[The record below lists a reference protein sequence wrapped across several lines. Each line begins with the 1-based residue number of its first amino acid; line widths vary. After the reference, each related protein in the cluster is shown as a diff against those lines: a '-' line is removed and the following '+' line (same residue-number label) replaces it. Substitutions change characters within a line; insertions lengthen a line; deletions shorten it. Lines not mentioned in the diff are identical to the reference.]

1 MATVFSTATL
11 GLQVDASQFKKQ
23 IQDSEKIGTRA
34 LSSLSASADAFS
46 DRWGDLTAGIKD
58 TKRIISGIL
67 VSQGFYALSNA
78 LLSAGAA
85 ALEFSSS
92 METAGVSLEYFVDA
106 ADGTK
111 KAAAQVQA
119 YLREVNEFAART
131 PFSTDEVLSL
141 SKYMQAV
148 GVAMGQTQSVLEVIT
163 DTAAATGATNEQLQR
178 ITFALGQMIT
188 KGRVAN
194 EEIRQLA
201 NANIPIYQILQEEL
215 NLTGEQISNIGN
227 YWVDANDAVV
237 AILNGLNRRY
247 NGAADRIANTL
258 TGLTDTII
266 DDAKIIANS
275 AFSGIYDKV
284 VSAAT
289 TLRDTLDYW
298 RDTVTSEGTGGL
310 INTILTDID
319 PTGEFGN
326 SVLSTIG
333 NLRNLKDAFIELYH
347 SGAPLLNVLGK
358 SFAASL
364 NVGTIAL
371 TALLKVS
378 DEVIDALNAMGI
390 TTGEVGQ
397 AIASLVVAYQ
407 AAKFVSLLGQ
417 AMASAGMSAYS
428 AATGILSLLPAS
440 MQANAGIVALTGS
453 VAVLISYLL
462 TAVGIFGMLNNSFS
476 GLGNEGGSGLN
487 SAWQNEYD
495 RYKAEMDAYNE
506 QIEKYRESYREPYTD
521 MGDDYAGIKKDE
533 DADDTSKSGTSNS
546 KNDWVA
552 AFDEVY
558 DVPDEDPLGTGD
570 FQDDVLDDFGTLLQL
585 LDGIVFPN
593 YDTDELKMPSL
604 NFDNVFGDNLWGDD
618 YAGKSFWKTFLPV
631 AILGGVTGLGQI
643 FAKQRALQADKIKNT
658 KVDTGIKPVDALTDP
673 KALAKA
679 LDASDS
685 KLAKLLEKQSEAL
698 SKLDNDAKTFE
709 TLYTKQT
716 AAQLEASVENNKLI
730 SKEIEK
736 ELASNNEL
744 RVRLGKPMQHVE
756 QLMVAQQKTA
766 AAESTVISQRL
777 KEINKQLA
785 DPLTATAQ
793 RQALREERNALTRTL
808 VKNRAGGTTVDLS
821 GLTVDNLADA
831 LTARVTPMLTTFN
844 NAFIGELDKNAKG
857 TRILNEANITRA
869 LDEFNAFYDEATA
882 YFKAVEDGVGAVDTA
897 GTAFATALRPELDAI
912 KGHLEALAN
921 GAAEYNGMAVS
932 STVSSGRL
940 PDAMKDTKKFL
951 ESMQEHLTK
960 MSDIVRHMNDLPK
973 AALFTRQIEALSKRI
988 EAGLTAVQSGT
999 RQGVASIIQ
1008 QGDNASKRTKA
1019 IAAQA
1024 AAQQQTLSSRVL
1036 RSLDELSEKLPD
1048 AVRTVAEEVN
1058 DSKSAIRDFKR
1069 ELRNSTK
1076 QLTELQSKRVPG
1088 KVDTALEHAIF
1099 ELQDDIAM
1107 LRSSIAAAEKSLAA
1121 QLAAQQGFGRYFG
1134 STALPD
1140 ASRTGSDAVKQYM
1153 HALNAAY
1160 SLPKTLADS
1169 SSKAI
1174 EELMKTVDPRVRALF
1189 EKADDGFNG
1198 IFASG
1203 TRMLT
1208 LSKGIDAF
1216 SNTIPAMQRNM
1227 LASIGVSRVALDDLT
1242 SSYVKTTAALG
1253 TTLEPFVRHYA
1264 ALKYADAMT
1273 VGGAG
1278 HLANAKLPL
1287 VIQND
1292 AVVNLLGELVNGKS
1306 SLSTTLTAD
1315 IKTTSSK
1322 VIDTLIGQS
1331 KDLGNGLRSIS
1342 AEALRVANKDNWY
1355 HQFAAGIKAN
1365 TAAGDDTR
1373 MVLLTFRR
1381 DFDVRA
1387 SEFNGLYDRWQTQ
1400 VKQLANN
1407 SNIKSLLDSVQGQ
1420 IFSPAAVTGYANLR
1434 GGAFAALSPELQ
1446 TEAYFADVLR
1456 PLFTT
1461 IRDGETVVNDALLRQ
1476 MSGAVDAFVVEY
1488 TKGMLDAAVSPKA
1501 LQSFEKLNEV
1511 LTVLSS
1517 IKGNNIDEYLQ
1528 SVLQVTRD
1536 GQKTLSMINFDGV
1549 QRQYR
1554 KFSSTSVTKW
1564 FDSILGE
1571 GAGVGLRGSFSKQ
1584 LRSTVDRLVS
1594 ALNAGMNSAD
1604 VDAAITTYTKGM
1616 MQLSNAASSL
1626 ANGTEVTDEMAAL
1639 FGNMAAN
1646 PDKYRTALRRFADAT
1661 EVLATTPQLVNDT
1674 ARNIRTVTDIA
1685 SRVNAQIAAGLPV
1698 AWDDVNALAAGYQ
1711 KAVEQLSLQ
1720 GDKAAR
1726 ELGDRLYAI
1735 RDYLAAA
1742 KDRMATLPANLS
1754 GTIDLPFQVLGIEDH
1769 AKVIMQQI
1777 NDDIA
1782 AGIIKNLE
1790 AADVAVINAANS
1802 VIGKIDAPITDSFA
1816 FVRQQLLDTAKTF
1829 FDIETAPRGGIPAT
1843 GITTAKGFQSPYPV
1857 SISAAQPDG
1866 EGYKMFNELI
1876 NWGHEQNVENLR
1888 FLQQTFG
1895 TDVYPDEFIV
1905 KLDEAD
1911 DLATVLERFRGFV
1924 GDTALSGY
1932 NATNVGGFDLRIVND
1947 WAKQLN
1953 LDTFDKATADVMRLI
1968 TERVNAV
1975 LGSSKNLTL
1984 VDAYKLFVGELETAA
1999 HISEND
2005 ALATAKLFKA
2015 YMDGTVDSILDAA
2028 KNMPGKNVFSKLQ
2041 AAADGYRAVADA
2053 TVTAA
2058 DGTFDFGATLDA
2070 LRKGNL
2076 GADEIT
2082 SVVSKLFDSLDDVG
2096 KEAAKSA
2103 AADGLKEAT
2112 KRLGDLDVL
2121 IGSFTDTLDMATE
2134 TGASKLAEGV
2144 QKQLLTFIAERD
2156 KQAEN
2161 IKAMQELLG
2170 IKPTV
2175 DTYKTA
2181 NTAADTFKY
2190 TDEAG
2195 KVFTGDIIDSA
2206 AKSAGMNA
2214 DLAAAYRYRLGA
2226 LETGGTASLD
2236 DILDDLFNVTDEV
2249 SDVSK
2254 NGSAFKRSLE
2264 GVAETLST
2272 AGSKISNRFSK
2283 LFDLI
2288 DFSGAKRKAAAHV
2301 KTLQEAAYDVADA
2314 ANKMTKELVDSGGK
2328 ITKGYR
2334 AAEEAYKVATNDFWS
2349 SLFVTTDRAIKEGG
2363 SSFDDFLNAFSKD
2376 TQYIAYYF
2384 NEATGTFSSIGAKL
2398 SGSGDDLVK
2407 GLRSIAEAAAKG
2419 DDSAKLL
2426 SAALGNL
2433 ADAVDEGKPLSLA
2446 YETLASSQK
2455 EAFKKFARGSVIYN
2469 AADDVVYAGEYA
2481 AKQVSKSVDLLNESI
2496 KGKVKDLFFGTGAG
2510 YGVID
2515 VLEAGVDAYVQY
2527 LQDIASEDYA
2537 GAFVENNLS
2546 EEALSAIRKAGV
2558 DTGKIVADS
2567 IYAGVTDTAVTSF
2580 LTAGISNVLIFAASA
2595 ALGGIPGLLV
2605 GMGASVAASMGIQS
2619 TLGTDQYSMSY
2630 GNWSDALEGG
2640 KGAYDTATI
2649 EELIKKYGSGYS
2661 AEDISKI
2668 IAGARFTDTETLIQ
2682 QLTASGSTDREAAR
2696 TAFETA
2702 IANYDFQA
2710 FDFVANTPYNTV
2722 RGKNQIDETL
2732 YGSNQYYGQFKFMND
2747 KPIEGLYNGEKAML
2761 PMRLLA
2767 ASGAVDVAEQV
2778 TSSSNNGITA
2788 YYHNMVVGVENAQE
2802 DLEKIKEV
2810 LGDNTLY
2817 LGEKIELNGKQ
2828 YYTVR
2833 TKNVYDPQKSY
2844 DENVAAG
2851 TAGLA
2856 YGRSYNGAVQWYGND
2871 LDTLLSA
2878 ARGVYEGGVQ
2888 DSALAN
2894 TITEAVNGSTVVQ
2907 EALASAGISDRL
2919 QEAYNAMPEIVDL
2932 YNRLNPDANIAV
2944 PELDTQY
2951 QLASQLMD
2959 YALKVQDAYEAE
2971 KVAQVGVMAGG
2982 YANDNVLKGNAA
2994 QYVFGAN
3001 LGGMSAESRAVL
3013 ESIGLKVS
3021 EGQYSYSSELT
3032 GPATE
3037 DYVRIEAITD
3047 TLMENLR
3054 GMTIDLS
3061 DESFNFDGKEI
3072 NLGSLSVTTAEAEI
3086 LAQAGIQINDDG
3098 SWSFMRASYEEKTG
3112 SQRELGLDQGAF
3124 NEDLLA
3130 KMQKNNMTIDFTT
3143 GTLDFNGFDDFKD
3156 KATAA
3161 FFKMSDDVNIKL
3173 TDKMRKTLA
3182 SVGNVTE
3189 SGFFEITNK
3198 AILSGNKS
3206 MTDALD
3212 ALDWSGVTDDVKT
3225 QLYNIAALIDAEGGT
3240 VQENIWE
3247 WANGITIPSPFS
3259 NEELTEEVKAGFAA
3273 VGVSFEE
3280 GANGLMMTISN
3291 TGEWLTNGVTL
3302 IDSEKWASLSEQ
3314 TLAALSTLGVQWT
3327 EVGNQTMVDLNGVYD
3342 AGIGNIVS
3350 LFVDQPDLW
3359 NQLPETVRE
3368 VLGSVAVASGEE
3380 LLEIQTQIGQDLVEI
3395 SDGWITSWNALAP
3408 ETTRA
3413 LSEMGVATDNGMLS
3427 IKGYVEG
3434 AEIPELLDNEVL
3446 VPFSKLPPEV
3456 QAELEATGQN
3466 VEGMKFVL
3474 GQAAE
3479 TGFSDLKSVIAG
3491 VATDVSKTT
3500 GDMVTDI
3507 TTAVTDAMA
3516 AISNLQQL
3524 QSQVGKS
3531 GGFLGFGG
3539 TKNLIDYTGTKV
3551 GSTTYYREYTTS
3563 GSTVKYWYLDSSGTW
3578 KTTSKLPGKAKGGP
3592 AAGYTLAG
3600 ELGTE
3605 MAILPDGSIRWVDAG
3620 VYDFPAG
3627 TQIINAKDSAAV
3639 AKYAGNV
3646 TGIEKLADGN
3656 TELTMNAQE
3665 PDTESIYTEF
3675 LDVYRP
3681 ILNEELRGVGELVAV
3696 SIKNAAETLVSEDS
3710 DRHDKLVATINSSAD
3725 DLKTFL
3731 DSQRVSHEEV
3741 LSAAFNNLNS
3751 NLTSGLQQ
3759 VASSVG
3765 ATISSLKSTIS
3776 SLEHSVASSS
3786 KTTNELLDTSVD
3798 YSAKAYE
3805 AAEKGDYDG
3814 MMKALSDRGLKIG
3827 IIGTDYGNTQAA
3839 VTATAVSKYQNATIK
3854 ANAYG
3859 GVVSD
3864 DQLIRVGEFGKRE
3877 AILPLEQPSVMA
3889 GVGKEIGTYVG
3900 GITAEQLQS
3909 ILDEQLYV
3917 TREALAVAIDNAAK
3931 VIAEEFT
3938 ASNNT
3943 AASNHS
3949 ELTKLLVSSF
3959 TDVGT
3964 ALSNGFSSVGEHL
3977 SGLASSISSAVSSA
3991 VQSNS
3996 FSGTSSSSKG
4006 SNSSGL
4012 SAAERAALG
4021 GSIYDLQ
4028 SFTDEQ
4034 LAAANDIREAA
4045 KEGKTTWSE
4054 AHDFVESIRNEY
4066 GYSGGQDGSKYISST
4081 NSAGKTTTVKASAF
4095 GSLVSGDQLVRV
4107 GEFGKQEAILPLEQ
4121 PSVMAKV
4128 GAAVGRY
4135 TATAL
4140 TAEVMSGLL
4149 TETLGVQSDELSVA
4163 IDNSAKIIG
4172 EELAGLNKDMAGT
4185 LNTSMSTV
4193 QKAIADNCGPIST
4206 AVHDASSEVLSA
4218 ISSAASQISSAVGS
4232 IRMSSASFGGSGGS
4246 GGSGSSGGSGG
4257 SAVDRS
4263 SLGGSTYDQAHFT
4276 TAELQAAASLR
4287 DQATAG
4293 TITWSEAHAGVES
4306 IRNSYGYSG
4315 GKDGSKYNKTK
4326 GSASG
4331 SLVTKDALYRAG
4343 ELGLNEAIIPLEKPD
4358 IMRYVGSTIASYMP
4372 VETQALQGALGM
4384 KNAGI
4389 AAPGPAVS
4397 PMQEDMSSLV
4407 SDVTQHVLESVLP
4420 AMSNMGSS
4428 DEAKTPVYVGTLI
4441 ADERG
4446 LKQLERKLYVIR
4458 KAEEARRQ

>member
-258 TGLTDTII
+258 TGLTDTIL

-284 VSAAT
+284 VSGAT

-310 INTILTDID
+310 FNAILTDID
-319 PTGEFGN
+319 PTGAFGN

-333 NLRNLKDAFIELYH
+333 NLRNLKDAFLELYH

-417 AMASAGMSAYS
+417 AVASAGMSAYG

-440 MQANAGIVALTGS
+440 MQANAGVVALTGS

-476 GLGNEGGSGLN
+476 GLSNEGGSGLN
-487 SAWQNEYD
+487 SAWQNEYE

-506 QIEKYRESYREPYTD
+506 QIDKYRESYREPYTD
-521 MGDDYAGIKKDE
+521 MGDDYTSIKKDE

-604 NFDNVFGDNLWGDD
+604 NFDNVFGDSLWGDD

-643 FAKQRALQADKIKNT
+643 FAKQRALQADKLKNT

-673 KALAKA
+673 KTLAKA

-685 KLAKLLEKQSEAL
+685 KLANLLEKQTEAL

-709 TLYTKQT
+709 TLSTKQT

-744 RVRLGKPMQHVE
+744 RVRLGKPVQRVE
-756 QLMVAQQKTA
+756 QLMAAQQKTA
-766 AAESTVISQRL
+766 TAESAVINQRL

-821 GLTVDNLADA
+821 GLTVDDLADA
-831 LTARVTPMLTTFN
+831 LTARVTPMLATFN
-844 NAFIGELDKNAKG
+844 DAFIGALDKNAKG
-857 TRILNEANITRA
+857 IRILNENNITRA
-869 LDEFNAFYDEATA
+869 LDEFNTFYDEANA
-882 YFKAVEDGVGAVDTA
+882 YFKAVEDGVDAVDTV

-973 AALFTRQIEALSKRI
+973 TALFTRQIEALSKRI
-988 EAGLTAVQSGT
+988 ESGLTAVQSGT

-1019 IAAQA
+1019 LAAQA
-1024 AAQQQTLSSRVL
+1024 AARQQALSSRVL
-1036 RSLDELSEKLPD
+1036 RSFDELSEKLPD
-1048 AVRTVAEEVN
+1048 AVRTVAEEIN

-1076 QLTELQSKRVPG
+1076 QLTELQSKQVPG
-1088 KVDTALEHAIF
+1088 KADPALERAIF

-1107 LRSSIAAAEKSLAA
+1107 LRSSIASAEKSLAI
-1121 QLAAQQGFGRYFG
+1121 QLAEQQGFGRYFG

-1140 ASRTGSDAVKQYM
+1140 ASRTGSDAVKKYM

-1278 HLANAKLPL
+1278 HLANTKLPL

-1407 SNIKSLLDSVQGQ
+1407 SNIKSMLDSVQGQ

-1461 IRDGETVVNDALLRQ
+1461 TKHIGDEVVEEVNDALLRQ
-1476 MSGAVDAFVVEY
+1476 MSGAIDAFVVEY

-1511 LTVLSS
+1511 LATLSRL
-1517 IKGNNIDEYLQ
+1517 KGANVEEYLQ

-1571 GAGVGLRGSFSKQ
+1571 GAGTGLRGSFSKQ
-1584 LRSTVDRLVS
+1584 LRSTVDQLVS

-1604 VDAAITTYTKGM
+1604 VDAAIATYTKGM

-1646 PDKYRTALRRFADAT
+1646 PDKYHTALRRFADAT

-1685 SRVNAQIAAGLPV
+1685 SRVNTQIAAGLPV

-1711 KAVEQLSLQ
+1711 KAVEQLSLH

-1742 KDRMATLPANLS
+1742 KDRMSTLPANLS
-1754 GTIDLPFQVLGIEDH
+1754 GSIDLPFQVLGIEDH

-1802 VIGKIDAPITDSFA
+1802 VIGKIEAPITDSFA
-1816 FVRQQLLDTAKTF
+1816 FVRQQLLNTAKTF

-1857 SISAAQPDG
+1857 SISAAQPDDD
-1866 EGYKMFNELI
+1866 GYKMFSELI
-1876 NWGHEQNVENLR
+1876 NWGHEQNVENLK

-1895 TDVYPDEFIV
+1895 KEIYPDAYIAW
-1905 KLDEAD
+1905 LDEAD

-1968 TERVNAV
+1968 TERINAV

-1984 VDAYKLFVGELETAA
+1984 VDAYELFVGELENAA
-1999 HISEND
+1999 HISDND

-2015 YMDGTVDSILDAA
+2015 YMDGTVDKILEAA
-2028 KNMPGKNVFSKLQ
+2028 KSMPGKNVFSKLQ
-2041 AAADGYRAVADA
+2041 AAADGYKAVADA

-2070 LRKGNL
+2070 LRKGSL
-2076 GADEIT
+2076 GADELT
-2082 SVVSKLFDSLDDVG
+2082 SVVNKLFDSLDDVG
-2096 KEAAKSA
+2096 KEAARSA
-2103 AADGLKEAT
+2103 AADGLEEAT
-2112 KRLGDLDVL
+2112 KRLDNLDAL
-2121 IGSFTDTLDMATE
+2121 IGSFTDTLNRATE
-2134 TGASKLAEGV
+2134 AGASKLAEGV

-2181 NTAADTFKY
+2181 NTAANTFEY

-2195 KVFTGDIIDSA
+2195 KVFTADIGDIIDDAFDMADEA
-2206 AKSAGMNA
+2206 A
-2214 DLAAAYRYRLGA
+2214 
-2226 LETGGTASLD
+2226 
-2236 DILDDLFNVTDEV
+2236 
-2249 SDVSK
+2249 DVSK
-2254 NGSAFKRSLE
+2254 SGSAFKRSLE
-2264 GVAETLST
+2264 GVSDALDT
-2272 AGSKISNRFSK
+2272 ASSKISERFGK
-2283 LFDLI
+2283 LFDMI

-2314 ANKMTKELVDSGGK
+2314 ANRMSKELVDSGGK

-2349 SLFVTTDRAIKEGG
+2349 SLFVTTDKAIKEGS

-2515 VLEAGVDAYVQY
+2515 VLEAGIDAYVQY

-2546 EEALSAIRKAGV
+2546 EEALSAIRAAGV

-2580 LTAGISNVLIFAASA
+2580 LTAGISNVLIYAASTA
-2595 ALGGIPGLLV
+2595 IGGLPGLLA
-2605 GMGASVAASMGIQS
+2605 GMGVSIASSMGIQS
-2619 TLGTDQYSMSY
+2619 VLGTDQYSMSY

-2640 KGAYDTATI
+2640 SNAYDTAAI

-2668 IAGARFTDTETLIQ
+2668 IAGARFTDTEALVQ
-2682 QLTASGSTDREAAR
+2682 QLTASGSTIAEAASV
-2696 TAFETA
+2696 AFETA
-2702 IANYDFQA
+2702 LANYDFQA
-2710 FDFVANTPYNTV
+2710 FDFVANTPYDTI
-2722 RGKNQIDETL
+2722 RGMYQISETL
-2732 YGSNQYYGQFKFMND
+2732 YGSNTTATPLDVTNAGT
-2747 KPIEGLYNGEKAML
+2747 KAML
-2761 PMRLLA
+2761 PMRILA
-2767 ASGAVDVAEQV
+2767 ATGAVDVAEQAV
-2778 TSSSNNGITA
+2778 WGSDIQA
-2788 YYHNMVVGVENAQE
+2788 YYHNMLVGVDNAQD

-2817 LGEKIELNGKQ
+2817 LGEKTELNGKQ

-2833 TKNVYDPQKSY
+2833 TKKVYDPNKTHE
-2844 DENVAAG
+2844 ENVAAG
-2851 TAGLA
+2851 TAGLP
-2856 YGRSYNGAVQWYGND
+2856 YKYSSNGTVQWYGND
-2871 LDTLLSA
+2871 LGTLLSA
-2878 ARGVYEGGVQ
+2878 VRGVYEGGVQ

-2894 TITEAVNGSTVVQ
+2894 TITEAVNSSTVVQ

-2919 QEAYNAMPEIVDL
+2919 QEAYNAMPEIVEL
-2932 YNRLNPDANIAV
+2932 YNTLNPGANIAV

-2959 YALKVQDAYEAE
+2959 FALKVQDAYEAE
-2971 KVAQVGVMAGG
+2971 KVAQVGIMAGG
-2982 YANDNVLKGNAA
+2982 TANDDVLKGNAA
-2994 QYVFGAN
+2994 QYVFGAS
-3001 LGGMSAESRAVL
+3001 LGGLSAETLAVL

-3032 GPATE
+3032 GQTTD

-3072 NLGSLSVTTAEAEI
+3072 SLGSLSVTTAEAEI

-3143 GTLDFNGFDDFKD
+3143 GTLDFNGFEDFKD

-3161 FFKMSDDVNIKL
+3161 FFKVSDDLNDKL
-3173 TDKMRKTLA
+3173 TGPMRKVLS

-3206 MTDALD
+3206 MTEALD
-3212 ALDWSGVTDDVKT
+3212 ALDWSGVTNDVKT
-3225 QLYNIAALIDAEGGT
+3225 QLYNIAALIDSEGGS

-3259 NEELTEEVKAGFAA
+3259 NDELTKEVKAGFAA

-3302 IDSEKWASLSEQ
+3302 IDSEKWTSLSEQ

-3380 LLEIQTQIGQDLVEI
+3380 LLEIQTQIGQDLLEI
-3395 SDGWITSWNALAP
+3395 SDGWITSWNGLTP
-3408 ETTRA
+3408 ETNRA
-3413 LSEMGVATDNGMLS
+3413 LGELGVATGNGMLS

-3434 AEIPELLDNEVL
+3434 AEIPELLEGEVL
-3446 VPFSKLPPEV
+3446 VPFSELPPEI
-3456 QAELEATGQN
+3456 QEELIATGQH
-3466 VEGMKFVL
+3466 VDDMMFKL
-3474 GQAAE
+3474 GQSAE
-3479 TGFSDLKSVIAG
+3479 TGFSDLKSIIAG
-3491 VATDVSKTT
+3491 AATEVSKTT

-3507 TTAVTDAMA
+3507 TTAVTDAMT
-3516 AISNLQQL
+3516 AITDLQQMQQL
-3524 QSQVGKS
+3524 AGKS
-3531 GGFLGFGG
+3531 GGVFGIG
-3539 TKNLIDYTGTKV
+3539 SKDNLIDYTGKKV
-3551 GSTTYYREYTTS
+3551 GKTTYYRIYTQN
-3563 GSTVKYWYLDSSGTW
+3563 GKTVKYAYKDSDGTW
-3578 KTTSKLPGKAKGGP
+3578 KTTTKLPGKATGGP

-3627 TQIINAKDSAAV
+3627 TQVINATDSAAV

-3665 PDTESIYTEF
+3665 PDAESIYTEF
-3675 LDVYRP
+3675 LDIYRP
-3681 ILNEELRGVGELVAV
+3681 VLNEELRGVGELVAV
-3696 SIKNAAETLVSEDS
+3696 SIKNAAETLVSEAA
-3710 DRHDKLVATINSSAD
+3710 DRRDKLAATITSSAD

-3731 DSQRVSHEEV
+3731 DSQRVSHEEM
-3741 LSAAFNNLNS
+3741 LSTAFNDLNS
-3751 NLTSGLQQ
+3751 NLTSGLQHA
-3759 VASSVG
+3759 ASAVG
-3765 ATISSLKSTIS
+3765 TTVDSLNSTTG
-3776 SLEHSVASSS
+3776 SLEHSITSSS

-3805 AAEKGDYDG
+3805 AAEKGDYEG

-3827 IIGTDYGNTQAA
+3827 IIGTDYGNTQDA
-3839 VTATAVSKYQNATIK
+3839 VTAVAMSKYKNATIK

-3859 GVVSD
+3859 GVVSG
-3864 DQLIRVGEFGKRE
+3864 DQLVRVGEFGKRE

-3889 GVGKEIGTYVG
+3889 
-3900 GITAEQLQS
+3900 
-3909 ILDEQLYV
+3909 
-3917 TREALAVAIDNAAK
+3917 
-3931 VIAEEFT
+3931 
-3938 ASNNT
+3938 
-3943 AASNHS
+3943 
-3949 ELTKLLVSSF
+3949 
-3959 TDVGT
+3959 
-3964 ALSNGFSSVGEHL
+3964 
-3977 SGLASSISSAVSSA
+3977 
-3991 VQSNS
+3991 
-3996 FSGTSSSSKG
+3996 
-4006 SNSSGL
+4006 
-4012 SAAERAALG
+4012 
-4021 GSIYDLQ
+4021 
-4028 SFTDEQ
+4028 
-4034 LAAANDIREAA
+4034 
-4045 KEGKTTWSE
+4045 
-4054 AHDFVESIRNEY
+4054 
-4066 GYSGGQDGSKYISST
+4066 
-4081 NSAGKTTTVKASAF
+4081 
-4095 GSLVSGDQLVRV
+4095 
-4107 GEFGKQEAILPLEQ
+4107 
-4121 PSVMAKV
+4121 KV
-4128 GAAVGRY
+4128 GAAIGRY
-4135 TATAL
+4135 TGTTL
-4140 TAEVMSGLL
+4140 TAELFSGLL
-4149 TETLGVQSDELSVA
+4149 TEVTETQTEELSVA
-4163 IDNSAKIIG
+4163 IDNSAKILG
-4172 EELAGLNKDMAGT
+4172 EELSRF
-4185 LNTSMSTV
+4185 NTNSVNALHELQASFT
-4193 QKAIADNCGPIST
+4193 
-4206 AVHDASSEVLSA
+4206 DASTTLTAAMSSAEDSVVSA
-4218 ISSAASQISSAVGS
+4218 INSAASSICSAAKPINTGTKS
-4232 IRMSSASFGGSGGS
+4232 NIGGSGRPNGMIMS
-4246 GGSGSSGGSGG
+4246 LNGAISTGLAHVHKVF
-4257 SAVDRS
+4257 SAV
-4263 SLGGSTYDQAHFT
+4263 L
-4276 TAELQAAASLR
+4276 EAAA
-4287 DQATAG
+4287 
-4293 TITWSEAHAGVES
+4293 
-4306 IRNSYGYSG
+4306 
-4315 GKDGSKYNKTK
+4315 GKKPK

-4358 IMRYVGSTIASYMP
+4358 VMRYVGSTIASYMP
-4372 VETQALQGALGM
+4372 VEARALQGALGM

-4389 AAPGPAVS
+4389 TAPSPAVP

>member
-347 SGAPLLNVLGK
+347 SGAPLLNVLGR

-476 GLGNEGGSGLN
+476 GLSNEGGSGLN
-487 SAWQNEYD
+487 SAWQNEYA
-495 RYKAEMDAYNE
+495 RYKAEMDAYNA

-521 MGDDYAGIKKDE
+521 MGDSYAGIKKDE
-533 DADDTSKSGTSNS
+533 DEDDTSKSGTSNS

-618 YAGKSFWKTFLPV
+618 YAGKNFWKTFLPV

-685 KLAKLLEKQSEAL
+685 KLAKLLEKQSAAL

-857 TRILNEANITRA
+857 TRILNETNITRA

-1278 HLANAKLPL
+1278 HLANAELPL

-1461 IRDGETVVNDALLRQ
+1461 TKRIGDEVVEEVNDALLRQ

-1511 LTVLSS
+1511 LAMLSS
-1517 IKGNNIDEYLQ
+1517 LKGANVEEYLQ

-1571 GAGVGLRGSFSKQ
+1571 GAGTGLRGSFSKQ

-1604 VDAAITTYTKGM
+1604 VDAAIATYTKGM

-1742 KDRMATLPANLS
+1742 KDRMSTLPANLS

-1876 NWGHEQNVENLR
+1876 NWGHEQNVENLK

-1984 VDAYKLFVGELETAA
+1984 VDAYTLFVGELETAA

-2121 IGSFTDTLDMATE
+2121 IGSFTDTLNMATE

-2226 LETGGTASLD
+2226 METGGTASLD

-2349 SLFVTTDRAIKEGG
+2349 SLFVTTDKAIKEGG

-2580 LTAGISNVLIFAASA
+2580 LTAGISNVLIYAASA

-2630 GNWSDALEGG
+2630 GNWSDAIEGE

-2851 TAGLA
+2851 TAGLT

-2894 TITEAVNGSTVVQ
+2894 TITEAVNSSTVVQ

-3182 SVGNVTE
+3182 SIGNVTE

-3225 QLYNIAALIDAEGGT
+3225 QLYNIAALIDSEGGT

-3259 NEELTEEVKAGFAA
+3259 KEELTEEVKAGFAA

-3531 GGFLGFGG
+3531 GGFLGIGS
-3539 TKNLIDYTGTKV
+3539 KNNLIDYTGTKV
-3551 GSTTYYREYTTS
+3551 GSTTYYREYTT
-3563 GSTVKYWYLDSSGTW
+3563 GGNTVKYWYLDSSGTW

-3675 LDVYRP
+3675 LAVYRP

-3710 DRHDKLVATINSSAD
+3710 DRHDKLVATITSSAD

-3731 DSQRVSHEEV
+3731 DSQRVSHEEM
-3741 LSAAFNNLNS
+3741 LSTAFNNLNS

-3759 VASSVG
+3759 VASAVG
-3765 ATISSLKSTIS
+3765 ATIDSLKSTIS
-3776 SLEHSVASSS
+3776 SLEHSIASSS
-3786 KTTNELLDTSVD
+3786 KATNELLDTSVD

-3827 IIGTDYGNTQAA
+3827 IIGTDYGHTQDT
-3839 VTATAVSKYQNATIK
+3839 VTATAMSKYKNATIK
-3854 ANAYG
+3854 ANADG
-3859 GVVSD
+3859 GVVSN
-3864 DQLIRVGEFGKRE
+3864 DQLVRVGEFGKRE

-3889 GVGKEIGTYVG
+3889 SVGKEIGAYVG
-3900 GITAEQLQS
+3900 GLTAEQLQA
-3909 ILDEQLYV
+3909 ILDEQLYT

-3931 VIAEEFT
+3931 IIAEEQ
-3938 ASNNT
+3938 ASSKD
-3943 AASNHS
+3943 AAKQSYS
-3949 ELTKLLVSSF
+3949 
-3959 TDVGT
+3959 
-3964 ALSNGFSSVGEHL
+3964 ALSLSLDNGLSSIKETL
-3977 SGLASSISSAVSSA
+3977 NSGFSSISSDIGSAASSIASSVSSA
-3991 VQSNS
+3991 LRSAAMSAAKSSGSSSGSKSNGS
-3996 FSGTSSSSKG
+3996 STTGKLVSTAASIAASVVSGIVGVTIGGTKLFTSS
-4006 SNSSGL
+4006 
-4012 SAAERAALG
+4012 
-4021 GSIYDLQ
+4021 
-4028 SFTDEQ
+4028 
-4034 LAAANDIREAA
+4034 
-4045 KEGKTTWSE
+4045 
-4054 AHDFVESIRNEY
+4054 
-4066 GYSGGQDGSKYISST
+4066 GSK
-4081 NSAGKTTTVKASAF
+4081 AVKANAYGGF
-4095 GSLVSGDQLVRV
+4095 VTGDQLVRV
-4107 GEFGKQEAILPLEQ
+4107 GEFGKREAILPLEQ

-4140 TAEVMSGLL
+4140 TAEVMGGLL
-4149 TETLGVQSDELSVA
+4149 AEALGVQSDELSVA

-4172 EELAGLNKDMAGT
+4172 EELTGLNHDASSALDKLGT
-4185 LNTSMSTV
+4185 NMDAV
-4193 QKAIADNCGPIST
+4193 QKAIVDNGSTIDT
-4206 AVHDASSEVLSA
+4206 AVRSTSSSILSE
-4218 ISSAASQISSAVGS
+4218 ISSAASSICSAVKS
-4232 IRMSSASFGGSGGS
+4232 IRINVVSNTGGSS
-4246 GGSGSSGGSGG
+4246 GSGSSKGTVMSPNGAISTGITLG
-4257 SAVDRS
+4257 QKVFGAV
-4263 SLGGSTYDQAHFT
+4263 LGA
-4276 TAELQAAASLR
+4276 
-4287 DQATAG
+4287 
-4293 TITWSEAHAGVES
+4293 V
-4306 IRNSYGYSG
+4306 
-4315 GKDGSKYNKTK
+4315 GKKTKGAVGKKTK

-4372 VETQALQGALGM
+4372 VETQALQGAIGM

-4389 AAPGPAVS
+4389 TAPSPAVT
-4397 PMQEDMSSLV
+4397 PMQEDMTSLV

>member
-1 MATVFSTATL
+1 MASVFSTATL

-34 LSSLSASADAFS
+34 LNSLSAGADAFS

-227 YWVDANDAVV
+227 YWIDANDAVV

-266 DDAKIIANS
+266 DDAKIIADS

-319 PTGEFGN
+319 PTGAFGN
-326 SVLSTIG
+326 SILSTIG
-333 NLRNLKDAFIELYH
+333 NIRNLKDAFLELYH
-347 SGAPLLNVLGK
+347 SGAPLLNVLGR
-358 SFAASL
+358 SFAASI

-397 AIASLVVAYQ
+397 AIASLVVAYKS
-407 AAKFVSLLGQ
+407 AKFVSLLGQ

-462 TAVGIFGMLNNSFS
+462 TAVGVFGMLNNSFS
-476 GLGNEGGSGLN
+476 GLSNEGGSGLN

-506 QIEKYRESYREPYTD
+506 QIEKYRESYRKPYTD
-521 MGDDYAGIKKDE
+521 MGDSYVSIKKEE
-533 DADDTSKSGTSNS
+533 DDDKKNSGSSNS
-546 KNDWVA
+546 KTDWVA

-643 FAKQRALQADKIKNT
+643 FTKQRALQADKIKNT
-658 KVDTGIKPVDALTDP
+658 KVDTGIKPADALTDP

-756 QLMVAQQKTA
+756 QLMAAQQKTA
-766 AAESTVISQRL
+766 AAESAVINQRL

-808 VKNRAGGTTVDLS
+808 VKNRAGGAAVDLS

-831 LTARVTPMLTTFN
+831 LTARVTPMLATFN
-844 NAFIGELDKNAKG
+844 NAFIGELDKTAKG
-857 TRILNEANITRA
+857 TRILNETSITRA

-932 STVSSGRL
+932 STVSAGRL

-951 ESMQEHLTK
+951 ESMQEHLSK
-960 MSDIVRHMNDLPK
+960 MSDIVRHMNGLPK
-973 AALFTRQIEALSKRI
+973 AALFTRQIEALSTRI
-988 EAGLTAVQSGT
+988 AAGLTAVQAGT

-1008 QGDNASKRTKA
+1008 HGDNASKRTKA

-1048 AVRTVAEEVN
+1048 AVHTVAEEIN
-1058 DSKSAIRDFKR
+1058 NSKSAIRDFKR

-1076 QLTELQSKRVPG
+1076 QLADLQSKRVPG

-1134 STALPD
+1134 STALPE

-1153 HALNAAY
+1153 QALNAAY

-1174 EELMKTVDPRVRALF
+1174 EELMKTVDPRIRALF

-1216 SNTIPAMQRNM
+1216 SNTIPAMQRKM
-1227 LASIGVSRVALDDLT
+1227 LASIGVSRAALDDLT

-1253 TTLEPFVRHYA
+1253 NTLEPFVRHYA
-1264 ALKYADAMT
+1264 ALKYADSMT
-1273 VGGAG
+1273 IGGAG

-1306 SLSTTLTAD
+1306 ALSATLTAD

-1322 VIDTLIGQS
+1322 VVDTLIGQS
-1331 KDLGNGLRSIS
+1331 KDLGNGLRAIS

-1355 HQFAAGIKAN
+1355 HQFAAGIRAN

-1373 MVLLTFRR
+1373 MVLLTFKR
-1381 DFDVRA
+1381 DFDVRT
-1387 SEFNGLYDRWQTQ
+1387 SEFNGLYDKWQAQ
-1400 VKQLANN
+1400 IKQLANN

-1420 IFSPAAVTGYANLR
+1420 IFSPAAVAGYANLR

-1461 IRDGETVVNDALLRQ
+1461 TKHVGDGVIEEVNDALLRQ
-1476 MSGAVDAFVVEY
+1476 MGGAVDAFVVEY

-1511 LTVLSS
+1511 LAMMSS
-1517 IKGNNIDEYLQ
+1517 LKGANVEEYLQ

-1571 GAGVGLRGSFSKQ
+1571 GAGTGLRGSFSKQ

-1604 VDAAITTYTKGM
+1604 VDAAIATYTKGM

-1639 FGNMAAN
+1639 FGNMATN

-1698 AWDDVNALAAGYQ
+1698 AWNDVNALAAGYQ

-1802 VIGKIDAPITDSFA
+1802 VIGKIDAPVTDSFA

-1876 NWGHEQNVENLR
+1876 NWGHEQNVENLK

-1895 TDVYPDEFIV
+1895 TDAYPDEFIV

-1968 TERVNAV
+1968 TERVNAA

-2028 KNMPGKNVFSKLQ
+2028 KNMPGKNVFSRLQ

-2082 SVVSKLFDSLDDVG
+2082 SVVKELYESLDDVG

-2112 KRLGDLDVL
+2112 KRLGNLDEL
-2121 IGSFTDTLDMATE
+2121 ISSFSDTLNMATE
-2134 TGASKLAEGV
+2134 TGASRLAEGV

-2170 IKPTV
+2170 IEPTV
-2175 DTYKTA
+2175 NAYKTA
-2181 NTAADTFKY
+2181 DTAADTFKY

-2195 KVFTGDIIDSA
+2195 KVFTGDIVDNFVKNPNITES
-2206 AKSAGMNA
+2206 MRQ
-2214 DLAAAYRYRLGA
+2214 LYTWGA
-2226 LETGGTASLD
+2226 SETGGTASLD
-2236 DILDDLFNVTDEV
+2236 DILEDLTDGVE
-2249 SDVSK
+2249 DASK
-2254 NGSAFKRSLE
+2254 KSSVFKRSLE
-2264 GVAETLST
+2264 GVSDALGN
-2272 AGSKISNRFSK
+2272 AGKKISDRFSK

-2314 ANKMTKELVDSGGK
+2314 ANKMTKELVDGGGK

-2349 SLFVTTDRAIKEGG
+2349 SLFVTTDKAIKEGG

-2376 TQYIAYYF
+2376 TEYIAYYF
-2384 NEATGTFSSIGAKL
+2384 DEATRKFHTIGAKL
-2398 SGSGDDLVK
+2398 SGSGDELVK

-2537 GAFVENNLS
+2537 GAFVESNLS

-2567 IYAGVTDTAVTSF
+2567 IYAGVTDAAVTSL

-2619 TLGTDQYSMSY
+2619 ALGTDQYSMSY
-2630 GNWSDALEGG
+2630 GNWSNALEGG
-2640 KGAYDTATI
+2640 KGAYDTAAI
-2649 EELIKKYGSGYS
+2649 EELIKKYGAGYS
-2661 AEDISKI
+2661 AEDRDKI

-2682 QLTASGSTDREAAR
+2682 QLTASGSTEREAAR

-2702 IANYDFQA
+2702 IANYDFKA
-2710 FDFVANTPYNTV
+2710 FDSTANTPYNTV

-2732 YGSNQYYGQFKFMND
+2732 YGSNQYYGQFKLD
-2747 KPIEGLYNGEKAML
+2747 TGKPVEGLYNGNEAML

-2788 YYHNMVVGVENAQE
+2788 YYHNMVVGVENARE

-2817 LGEKIELNGKQ
+2817 LGEKTELNGKQ

-2833 TKNVYDPQKSY
+2833 TKNVYDPKKSY

-2856 YGRSYNGAVQWYGND
+2856 YGRTNNGIVQWYGND
-2871 LDTLLSA
+2871 LDTLLA
-2878 ARGVYEGGVQ
+2878 AVRGVYEGGVQ

-2894 TITEAVNGSTVVQ
+2894 TITEAVNSSPVVQ
-2907 EALASAGISDRL
+2907 GALTSAGVSDRQ
-2919 QEAYNAMPEIVDL
+2919 QEAYNAMPEIVAL
-2932 YNRLNPDANIAV
+2932 YNRLNPDAPITV

-2951 QLASQLMD
+2951 ERAAQLMD
-2959 YALKVQDAYEAE
+2959 YALKIQDAYEAE
-2971 KVAQVGVMAGG
+2971 KFAQVNIMAGG
-2982 YANDNVLKGNAA
+2982 TANDDVLKGNAA

-3001 LGGMSAESRAVL
+3001 LGGMSAESLAVL

-3021 EGQYSYSSELT
+3021 EGHYSYSSELT
-3032 GPATE
+3032 GEATD
-3037 DYVRIEAITD
+3037 DYVRIETIAD
-3047 TLMENLR
+3047 TLKENLR

-3061 DESFNFDGKEI
+3061 GENFNFDGKEL
-3072 NLGSLSVTTAEAEI
+3072 NLGSLSVTAAEAEV
-3086 LAQAGIQINDDG
+3086 LAQAGIQINDG

-3112 SQRELGLDQGAF
+3112 SQRELGLDQDAF

-3130 KMQKNNMTIDFTT
+3130 KMQNNNMTIDFTT
-3143 GTLDFNGFDDFKD
+3143 GTLDFNGFEAFKD

-3161 FFKMSDDVNIKL
+3161 LFKMSDDVNFKL
-3173 TDKMRKTLA
+3173 TGPMREKLA
-3182 SVGNVTE
+3182 PIGKVTD
-3189 SGFFEITNK
+3189 SGFLEITNK
-3198 AILSGNKS
+3198 DILSGNKS
-3206 MTDALD
+3206 MTDVLD
-3212 ALDWSGVTDDVKT
+3212 TLDLSGVTDSVIT
-3225 QLYNIAALIDAEGGT
+3225 QLYNIAELIDSEGGT

-3259 NEELTEEVKAGFAA
+3259 NDELTKEVKAGFAE
-3273 VGVSFEE
+3273 VGVTYEE
-3280 GANGLMMTISN
+3280 GADGLMMTISN
-3291 TGEWLTNGVTL
+3291 TGEQLTDGITF
-3302 IDSEKWASLSEQ
+3302 IDTDKWDILSDQ
-3314 TLAALSTLGVQWT
+3314 TLAALDILGVRWK
-3327 EVGNQTMVDLNGVYD
+3327 EKGNQTMVDLNGVYD

-3359 NQLPETVRE
+3359 NQLPESVRA

-3380 LLEIQTQIGQDLVEI
+3380 LLEIQTLIGQDLVEI
-3395 SDGWITSWNALAP
+3395 GDGWITSWNGLTP
-3408 ETTRA
+3408 ETTKA
-3413 LSEMGVATDNGMLS
+3413 LGELGVATDNGMLS
-3427 IKGYVEG
+3427 IKSYVEG
-3434 AEIPELLDNEVL
+3434 AEIPELLDNEVC
-3446 VPFSKLPPEV
+3446 VPFEDLPPEI
-3456 QAELEATGQN
+3456 QDELVATGQN
-3466 VEGMKFVL
+3466 VKGMRVVL
-3474 GQAAE
+3474 GRAAE
-3479 TGFSDLKSVIAG
+3479 TGFSDLKSVISG
-3491 VATDVSKTT
+3491 VADDVGKTT

-3507 TTAVTDAMA
+3507 TTAVTDAMT
-3516 AISNLQQL
+3516 AILNLQQL
-3524 QSQVGKS
+3524 QGLAGKS
-3531 GGFLGFGG
+3531 GGVFGIG
-3539 TKNLIDYTGTKV
+3539 SKNNLIDYTGTKV

-3563 GSTVKYWYLDSSGTW
+3563 GETIRYWYLDSSGTW
-3578 KTTSKLPGKAKGGP
+3578 QTTTKLPGKAKGGP

-3665 PDTESIYTEF
+3665 PDTESIYKEF
-3675 LDVYRP
+3675 LGVYRP
-3681 ILNEELRGVGELVAV
+3681 ILNEELRSVGELVAV

-3710 DRHDKLVATINSSAD
+3710 DRHDKLVAMITSSAND
-3725 DLKTFL
+3725 LKTLLDSQHVSHEAMLSAAFNNLNSNLTSAVGDTIDSLKSTISSLEHSVVSSSKNVADTLVSEDSGHYDKLVAMITSSANDLKTFI
-3731 DSQRVSHEEV
+3731 DSQRVSHEAV

-3751 NLTSGLQQ
+3751 NLTS
-3759 VASSVG
+3759 AVG
-3765 ATISSLKSTIS
+3765 NIIVSLKSTIS
-3776 SLEHSVASSS
+3776 SLGRSVVSSSETTNELLDTSS
-3786 KTTNELLDTSVD
+3786 KTTNELLDASVD

-3814 MMKALSDRGLKIG
+3814 MMKALSYRGVKIAVL
-3827 IIGTDYGNTQAA
+3827 GTDYGNTQAT
-3839 VTATAVSKYQNATIK
+3839 VTATAMSKYQNATIK

-3864 DQLIRVGEFGKRE
+3864 
-3877 AILPLEQPSVMA
+3877 
-3889 GVGKEIGTYVG
+3889 
-3900 GITAEQLQS
+3900 
-3909 ILDEQLYV
+3909 
-3917 TREALAVAIDNAAK
+3917 
-3931 VIAEEFT
+3931 
-3938 ASNNT
+3938 
-3943 AASNHS
+3943 
-3949 ELTKLLVSSF
+3949 
-3959 TDVGT
+3959 
-3964 ALSNGFSSVGEHL
+3964 
-3977 SGLASSISSAVSSA
+3977 
-3991 VQSNS
+3991 
-3996 FSGTSSSSKG
+3996 
-4006 SNSSGL
+4006 
-4012 SAAERAALG
+4012 
-4021 GSIYDLQ
+4021 
-4028 SFTDEQ
+4028 
-4034 LAAANDIREAA
+4034 
-4045 KEGKTTWSE
+4045 
-4054 AHDFVESIRNEY
+4054 
-4066 GYSGGQDGSKYISST
+4066 
-4081 NSAGKTTTVKASAF
+4081 
-4095 GSLVSGDQLVRV
+4095 DQLVRV

-4135 TATAL
+4135 TATTL
-4140 TAEVMSGLL
+4140 TAEVMRGLL
-4149 TETLGVQSDELSVA
+4149 TETLGVQSNELSVA
-4163 IDNSAKIIG
+4163 LDNSVKIIG
-4172 EELAGLNKDMAGT
+4172 EELAGTNKGRAA
-4185 LNTSMSTV
+4185 V
-4193 QKAIADNCGPIST
+4193 QKAIADNCGTIGT
-4206 AVHDASSEVLSA
+4206 AVHSASSEVVSA
-4218 ISSAASQISSAVGS
+4218 IGSAASQISSAVGS
-4232 IRMSSASFGGSGGS
+4232 IRMASTSF
-4246 GGSGSSGGSGG
+4246 GGSGSSGSM
-4257 SAVDRS
+4257 VDRS
-4263 SLGGSTYDQAHFT
+4263 SLGGSTYDQVHFT

-4287 DQATAG
+4287 EQAAAG

-4315 GKDGSKYNKTK
+4315 GTDGSAYKKIK
-4326 GSASG
+4326 GSAYG

-4389 AAPGPAVS
+4389 TAPSPAVS

-4420 AMSNMGSS
+4420 AMSSMGSS

>member
-23 IQDSEKIGTRA
+23 IQDSEKVGTRA

-92 METAGVSLEYFVDA
+92 METASVSLEYFVDA

-319 PTGEFGN
+319 PTGAFGN

-347 SGAPLLNVLGK
+347 SGAPLLNVLGR

-397 AIASLVVAYQ
+397 AIASLVVAYKSAQ
-407 AAKFVSLLGQ
+407 FVSLLGQ
-417 AMASAGMSAYS
+417 ALASAGMSAYG

-453 VAVLISYLL
+453 VAVLIAYLL

-476 GLGNEGGSGLN
+476 GLSNEGGSDLN
-487 SAWQNEYD
+487 SAWQNEYG

-521 MGDDYAGIKKDE
+521 MGDSYAGIKKEE
-533 DADDTSKSGTSNS
+533 DDDTSNSGSSNS

-558 DVPDEDPLGTGD
+558 DVPDEDPLGTGA

-685 KLAKLLEKQSEAL
+685 KLAKLLEKQTEAL

-808 VKNRAGGTTVDLS
+808 VKNRAGSAAVDLS
-821 GLTVDNLADA
+821 GLTVDNLANA
-831 LTARVTPMLTTFN
+831 LTARVTPMLATFN
-844 NAFIGELDKNAKG
+844 DAFIGELDKSAKG
-857 TRILNEANITRA
+857 IRILNETNITRA

-882 YFKAVEDGVGAVDTA
+882 YFKAVEDGAGAIDTV
-897 GTAFATALRPELDAI
+897 GTAFASALRPELDAI
-912 KGHLEALAN
+912 KKHLEALAN

-951 ESMQEHLTK
+951 ESMQEHLSK

-988 EAGLTAVQSGT
+988 EAGLTAVQAGT

-1024 AAQQQTLSSRVL
+1024 AAHQQTLSSRVL
-1036 RSLDELSEKLPD
+1036 RNLDELSEKLPD
-1048 AVRTVAEEVN
+1048 EVRTVAEEIN

-1076 QLTELQSKRVPG
+1076 QLADLQSKRVPG

-1121 QLAAQQGFGRYFG
+1121 QLAEQQGFGRYFG

-1140 ASRTGSDAVKQYM
+1140 ASRTGSDAVKRYM
-1153 HALNAAY
+1153 QALNAAY
-1160 SLPKTLADS
+1160 NLPKTLADS

-1292 AVVNLLGELVNGKS
+1292 AVVNLLGEIVNGKS

-1461 IRDGETVVNDALLRQ
+1461 TKHVGDEVIEEVNDALLRQ

-1511 LTVLSS
+1511 LAMLSS
-1517 IKGNNIDEYLQ
+1517 LKGANVEEYLQ

-1571 GAGVGLRGSFSKQ
+1571 GAGTGLRGSFSKQ

-1604 VDAAITTYTKGM
+1604 VDAAIATYTKGM

-1754 GTIDLPFQVLGIEDH
+1754 GAIDLPFQVLGIEDH

-1802 VIGKIDAPITDSFA
+1802 VIGKIDAPVTDSFA

-1843 GITTAKGFQSPYPV
+1843 GMTTAKGFQSPYPV
-1857 SISAAQPDG
+1857 SISAAQPDN

-1876 NWGHEQNVENLR
+1876 NWGHEQNVENLK
-1888 FLQQTFG
+1888 FLQQVFG
-1895 TDVYPDEFIV
+1895 KDVYPDEFIV

-1911 DLATVLERFRGFV
+1911 DLATVLEQFRGFV

-1968 TERVNAV
+1968 TERMNAV

-2028 KNMPGKNVFSKLQ
+2028 KNMPGKNVFSRLQ

-2058 DGTFDFGATLDA
+2058 DGTFDFGTTLDA

-2082 SVVSKLFDSLDDVG
+2082 SVVKELYESLDDVG

-2112 KRLGDLDVL
+2112 KRLGDLDTL
-2121 IGSFTDTLDMATE
+2121 IGSFTDMLNMATE

-2170 IKPTV
+2170 VESTV
-2175 DTYKTA
+2175 GAYKTA
-2181 NTAADTFKY
+2181 DTAADTFTY

-2195 KVFTGDIIDSA
+2195 KVFTGDIVDNPVKNPNITES
-2206 AKSAGMNA
+2206 MRQ
-2214 DLAAAYRYRLGA
+2214 LYTWGA
-2226 LETGGTASLD
+2226 SETGGTASLD

-2272 AGSKISNRFSK
+2272 AGGKISNRFSK

-2314 ANKMTKELVDSGGK
+2314 ANKMTKELVESGGK

-2349 SLFVTTDRAIKEGG
+2349 SLFVTTDKAIKEGG

-2376 TQYIAYYF
+2376 TRYIAYYF

-2640 KGAYDTATI
+2640 KGAYDTAAI

-2702 IANYDFQA
+2702 LANYNFQA

-2747 KPIEGLYNGEKAML
+2747 KPVEGSYNGEKAML

-2767 ASGAVDVAEQV
+2767 ASGAVDVAEQA

-2817 LGEKIELNGKQ
+2817 LGEKTELNGKQ

-2856 YGRSYNGAVQWYGND
+2856 YDRSYNGAVQWYGND

-2878 ARGVYEGGVQ
+2878 VRGVYEGGVQ

-2894 TITEAVNGSTVVQ
+2894 TITEAVNSSTVVQ

-2919 QEAYNAMPEIVDL
+2919 QEAYNAMPEIVAL
-2932 YNRLNPDANIAV
+2932 YNKLNPGANIAV

-3032 GPATE
+3032 GQANE

-3061 DESFNFDGKEI
+3061 GENFNFDGKEI
-3072 NLGSLSVTTAEAEI
+3072 NLGSLAVTTAEAEI

-3143 GTLDFNGFDDFKD
+3143 GALDFNGFEDFKD

-3161 FFKMSDDVNIKL
+3161 YFKMSDDVNIKL
-3173 TDKMRKTLA
+3173 TDDMRKMLA

-3198 AILSGNKS
+3198 AVLSGNTS
-3206 MTDALD
+3206 MTNALD

-3225 QLYNIAALIDAEGGT
+3225 QLYNIAALIDSEGGS

-3247 WANGITIPSPFS
+3247 WANGITIPSPFD
-3259 NEELTEEVKAGFAA
+3259 EAELTEEVRAGFAA
-3273 VGVSFEE
+3273 VGVTFEE

-3395 SDGWITSWNALAP
+3395 SDGWITSWNGLTP
-3408 ETTRA
+3408 ETTKA
-3413 LSEMGVATDNGMLS
+3413 LNDLGVATDTGMLS

-3434 AEIPELLDNEVL
+3434 AEIPELLEGEVL
-3446 VPFSKLPPEV
+3446 VPFSELPPEI
-3456 QAELEATGQN
+3456 QEELIATGQN
-3466 VEGMKFVL
+3466 VEGMKYKL
-3474 GQAAE
+3474 GEAAE
-3479 TGFSDLKSVIAG
+3479 TGFSQLKSVISG
-3491 VATDVSKTT
+3491 VASDVSKTT

-3507 TTAVTDAMA
+3507 TTAVIDAMTYIA
-3516 AISNLQQL
+3516 DLQQL
-3524 QSQVGKS
+3524 QQLAGKS
-3531 GGFLGFGG
+3531 GGVFGIGSKPNLVDYGG
-3539 TKNLIDYTGTKV
+3539 TEV
-3551 GSTTYYREYTTS
+3551 GGTTYYRMYDQK
-3563 GSTVKYWYLDSSGTW
+3563 GKTVKYAYKDSEGVW
-3578 KTTSKLPGKAKGGP
+3578 QTTSKLPGQAKGGP

-3620 VYDFPAG
+3620 VYDFPVG

-3710 DRHDKLVATINSSAD
+3710 DRHDKLVATITSSAD
-3725 DLKTFL
+3725 DLKTFI
-3731 DSQRVSHEEV
+3731 DSQRVSHEEM
-3741 LSAAFNNLNS
+3741 LSTAFNNLNS

-3759 VASSVG
+3759 VASVVG
-3765 ATISSLKSTIS
+3765 ATIDSLKSTIS

-3814 MMKALSDRGLKIG
+3814 MMKAISDRGLKIG
-3827 IIGTDYGNTQAA
+3827 IIGTDYGHTQDT
-3839 VTATAVSKYQNATIK
+3839 VTATAMSKYKNATIK

-3864 DQLIRVGEFGKRE
+3864 DQLIRVGEFSKRE

-3889 GVGKEIGTYVG
+3889 GVGEEIGAYVG
-3900 GITAEQLQS
+3900 GLTAEQLQA
-3909 ILDEQLYV
+3909 ILEEQLYA
-3917 TREALAVAIDNAAK
+3917 TRESLAVAIDNAAEI
-3931 VIAEEFT
+3931 IAEEQ
-3938 ASNNT
+3938 ASSKE
-3943 AASNHS
+3943 AAKQNYR
-3949 ELTKLLVSSF
+3949 V
-3959 TDVGT
+3959 
-3964 ALSNGFSSVGEHL
+3964 LSQSLDSWLGSINETLNSGFSGISSDIGKA
-3977 SGLASSISSAVSSA
+3977 ASSIASSVSSA
-3991 VQSNS
+3991 LRSAVMSMGGS
-3996 FSGTSSSSKG
+3996 SSSSSGSSSGSSSSSKLPGVIG
-4006 SNSSGL
+4006 SVIGG
-4012 SAAERAALG
+4012 AIGGRPGAVIGGIIG
-4021 GSIYDLQ
+4021 GSL
-4028 SFTDEQ
+4028 
-4034 LAAANDIREAA
+4034 
-4045 KEGKTTWSE
+4045 K
-4054 AHDFVESIRNEY
+4054 
-4066 GYSGGQDGSKYISST
+4066 SGG
-4081 NSAGKTTTVKASAF
+4081 
-4095 GSLVSGDQLVRV
+4095 
-4107 GEFGKQEAILPLEQ
+4107 
-4121 PSVMAKV
+4121 
-4128 GAAVGRY
+4128 
-4135 TATAL
+4135 
-4140 TAEVMSGLL
+4140 
-4149 TETLGVQSDELSVA
+4149 
-4163 IDNSAKIIG
+4163 
-4172 EELAGLNKDMAGT
+4172 
-4185 LNTSMSTV
+4185 
-4193 QKAIADNCGPIST
+4193 
-4206 AVHDASSEVLSA
+4206 
-4218 ISSAASQISSAVGS
+4218 
-4232 IRMSSASFGGSGGS
+4232 
-4246 GGSGSSGGSGG
+4246 
-4257 SAVDRS
+4257 
-4263 SLGGSTYDQAHFT
+4263 
-4276 TAELQAAASLR
+4276 
-4287 DQATAG
+4287 
-4293 TITWSEAHAGVES
+4293 
-4306 IRNSYGYSG
+4306 
-4315 GKDGSKYNKTK
+4315 KTK

-4389 AAPGPAVS
+4389 TAPSPAVS
-4397 PMQEDMSSLV
+4397 PMQEDMTSLV

>member
-215 NLTGEQISNIGN
+215 NLTGEQISNIGD

-247 NGAADRIANTL
+247 NGAADRIADTL

-266 DDAKIIANS
+266 DDAKIIADS

-319 PTGEFGN
+319 PTGAFGN

-333 NLRNLKDAFIELYH
+333 NIRNLKDAFIELYH
-347 SGAPLLNVLGK
+347 SGAPLLNVLGR

-417 AMASAGMSAYS
+417 AMASAGMSAYG

-476 GLGNEGGSGLN
+476 GLSTESGSGLN

-521 MGDDYAGIKKDE
+521 MGDSYAGIKKDE

-618 YAGKSFWKTFLPV
+618 YAGKNFWKTFLPV

-730 SKEIEK
+730 SKEIEN

-766 AAESTVISQRL
+766 AAESTVISKRL

-831 LTARVTPMLTTFN
+831 LTARVTPMLATFN
-844 NAFIGELDKNAKG
+844 SAFTGALDKNAKS
-857 TRILNEANITRA
+857 TRVLNEENLNKA
-869 LDEFNAFYDEATA
+869 LNEFNAFYDEAVA
-882 YFKAVEDGVGAVDTA
+882 YFKAIDEGAKAVDTV
-897 GTAFATALRPELDAI
+897 GTAFAAAIRPELDAI
-912 KGHLEALAN
+912 KGHLEALAS
-921 GAAEYNGMAVS
+921 GAAEYNGMASS
-932 STVSSGRL
+932 STVASGRL

-951 ESMQEHLTK
+951 EGMQEHLSK
-960 MSDIVRHMNDLPK
+960 MTDVVRHMNDLPK
-973 AALFTRQIEALSKRI
+973 TSLFTRQIEALSKRI
-988 EAGLTAVQSGT
+988 ESGLRLVQLDT
-999 RQGVASIIQ
+999 QQGAANLIQ
-1008 QGDNASKRTKA
+1008 QGENASKRAKLLATS
-1019 IAAQA
+1019 AAEQR
-1024 AAQQQTLSSRVL
+1024 QTLSSRVL
-1036 RSLDELSEKLPD
+1036 RNLDEISETIPE
-1048 AVRTVAEEVN
+1048 RISSVAEEISN
-1058 DSKSAIRDFKR
+1058 TRSAIRDFKR
-1069 ELRNSTK
+1069 EMRATSK
-1076 QLTELQSKRVPG
+1076 QLIELQSKRVPG
-1088 KVDTALEHAIF
+1088 TTDNALEHAIF
-1099 ELQDDIAM
+1099 ELQDDMAM
-1107 LRSSIAAAEKSLAA
+1107 LRDSITKAEKSLAL
-1121 QLAAQQGFGRYFG
+1121 QLAEQAGFGRYYG
-1134 STALPD
+1134 SAALPD
-1140 ASRTGSDAVKQYM
+1140 AARVGSDAVKQYM
-1153 HALNAAY
+1153 QALNAAY
-1160 SLPKTLADS
+1160 TLPKTLSAS
-1169 SSKAI
+1169 ATEAI
-1174 EELMKTVDPRVRALF
+1174 DALMKTVEPRVRALF

-1203 TRMLT
+1203 TKLEV
-1208 LSKGIDAF
+1208 LNNGIDAF
-1216 SNTIPAMQRNM
+1216 SNTIPAAQRRM

-1253 TTLEPFVRHYA
+1253 NTLEPFVRHFA
-1264 ALKYADAMT
+1264 ALKYADVMQ

-1278 HLANAKLPL
+1278 HLANANVPL

-1292 AVVNLLGELVNGKS
+1292 AVVKLLNDIVNGKPAVS
-1306 SLSTTLTAD
+1306 NIITAD
-1315 IKTTSSK
+1315 IKTTSSR
-1322 VIDTLIGQS
+1322 VIDTLISQS
-1331 KDLGNGLRSIS
+1331 EDLGNGLREIS

-1355 HQFAAGIKAN
+1355 NQFAAGIRAN
-1365 TAAGDDTR
+1365 TAAGEDTR
-1373 MVLLTFRR
+1373 MVLLTFKR

-1387 SEFNGLYDRWQTQ
+1387 NEFNGLYDKWQIQ
-1400 VKQLANN
+1400 IKQLVNN

-1420 IFSPAAVTGYANLR
+1420 IFSPAAVSGYANLR
-1434 GGAFAALSPELQ
+1434 GGAYAALSPELQ
-1446 TEAYFADVLR
+1446 TEAYFAEVLR

-1461 IRDGETVVNDALLRQ
+1461 IKDKEVVVNDALLKQ
-1476 MSGAVDAFVVEY
+1476 MSGAIDAFIVKY
-1488 TKGMLDAAVSPKA
+1488 TNSMLDAAVNPAA
-1501 LQSFEKLNEV
+1501 LKSFEKLNEV

-1517 IKGNNIDEYLQ
+1517 IRGDNIDEYLQ

-1571 GAGVGLRGSFSKQ
+1571 GAGTGLRGSFSKQ

-1594 ALNAGMNSAD
+1594 ALNDGMNSAD
-1604 VDAAITTYTKGM
+1604 VSEAINTYTKGM
-1616 MQLSNAASSL
+1616 MQLSTAARDL
-1626 ANGTEVTDEMAAL
+1626 ANGTEVTEEMAAV

-1685 SRVNAQIAAGLPV
+1685 NRVNTQIAAGLPV

-1711 KAVEQLSLQ
+1711 KAIEQLSLQ

-1742 KDRMATLPANLS
+1742 NGRLAVLPSQLS
-1754 GTIDLPFQVLGIEDH
+1754 GSIDLPFQVLGIEEH

-1790 AADVAVINAANS
+1790 AADKAVIDAANE
-1802 VIGKIDAPITDSFA
+1802 VIGKLDVPVTDSFA
-1816 FVRQQLLDTAKTF
+1816 FARKQLLDTAKTF
-1829 FDIETAPRGGIPAT
+1829 FDIETAPRGGVPAT
-1843 GITTAKGFQSPYPV
+1843 GMVTAKGYQSPYPV
-1857 SISAAQPDG
+1857 SISAAQPSDDG
-1866 EGYKMFNELI
+1866 YRMFNELI
-1876 NWGHEQNVENLR
+1876 NWGHEQNVENLK

-1911 DLATVLERFRGFV
+1911 DLAKVLERFRTFV
-1924 GDTALSGY
+1924 GDTSLSGY
-1932 NATNVGGFDLRIVND
+1932 NATNVGGFDLRIIND
-1947 WAKQLN
+1947 WAKRLS
-1953 LDTFDKATADVMRLI
+1953 LDTFDNASVDVMRLV

-1984 VDAYKLFVGELETAA
+1984 VDAYELFVGELETAA

-2005 ALATAKLFKA
+2005 ALATAKLFKS
-2015 YMDGTVDSILDAA
+2015 YMDGTMDEILEAA
-2028 KNMPGKNVFSKLQ
+2028 KNIPGKNVFGRLQ
-2041 AAADGYRAVADA
+2041 AAAEGYRSVAEA

-2058 DGTFDFGATLDA
+2058 DGTIDMGATLDA
-2070 LRKGNL
+2070 LRKGTL
-2076 GADEIT
+2076 SADKIASTMEELY
-2082 SVVSKLFDSLDDVG
+2082 SSLDDVG
-2096 KEAAKSA
+2096 KATAKSA

-2112 KRLGDLDVL
+2112 KRLGDLDAL
-2121 IGSFTDTLDMATE
+2121 INEYTATLNQATAS
-2134 TGASKLAEGV
+2134 GATKIADSVRE
-2144 QKQLLTFIAERD
+2144 QLLIFIAERD
-2156 KQAEN
+2156 KQAAS

-2170 IKPTV
+2170 TDTTV
-2175 DTYKTA
+2175 GAFK
-2181 NTAADTFKY
+2181 AADTAGKTFTF

-2195 KVFTGDIIDSA
+2195 KVFTGDVIDSTV
-2206 AKSAGMNA
+2206 KSAS
-2214 DLAAAYRYRLGA
+2214 DLDELFRYRYAAA
-2226 LETGGTASLD
+2226 ETGGTAVLD
-2236 DILDDLFNVTDEV
+2236 DILNDLFNVTDEADEV
-2249 SDVSK
+2249 TRA
-2254 NGSAFKRSLE
+2254 GSAFKRSLE
-2264 GVAETLST
+2264 GVADSVQT
-2272 AGSKISNRFSK
+2272 AGSKLRSFFEK
-2283 LFDLI
+2283 I
-2288 DFSGAKRKAAAHV
+2288 DFSGAKRKAAAGV

-2314 ANKMTKELVDSGGK
+2314 ASNMAKEAAAGNGK
-2328 ITKGYR
+2328 ITKAYR
-2334 AAEEAYKVATNDFWS
+2334 AAEEAYKVANNDFIS
-2349 SLFVTTDRAIKEGG
+2349 SLFVTTNNAIKEGG

-2376 TQYIAYYF
+2376 SQYIAYYF
-2384 NEATGTFSSIGAKL
+2384 DEATGKFSSIGAKL
-2398 SGSGDDLVK
+2398 SGSGDEFIQ
-2407 GLRSIAEAAAKG
+2407 GLRKIAEAAANG
-2419 DDSAKLL
+2419 DESAKLL
-2426 SAALGNL
+2426 SAALGHV
-2433 ADAVDEGKPLSLA
+2433 ADAVDEGKPLSYA
-2446 YETLASSQK
+2446 YETLASAQK
-2455 EAFKKFARGSVIYN
+2455 DAFKKFARGSVIYN

-2496 KGKVKDLFFGTGAG
+2496 KGKVKDLFWGTKAG
-2510 YGVID
+2510 YGIID

-2567 IYAGVTDTAVTSF
+2567 IYAGVTDTAVTSL

-2640 KGAYDTATI
+2640 KGAYDTAAI

-2702 IANYDFQA
+2702 LANYNFKA
-2710 FDFVANTPYNTV
+2710 FDFVANTPYDTI

-2747 KPIEGLYNGEKAML
+2747 KPIEGLYNGNEAML

-2817 LGEKIELNGKQ
+2817 LGEKTELNGKQ

-2833 TKNVYDPQKSY
+2833 TKNVYDPNKTY

-2856 YGRSYNGAVQWYGND
+2856 YDRSYNGVVQWYGND

-2878 ARGVYEGGVQ
+2878 VRGVYEGGVQ

-2894 TITEAVNGSTVVQ
+2894 TITEAVNGSMVVQ

-2951 QLASQLMD
+2951 QRASQLMD

-3061 DESFNFDGKEI
+3061 DESFNFDGKDI

-3143 GTLDFNGFDDFKD
+3143 GTLDFNGFEDFKD

-3161 FFKMSDDVNIKL
+3161 YFKMSDDVNIKL
-3173 TDKMRKTLA
+3173 TDDMRKMLA

-3225 QLYNIAALIDAEGGT
+3225 QLYNIAALIDSEGGT

-3247 WANGITIPSPFS
+3247 WANGITIPSPF
-3259 NEELTEEVKAGFAA
+3259 NEAELTEEVRAGFAA
-3273 VGVSFEE
+3273 VGVTFEE

-3408 ETTRA
+3408 ETTQA
-3413 LSEMGVATDNGMLS
+3413 LGEMGVATDNGMLS

-3507 TTAVTDAMA
+3507 TTAVTDAMT

-3531 GGFLGFGG
+3531 GGFLGIGS
-3539 TKNLIDYTGTKV
+3539 KNNLIDYTGTKV
-3551 GSTTYYREYTTS
+3551 GSTTYYREYTT
-3563 GSTVKYWYLDSSGTW
+3563 GGNTVKYWYLDSFGTW

-3710 DRHDKLVATINSSAD
+3710 DRHDKLVATITSSAD

-3731 DSQRVSHEEV
+3731 DSQRVSHEEM
-3741 LSAAFNNLNS
+3741 LSAAFNNINS

-3776 SLEHSVASSS
+3776 SLEHSIVSSS

-3839 VTATAVSKYQNATIK
+3839 VTATAMSKYQNATIK

-3889 GVGKEIGTYVG
+3889 GVGKEIGAYVG

-3909 ILDEQLYV
+3909 ILDEQLYA

-3991 VQSNS
+3991 ARSSS
-3996 FSGTSSSSKG
+3996 FTGTSGSSKG
-4006 SNSSGL
+4006 SDSSGL

-4066 GYSGGQDGSKYISST
+4066 GYSGGQDGSKFISTT

-4172 EELAGLNKDMAGT
+4172 EELAGLNKDVAGT
-4185 LNTSMSTV
+4185 VDTGMAAV

-4246 GGSGSSGGSGG
+4246 GSSGGSSSSGSSGGST
-4257 SAVDRS
+4257 VDRS

-4293 TITWSEAHAGVES
+4293 KITWSEAHAGVES

-4315 GKDGSKYNKTK
+4315 GKHGSEYNKTK

-4372 VETQALQGALGM
+4372 VETQALQGAIGM

-4389 AAPGPAVS
+4389 TAPSPAAS
-4397 PMQEDMSSLV
+4397 PMQADMTSLV

>member
-347 SGAPLLNVLGK
+347 SGAPLLNVLGR

-476 GLGNEGGSGLN
+476 GLSNEGGSGLN

-521 MGDDYAGIKKDE
+521 MGDSYAGIKKDE
-533 DADDTSKSGTSNS
+533 DEDDTSKSGTSNS

-685 KLAKLLEKQSEAL
+685 RLAKLLEKQSEAL
-698 SKLDNDAKTFE
+698 GKLDNDAKTFE

-831 LTARVTPMLTTFN
+831 LTARVTPMLATFN

-857 TRILNEANITRA
+857 TRILNETNITRA

-912 KGHLEALAN
+912 KGHLEALAD

-988 EAGLTAVQSGT
+988 EAGLTAVQAGT

-1036 RSLDELSEKLPD
+1036 RNLDELSEKLPD

-1107 LRSSIAAAEKSLAA
+1107 LRSSIAMAEKSLAI
-1121 QLAAQQGFGRYFG
+1121 QLAEQQGFGRYFG
-1134 STALPD
+1134 SATLPD
-1140 ASRTGSDAVKQYM
+1140 ASRTGSDAVKRYM
-1153 HALNAAY
+1153 QALNAAY
-1160 SLPKTLADS
+1160 NLPKTLADS

-1278 HLANAKLPL
+1278 HLANAELPL

-1461 IRDGETVVNDALLRQ
+1461 TKRIGDEVVEEVNDALLRQ

-1511 LTVLSS
+1511 LAMLSS
-1517 IKGNNIDEYLQ
+1517 LKGANVEEYLQ

-1571 GAGVGLRGSFSKQ
+1571 GAGTGLRGSFSKQ

-1953 LDTFDKATADVMRLI
+1953 FDTFDKATADVMRLI

-2082 SVVSKLFDSLDDVG
+2082 SVVNKLFDSLDDVG

-2112 KRLGDLDVL
+2112 KRLGDLDTL
-2121 IGSFTDTLDMATE
+2121 IGSFTDTLNMATE

-2175 DTYKTA
+2175 DAYKTA

-2254 NGSAFKRSLE
+2254 SGSAFKRSLE

-2272 AGSKISNRFSK
+2272 AGGKISNRFSK

-2349 SLFVTTDRAIKEGG
+2349 SLFVTTDKAIKEGG

-2398 SGSGDDLVK
+2398 SGSGDELVK

-2496 KGKVKDLFFGTGAG
+2496 KGKVTDLFFGTGAG

-2527 LQDIASEDYA
+2527 LQDIACEDYA

-2567 IYAGVTDTAVTSF
+2567 IYAGMTDTAVTSF
-2580 LTAGISNVLIFAASA
+2580 LTAGISNVLIYAASA

-2630 GNWSDALEGG
+2630 GNWSDAIEGG

-2661 AEDISKI
+2661 AADISKI

-2702 IANYDFQA
+2702 LANYNFQA

-2817 LGEKIELNGKQ
+2817 LGEKTELNGKQ

-2856 YGRSYNGAVQWYGND
+2856 YDRSYNGAVQWYGND

-2878 ARGVYEGGVQ
+2878 VRGVYEGGVQ

-2894 TITEAVNGSTVVQ
+2894 TITEAVDSSTVVQ

-2971 KVAQVGVMAGG
+2971 KVAQVGIMAGG

-3032 GPATE
+3032 GQANE

-3061 DESFNFDGKEI
+3061 DENFNFDGKEI

-3143 GTLDFNGFDDFKD
+3143 GTLDFNGFEDFKD

-3225 QLYNIAALIDAEGGT
+3225 QLYNIAALIDSEGGT

-3531 GGFLGFGG
+3531 GGFLGIGS
-3539 TKNLIDYTGTKV
+3539 KNNLIDYTGTKV
-3551 GSTTYYREYTTS
+3551 GSTTYYREYTT
-3563 GSTVKYWYLDSSGTW
+3563 GGNTVKYWYLDSSGTW

-3710 DRHDKLVATINSSAD
+3710 DRHDKLVATITSSAD

-3731 DSQRVSHEEV
+3731 DSQRVSHEEM
-3741 LSAAFNNLNS
+3741 LSTAFNNLNS

-3759 VASSVG
+3759 VASAVG
-3765 ATISSLKSTIS
+3765 ATIDSLKSTIS
-3776 SLEHSVASSS
+3776 SLEHSIASSS
-3786 KTTNELLDTSVD
+3786 KATNELLDTSVD

-3827 IIGTDYGNTQAA
+3827 IIGTDYGHTQDT
-3839 VTATAVSKYQNATIK
+3839 VTATAMSKYKNATIK

-3859 GVVSD
+3859 GVVSN
-3864 DQLIRVGEFGKRE
+3864 DQLVRVGEFGKRE

-3889 GVGKEIGTYVG
+3889 SVGKEIGAYVG
-3900 GITAEQLQS
+3900 GLTAEQLQA
-3909 ILDEQLYV
+3909 ILDEQLYT

-3931 VIAEEFT
+3931 IIAEEQ
-3938 ASNNT
+3938 ASSKD
-3943 AASNHS
+3943 AAKQSYS
-3949 ELTKLLVSSF
+3949 
-3959 TDVGT
+3959 
-3964 ALSNGFSSVGEHL
+3964 ALSLSLDNGLSSIKETL
-3977 SGLASSISSAVSSA
+3977 NSGFSSISSDIGSAASSIASSVSSA
-3991 VQSNS
+3991 LRSAAMSAAKSSGSSSGSKSNGS
-3996 FSGTSSSSKG
+3996 STTGKLVSTAASIAASVVSGIVGVTIGGTKLFTSS
-4006 SNSSGL
+4006 
-4012 SAAERAALG
+4012 
-4021 GSIYDLQ
+4021 
-4028 SFTDEQ
+4028 
-4034 LAAANDIREAA
+4034 
-4045 KEGKTTWSE
+4045 
-4054 AHDFVESIRNEY
+4054 
-4066 GYSGGQDGSKYISST
+4066 GSK
-4081 NSAGKTTTVKASAF
+4081 AVKANAYGGF
-4095 GSLVSGDQLVRV
+4095 VTGDQLVRV
-4107 GEFGKQEAILPLEQ
+4107 GEFGKREAILPLEQ

-4140 TAEVMSGLL
+4140 TAEVMGGLL
-4149 TETLGVQSDELSVA
+4149 AEALGVQSDELSVA

-4172 EELAGLNKDMAGT
+4172 EELTGLNHDASSALDKLGT
-4185 LNTSMSTV
+4185 NMDAV
-4193 QKAIADNCGPIST
+4193 QKAIVDNGSTIDT
-4206 AVHDASSEVLSA
+4206 AVRSTSSSILSE
-4218 ISSAASQISSAVGS
+4218 ISSAASSICSAVKS
-4232 IRMSSASFGGSGGS
+4232 IRINVVSNTGGSS
-4246 GGSGSSGGSGG
+4246 GSGSSKGTVMSPNGAISTGITLG
-4257 SAVDRS
+4257 QKVFGAV
-4263 SLGGSTYDQAHFT
+4263 LGA
-4276 TAELQAAASLR
+4276 
-4287 DQATAG
+4287 
-4293 TITWSEAHAGVES
+4293 V
-4306 IRNSYGYSG
+4306 
-4315 GKDGSKYNKTK
+4315 GKKTKGAVGKKTK

-4372 VETQALQGALGM
+4372 VETQALQGAIGM

-4389 AAPGPAVS
+4389 TAPSPAVT
-4397 PMQEDMSSLV
+4397 PMQEDMTSLV

>member
-215 NLTGEQISNIGN
+215 NLTGEQISNIGD

-247 NGAADRIANTL
+247 NGAADRIADTL

-266 DDAKIIANS
+266 DDAKIIADS

-319 PTGEFGN
+319 PTGAFGN

-333 NLRNLKDAFIELYH
+333 NIRNLKDAFLELYH
-347 SGAPLLNVLGK
+347 SSAPLLNVLGR

-364 NVGTIAL
+364 NAGTIAL
-371 TALLKVS
+371 TALFKVT
-378 DEVIDALNAMGI
+378 DEVIDALNEMGI

-397 AIASLVVAYQ
+397 AIASLVVAYKSAQ
-407 AAKFVSLLGQ
+407 FVSLLGQ
-417 AMASAGMSAYS
+417 ALASAGMSAYG
-428 AATGILSLLPAS
+428 AATSILSLLPAS

-476 GLGNEGGSGLN
+476 GLSNEGGSGLN
-487 SAWQNEYD
+487 SAWQNEYA

-506 QIEKYRESYREPYTD
+506 QIEKYREKYREPYTD
-521 MGDDYAGIKKDE
+521 MGDGYTGIKKEE
-533 DADDTSKSGTSNS
+533 DDDDTNKSGSSSS

-558 DVPDEDPLGTGD
+558 AVPDEDPLGTGD

-593 YDTDELKMPSL
+593 YDTDELEMPSL

-643 FAKQRALQADKIKNT
+643 FAKQRALQADKIRNT

-685 KLAKLLEKQSEAL
+685 KLAKLLEKQTDAL

-709 TLYTKQT
+709 MLYTKQT

-756 QLMVAQQKTA
+756 QLMVAQQKTR

-777 KEINKQLA
+777 KEINQQLA

-857 TRILNEANITRA
+857 ARILNETNITRA

-882 YFKAVEDGVGAVDTA
+882 YFKAVEEGAGAIDTA
-897 GTAFATALRPELDAI
+897 GTAFATALRPELEAI

-921 GAAEYNGMAVS
+921 GASEYNGMAVS

-951 ESMQEHLTK
+951 EGMQEHLSK

-973 AALFTRQIEALSKRI
+973 TALFTRQIEALGARI
-988 EAGLTAVQSGT
+988 EAGLTAVQSST
-999 RQGVASIIQ
+999 RQGVAGIIQ

-1019 IAAQA
+1019 IAAQV

-1036 RSLDELSEKLPD
+1036 RNLDELAERLPD
-1048 AVRTVAEEVN
+1048 EVRTVAEEIN

-1088 KVDTALEHAIF
+1088 KVDNALERAIF

-1107 LRSSIAAAEKSLAA
+1107 LRSSITTAEKSLAA
-1121 QLAAQQGFGRYFG
+1121 QLAAQRGIGRYLG
-1134 STALPD
+1134 SAALPD

-1153 HALNAAY
+1153 QALNAAY
-1160 SLPKTLADS
+1160 NLPKTLADS

-1189 EKADDGFNG
+1189 EKANDGFNG

-1216 SNTIPAMQRNM
+1216 SNTIPAMQRSM
-1227 LASIGVSRVALDDLT
+1227 LASIGVSRAALDDLT

-1264 ALKYADAMT
+1264 ALKYADSMT

-1278 HLANAKLPL
+1278 HLANANLPL

-1306 SLSTTLTAD
+1306 AISATLTAD

-1322 VIDTLIGQS
+1322 VVDTLIGQS
-1331 KDLGNGLRSIS
+1331 KELGNGLRSIS

-1365 TAAGDDTR
+1365 TAAGEDTR

-1387 SEFNGLYDRWQTQ
+1387 AEFNGLYDKWQTQ
-1400 VKQLANN
+1400 IKQLANN

-1461 IRDGETVVNDALLRQ
+1461 VRDGETVVNDALIKKV
-1476 MSGAVDAFVVEY
+1476 SSAIDAFVVEY
-1488 TKGMLDAAVSPKA
+1488 TKGMLDTAVSPKA

-1517 IKGNNIDEYLQ
+1517 LKDNNIDEYLQ

-1536 GQKTLSMINFDGV
+1536 GQRTLSMINFDGV

-1571 GAGVGLRGSFSKQ
+1571 GAGAGLRGSFSKQ
-1584 LRSTVDRLVS
+1584 LRSTVDRLVA

-1604 VDAAITTYTKGM
+1604 VEAAITTYTKGM

-1626 ANGTEVTDEMAAL
+1626 ANGTEVTEEMATL

-1685 SRVNAQIAAGLPV
+1685 SRVNAQIAANLPV

-1742 KDRMATLPANLS
+1742 NNRMAQLPANLS
-1754 GTIDLPFQVLGIEDH
+1754 GSIDLPFQVLGIEDH

-1802 VIGKIDAPITDSFA
+1802 IIGKLDTPVTDSFA

-1843 GITTAKGFQSPYPV
+1843 GLTTAKGFQSPYPV
-1857 SISAAQPDG
+1857 SISAAQPND

-1876 NWGHEQNVENLR
+1876 NWGHEQNVENLK
-1888 FLQQTFG
+1888 FLQRVFG

-1911 DLATVLERFRGFV
+1911 DLATVLERFRAFV

-1947 WAKQLN
+1947 WARQLN
-1953 LDTFDKATADVMRLI
+1953 LDTFDKATADVMRLV
-1968 TERVNAV
+1968 TERINAV
-1975 LGSSKNLTL
+1975 LGSGKNLTL
-1984 VDAYKLFVGELETAA
+1984 VDAYELFVGELENAA

-2015 YMDGTVDSILDAA
+2015 YMDGTVDNILDAA
-2028 KNMPGKNVFSKLQ
+2028 KSMPGKNVFSKLQ
-2041 AAADGYRAVADA
+2041 AAAESYRAVADS
-2053 TVTAA
+2053 TVKAA
-2058 DGTFDFGATLDA
+2058 DGVFDFGATLDA

-2076 GADEIT
+2076 GVDELT
-2082 SVVSKLFDSLDDVG
+2082 DVVAKLYESLDDVG

-2112 KRLGDLDVL
+2112 KRLGALDAL
-2121 IGSFTDTLDMATE
+2121 ISSFSDTLNAATE

-2144 QKQLLTFIAERD
+2144 QKQLLTFIAERN
-2156 KQAEN
+2156 KQAET
-2161 IKAMQELLG
+2161 IKAMQALLDAE
-2170 IKPTV
+2170 PTV
-2175 DTYKTA
+2175 GAYKTA
-2181 NTAADTFKY
+2181 STAAETFKY
-2190 TDEAG
+2190 AG
-2195 KVFTGDIIDSA
+2195 ETSKVFTGDIIDDMFDMFDMSDEA
-2206 AKSAGMNA
+2206 ADASKS
-2214 DLAAAYRYRLGA
+2214 
-2226 LETGGTASLD
+2226 S
-2236 DILDDLFNVTDEV
+2236 
-2249 SDVSK
+2249 
-2254 NGSAFKRSLE
+2254 SAFKRSLE
-2264 GVAETLST
+2264 GISDALDT
-2272 AGSKISNRFSK
+2272 ASSKISSRFSK

-2288 DFSGAKRKAAAHV
+2288 DFSGAKRKAAMHV
-2301 KTLQEAAYDVADA
+2301 KTLQDAAYDVADA
-2314 ANKMTKELVDSGGK
+2314 ANKMTRELVDSGGK

-2334 AAEEAYKVATNDFWS
+2334 AAEEAYKAATNDFWS
-2349 SLFVTTDRAIKEGG
+2349 SLFVTTDKAIKEGG

-2376 TQYIAYYF
+2376 TEYIAYYF
-2384 NEATGTFSSIGAKL
+2384 DEATGTFNTIGAKL
-2398 SGSGDDLVK
+2398 SGSGDELVK
-2407 GLRSIAEAAAKG
+2407 GLRSIAEAAANG

-2426 SAALGNL
+2426 SAALSNL

-2567 IYAGVTDTAVTSF
+2567 IYAGVTDTAVTSL
-2580 LTAGISNVLIFAASA
+2580 LTAGISNVLISAASA
-2595 ALGGIPGLLV
+2595 ALAGIPGLLV
-2605 GMGASVAASMGIQS
+2605 GMGASIAASMGIQS
-2619 TLGTDQYSMSY
+2619 VLGTDQYSMSY
-2630 GNWSDALEGG
+2630 SNWSDALEGG
-2640 KGAYDTATI
+2640 KGAYDTAAI

-2682 QLTASGSTDREAAR
+2682 QLTASGSTDKEAAR

-2702 IANYDFQA
+2702 LANYNFQA
-2710 FDFVANTPYNTV
+2710 FDFVANTPYDTI

-2732 YGSNQYYGQFKFMND
+2732 YGSNQYYGQFRFD
-2747 KPIEGLYNGEKAML
+2747 TSKPIEGLYNGEEAML

-2767 ASGAVDVAEQV
+2767 ASGAIDVAEQV
-2778 TSSSNNGITA
+2778 TSSSINGITS

-2817 LGEKIELNGKQ
+2817 LGEKTELNGKQ

-2833 TKNVYDPQKSY
+2833 TKNVYDPNKTY

-2851 TAGLA
+2851 TAGFA
-2856 YGRSYNGAVQWYGND
+2856 YDRSYNGIVQWYGND
-2871 LDTLLSA
+2871 LDTLFSA
-2878 ARGVYEGGVQ
+2878 VRGVYEGGVQ
-2888 DSALAN
+2888 DSELAN
-2894 TITEAVNGSTVVQ
+2894 TITEAVNSSTVVQ

-2919 QEAYNAMPEIVDL
+2919 QEAYNAMPEIVEL
-2932 YNRLNPDANIAV
+2932 YNKLNPGANIAV

-2959 YALKVQDAYEAE
+2959 FALKVQDAYEAE

-2982 YANDNVLKGNAA
+2982 TANDDVLKGNAA

-3001 LGGMSAESRAVL
+3001 LGGLSAETLAVL

-3021 EGQYSYSSELT
+3021 EGQYSYSSALT
-3032 GPATE
+3032 GQTTD

-3061 DESFNFDGKEI
+3061 GENFTFGDKEL

-3098 SWSFMRASYEEKTG
+3098 SWSFMRSSNEEKTG

-3124 NEDLLA
+3124 NADLLA

-3143 GTLDFNGFDDFKD
+3143 GKLDFNGFEDFKD

-3161 FFKMSDDVNIKL
+3161 YFKMSDDVNIKL
-3173 TDKMRKTLA
+3173 TDDMRKMLA

-3189 SGFFEITNK
+3189 SGFLEITNK

-3212 ALDWSGVTDDVKT
+3212 ALDWSGVTEDVKT

-3247 WANGITIPSPFS
+3247 WANGITIPSPFD
-3259 NEELTEEVKAGFAA
+3259 EAELTEEVKAGFAA

-3302 IDSEKWASLSEQ
+3302 IDSDKWDSLSEQ
-3314 TLAALSTLGVQWT
+3314 TLAALSALGVQWT

-3380 LLEIQTQIGQDLVEI
+3380 LLEIQTQIGRDLVEI
-3395 SDGWITSWNALAP
+3395 SDGWITAWEALAP
-3408 ETTRA
+3408 ATRQA
-3413 LSEMGVATDNGMLS
+3413 LDEMGVATDNGMLS

-3434 AEIPELLDNEVL
+3434 ADIPELLDNEVL
-3446 VPFSKLPPEV
+3446 VPFSELPDEI
-3456 QAELEATGQN
+3456 QDELEATGQN
-3466 VEGMKFVL
+3466 VSGMRFIL

-3479 TGFSDLKSVIAG
+3479 TGFSDLKSVITG
-3491 VATDVSKTT
+3491 VASDVSKTT

-3507 TTAVTDAMA
+3507 TTAVTDAMS

-3531 GGFLGFGG
+3531 GGFLGIGS
-3539 TKNLIDYTGTKV
+3539 KSNLIDYTGTRV
-3551 GSTTYYREYTTS
+3551 GSTTYYREYTT
-3563 GSTVKYWYLDSSGTW
+3563 GGKTVKYWYLDSTGTW
-3578 KTTSKLPGKAKGGP
+3578 KTASKLPGRAEGGP

-3605 MAILPDGSIRWVDAG
+3605 MAILPDGSVRWVDAG
-3620 VYDFPAG
+3620 VYNFPAG
-3627 TQIINAKDSAAV
+3627 TQVINASDSAAV

-3646 TGIEKLADGN
+3646 TSVEKLADGN
-3656 TELTMNAQE
+3656 TQ
-3665 PDTESIYTEF
+3665 
-3675 LDVYRP
+3675 
-3681 ILNEELRGVGELVAV
+3681 LVMQPQ
-3696 SIKNAAETLVSEDS
+3696 LLSED
-3710 DRHDKLVATINSSAD
+3710 DRASL
-3725 DLKTFL
+3725 
-3731 DSQRVSHEEV
+3731 
-3741 LSAAFNNLNS
+3741 LS
-3751 NLTSGLQQ
+3751 
-3759 VASSVG
+3759 
-3765 ATISSLKSTIS
+3765 
-3776 SLEHSVASSS
+3776 
-3786 KTTNELLDTSVD
+3786 
-3798 YSAKAYE
+3798 
-3805 AAEKGDYDG
+3805 
-3814 MMKALSDRGLKIG
+3814 LSFMP
-3827 IIGTDYGNTQAA
+3827 
-3839 VTATAVSKYQNATIK
+3839 V
-3854 ANAYG
+3854 
-3859 GVVSD
+3859 
-3864 DQLIRVGEFGKRE
+3864 
-3877 AILPLEQPSVMA
+3877 
-3889 GVGKEIGTYVG
+3889 
-3900 GITAEQLQS
+3900 
-3909 ILDEQLYV
+3909 
-3917 TREALAVAIDNAAK
+3917 
-3931 VIAEEFT
+3931 
-3938 ASNNT
+3938 
-3943 AASNHS
+3943 
-3949 ELTKLLVSSF
+3949 
-3959 TDVGT
+3959 
-3964 ALSNGFSSVGEHL
+3964 
-3977 SGLASSISSAVSSA
+3977 
-3991 VQSNS
+3991 
-3996 FSGTSSSSKG
+3996 
-4006 SNSSGL
+4006 
-4012 SAAERAALG
+4012 
-4021 GSIYDLQ
+4021 
-4028 SFTDEQ
+4028 
-4034 LAAANDIREAA
+4034 AANM
-4045 KEGKTTWSE
+4045 
-4054 AHDFVESIRNEY
+4054 
-4066 GYSGGQDGSKYISST
+4066 
-4081 NSAGKTTTVKASAF
+4081 
-4095 GSLVSGDQLVRV
+4095 L
-4107 GEFGKQEAILPLEQ
+4107 
-4121 PSVMAKV
+4121 
-4128 GAAVGRY
+4128 
-4135 TATAL
+4135 
-4140 TAEVMSGLL
+4140 
-4149 TETLGVQSDELSVA
+4149 
-4163 IDNSAKIIG
+4163 
-4172 EELAGLNKDMAGT
+4172 
-4185 LNTSMSTV
+4185 
-4193 QKAIADNCGPIST
+4193 
-4206 AVHDASSEVLSA
+4206 
-4218 ISSAASQISSAVGS
+4218 
-4232 IRMSSASFGGSGGS
+4232 
-4246 GGSGSSGGSGG
+4246 
-4257 SAVDRS
+4257 RS
-4263 SLGGSTYDQAHFT
+4263 
-4276 TAELQAAASLR
+4276 
-4287 DQATAG
+4287 
-4293 TITWSEAHAGVES
+4293 
-4306 IRNSYGYSG
+4306 
-4315 GKDGSKYNKTK
+4315 
-4326 GSASG
+4326 
-4331 SLVTKDALYRAG
+4331 
-4343 ELGLNEAIIPLEKPD
+4343 
-4358 IMRYVGSTIASYMP
+4358 
-4372 VETQALQGALGM
+4372 ALGM

-4389 AAPGPAVS
+4389 TTASGVT
-4397 PMQEDMSSLV
+4397 QQDMSGMV
-4407 SDVTQHVLESVLP
+4407 SAITQHVLERVLP
-4420 AMSNMGSS
+4420 AMSTTGSNQ
-4428 DEAKTPVYVGTLI
+4428 EAKQPLYVGTLI
-4441 ADERG
+4441 ADDRG
-4446 LKQLERKLYVIR
+4446 LRTLKRQLDLIDAAERR
-4458 KAEEARRQ
+4458 

>member
-11 GLQVDASQFKKQ
+11 GLQVDTSQFKKQ

-119 YLREVNEFAART
+119 YLREVNEFAAHT

-247 NGAADRIANTL
+247 NGAADRIADTL

-319 PTGEFGN
+319 PTGAFGN

-347 SGAPLLNVLGK
+347 SGAPLLNVLGR

-417 AMASAGMSAYS
+417 AMASAGMSAYG

-476 GLGNEGGSGLN
+476 GLSNEGGSGLN

-521 MGDDYAGIKKDE
+521 MGDSYAGIKKDE
-533 DADDTSKSGTSNS
+533 GEDDTSKSGTSNS

-618 YAGKSFWKTFLPV
+618 YAGKNFWKTFLPV

-744 RVRLGKPMQHVE
+744 RVRLGKPMQHIE

-808 VKNRAGGTTVDLS
+808 VKNRAGSTTVDLS

-831 LTARVTPMLTTFN
+831 LTARVTPMLATFN

-857 TRILNEANITRA
+857 TRILNETNITRA
-869 LDEFNAFYDEATA
+869 LDAFNAFYDEATA
-882 YFKAVEDGVGAVDTA
+882 YFKAVEDGAGAVDTA

-951 ESMQEHLTK
+951 ESMQEHLSK

-973 AALFTRQIEALSKRI
+973 AALFTRQIDALSTRI
-988 EAGLTAVQSGT
+988 AAGLTAVQAGT

-1036 RSLDELSEKLPD
+1036 RNLDELSEKLPD
-1048 AVRTVAEEVN
+1048 AVRTVAEEIN

-1088 KVDTALEHAIF
+1088 KADTALEHAIF

-1107 LRSSIAAAEKSLAA
+1107 LRSSIASAEKSLAA
-1121 QLAAQQGFGRYFG
+1121 QLAEQQGFGRYFS

-1242 SSYVKTTAALG
+1242 SSYIKTTAALG

-1306 SLSTTLTAD
+1306 SLSNTLTAD

-1331 KDLGNGLRSIS
+1331 EDLGNGMRAIS

-1461 IRDGETVVNDALLRQ
+1461 TKRVGGEVIEEVNDALLRQ

-1517 IKGNNIDEYLQ
+1517 IKDNNIDEYLQ

-1571 GAGVGLRGSFSKQ
+1571 GAGTGLRGSFSRQ

-1604 VDAAITTYTKGM
+1604 VDAAIATYTKGM

-1742 KDRMATLPANLS
+1742 KDRMSTLPANLS

-1802 VIGKIDAPITDSFA
+1802 VIGKIDAPVTDSFA

-1843 GITTAKGFQSPYPV
+1843 GMTTAKGFQSPYPV
-1857 SISAAQPDG
+1857 SISAAQPDK

-1876 NWGHEQNVENLR
+1876 NWGHEQNVENLK

-2076 GADEIT
+2076 GAEEIT
-2082 SVVSKLFDSLDDVG
+2082 SAVNKLFDSLDDVG
-2096 KEAAKSA
+2096 KAAAKNA
-2103 AADGLKEAT
+2103 AADGLTFAITRLNSLDGLIDNFTKSLEQAT
-2112 KRLGDLDVL
+2112 AAG
-2121 IGSFTDTLDMATE
+2121 ATNIADE
-2134 TGASKLAEGV
+2134 V

-2161 IKAMQELLG
+2161 IKAIQELLG

-2195 KVFTGDIIDSA
+2195 KVFTGDIIDNA

-2272 AGSKISNRFSK
+2272 AGGKISNRFSK

-2349 SLFVTTDRAIKEGG
+2349 SLFVTTDKAIKEGG

-2580 LTAGISNVLIFAASA
+2580 LTAGISNVLISAASA

-2640 KGAYDTATI
+2640 KGAYDTAAI

-2702 IANYDFQA
+2702 LANYNFQA
-2710 FDFVANTPYNTV
+2710 FDFVANTPYDTI
-2722 RGKNQIDETL
+2722 RGKNQINETL
-2732 YGSNQYYGQFKFMND
+2732 YGSNQYYGQFKFMHD
-2747 KPIEGLYNGEKAML
+2747 KPVEGLYNGEKAML

-2817 LGEKIELNGKQ
+2817 LGEKTELNGKQ

-2856 YGRSYNGAVQWYGND
+2856 YDRSYNGAVQWYGND

-2878 ARGVYEGGVQ
+2878 VRGVYEGGVQ

-2894 TITEAVNGSTVVQ
+2894 TITEAVNSSTVVQ

-2932 YNRLNPDANIAV
+2932 YNRLNPDANIAM

-2982 YANDNVLKGNAA
+2982 YANDNVLKGNTA

-3061 DESFNFDGKEI
+3061 DESFNFDGKEL

-3112 SQRELGLDQGAF
+3112 SQRELELDQGAF

-3143 GTLDFNGFDDFKD
+3143 GTLDFNGFEDFKD

-3225 QLYNIAALIDAEGGT
+3225 QLYNIAALIDSEGGS

-3395 SDGWITSWNALAP
+3395 SDGWITAWEALAP

-3531 GGFLGFGG
+3531 NTIFGFGG

-3551 GSTTYYREYTTS
+3551 GSTTYYREYTT
-3563 GSTVKYWYLDSSGTW
+3563 GGKTVKYWYLDSSGTW

-3639 AKYAGNV
+3639 AKYAGSV

-3665 PDTESIYTEF
+3665 PDTVSIYTEF
-3675 LDVYRP
+3675 LDAYRP

-3710 DRHDKLVATINSSAD
+3710 DRHDKLVATITSSAD

-3731 DSQRVSHEEV
+3731 DSQRVSHEEM
-3741 LSAAFNNLNS
+3741 LSTAFNNLNS
-3751 NLTSGLQQ
+3751 NLISGLQQ
-3759 VASSVG
+3759 VASAVG
-3765 ATISSLKSTIS
+3765 ATIDSLKSTIS
-3776 SLEHSVASSS
+3776 SLEHSIASSS
-3786 KTTNELLDTSVD
+3786 KATNELLDTSVD

-3827 IIGTDYGNTQAA
+3827 IIGTDYGHTQDT
-3839 VTATAVSKYQNATIK
+3839 VTATAMSKYKNATIK

-3859 GVVSD
+3859 GVVS
-3864 DQLIRVGEFGKRE
+3864 
-3877 AILPLEQPSVMA
+3877 
-3889 GVGKEIGTYVG
+3889 
-3900 GITAEQLQS
+3900 
-3909 ILDEQLYV
+3909 
-3917 TREALAVAIDNAAK
+3917 N
-3931 VIAEEFT
+3931 
-3938 ASNNT
+3938 
-3943 AASNHS
+3943 
-3949 ELTKLLVSSF
+3949 
-3959 TDVGT
+3959 
-3964 ALSNGFSSVGEHL
+3964 
-3977 SGLASSISSAVSSA
+3977 
-3991 VQSNS
+3991 
-3996 FSGTSSSSKG
+3996 
-4006 SNSSGL
+4006 
-4012 SAAERAALG
+4012 
-4021 GSIYDLQ
+4021 
-4028 SFTDEQ
+4028 
-4034 LAAANDIREAA
+4034 
-4045 KEGKTTWSE
+4045 
-4054 AHDFVESIRNEY
+4054 
-4066 GYSGGQDGSKYISST
+4066 
-4081 NSAGKTTTVKASAF
+4081 
-4095 GSLVSGDQLVRV
+4095 DQLVRV

-4121 PSVMAKV
+4121 PSVMASV
-4128 GAAVGRY
+4128 GKEIGAYVGGI
-4135 TATAL
+4135 
-4140 TAEVMSGLL
+4140 TAEQLQAIL
-4149 TETLGVQSDELSVA
+4149 AEQLYATREALSVA
-4163 IDNSAKIIG
+4163 IDNAAKIIA
-4172 EELAGLNKDMAGT
+4172 EEQASSKEVSKQNYNALSLSLDNWLSSTKET
-4185 LNTSMSTV
+4185 LNSGFSSISGDIG
-4193 QKAIADNCGPIST
+4193 KA
-4206 AVHDASSEVLSA
+4206 ASSIASSV
-4218 ISSAASQISSAVGS
+4218 SSALRSAA
-4232 IRMSSASFGGSGGS
+4232 MSAAK
-4246 GGSGSSGGSGG
+4246 GSGSSSKGTVMSPNGAISTGITLG
-4257 SAVDRS
+4257 QKVFGAV
-4263 SLGGSTYDQAHFT
+4263 LGA
-4276 TAELQAAASLR
+4276 
-4287 DQATAG
+4287 
-4293 TITWSEAHAGVES
+4293 V
-4306 IRNSYGYSG
+4306 
-4315 GKDGSKYNKTK
+4315 GKKTKGAVGKKTK

-4372 VETQALQGALGM
+4372 VETQALQGAIGM

-4389 AAPGPAVS
+4389 TAPGPAAS

>member
-319 PTGEFGN
+319 PTGAFGN

-347 SGAPLLNVLGK
+347 SGAPLLNVLGR

-371 TALLKVS
+371 TALFKVT
-378 DEVIDALNAMGI
+378 DEVIDALNEMGI

-407 AAKFVSLLGQ
+407 SAKFVSLLGQ
-417 AMASAGMSAYS
+417 ALASAGMSAYG

-476 GLGNEGGSGLN
+476 GLSNEGGSGLN

-521 MGDDYAGIKKDE
+521 MGDSYAGIKKDE

-618 YAGKSFWKTFLPV
+618 YAGKNFWKTFLPV

-685 KLAKLLEKQSEAL
+685 KLAKLLEKQTEAL

-831 LTARVTPMLTTFN
+831 LTARVTPMLATFN

-882 YFKAVEDGVGAVDTA
+882 YFKAVEDGAGAVDTA

-951 ESMQEHLTK
+951 ESMQEHLSK

-973 AALFTRQIEALSKRI
+973 AALFTRQIDALSTRI
-988 EAGLTAVQSGT
+988 AAGLTAVQAGT

-1019 IAAQA
+1019 LAAQA

-1036 RSLDELSEKLPD
+1036 RNLDELSEKLPD
-1048 AVRTVAEEVN
+1048 AVRTVAEEIN

-1121 QLAAQQGFGRYFG
+1121 QLAEQQGFGRYFG

-1140 ASRTGSDAVKQYM
+1140 ASRTGSDAVKRYM
-1153 HALNAAY
+1153 QALNAAY
-1160 SLPKTLADS
+1160 SLPTTLADS
-1169 SSKAI
+1169 SSKAV

-1264 ALKYADAMT
+1264 ALKYADSMKI
-1273 VGGAG
+1273 GGAG
-1278 HLANAKLPL
+1278 HLANTKLPL

-1306 SLSTTLTAD
+1306 ALSATLTAD

-1322 VIDTLIGQS
+1322 VVDTLIGQS

-1373 MVLLTFRR
+1373 MVLLTFKR

-1387 SEFNGLYDRWQTQ
+1387 SEFNGLYDKWQTQ
-1400 VKQLANN
+1400 IKQLANN

-1461 IRDGETVVNDALLRQ
+1461 TKHVGDEVIEEVNDALLRQ

-1511 LTVLSS
+1511 LAMLSS
-1517 IKGNNIDEYLQ
+1517 LKGANVEEYLQ

-1571 GAGVGLRGSFSKQ
+1571 GAGTGLRGSFSKQ

-1604 VDAAITTYTKGM
+1604 VDAAIATYTKGM

-1742 KDRMATLPANLS
+1742 KDRMSALPANLS

-1802 VIGKIDAPITDSFA
+1802 VIGKIDAPVTDSFA

-1857 SISAAQPDG
+1857 SISAAQPDDN
-1866 EGYKMFNELI
+1866 GYKMFNELI
-1876 NWGHEQNVENLR
+1876 NWGHEQNVENLK

-1984 VDAYKLFVGELETAA
+1984 EDAYTLFVGELETAA

-2121 IGSFTDTLDMATE
+2121 IGSFTDTLNMATE

-2175 DTYKTA
+2175 DAYKTA
-2181 NTAADTFKY
+2181 NTAANTFKY

-2226 LETGGTASLD
+2226 METGGTASLD

-2349 SLFVTTDRAIKEGG
+2349 SLFVTTDKAIKEGG

-2580 LTAGISNVLIFAASA
+2580 LTAGISNVLISAASA

-2630 GNWSDALEGG
+2630 GNWSDAIEGG

-2649 EELIKKYGSGYS
+2649 EELIKKYGSSYS

-2702 IANYDFQA
+2702 LANYNFQA

-2747 KPIEGLYNGEKAML
+2747 KPVEGLYNGEKAML

-2817 LGEKIELNGKQ
+2817 LGEKTELNGKQ

-2833 TKNVYDPQKSY
+2833 TKNVYDPNKTY

-2851 TAGLA
+2851 TAGFA
-2856 YGRSYNGAVQWYGND
+2856 YDRSYNGIVQWYGND

-2878 ARGVYEGGVQ
+2878 VRGVYEGGVQ

-2894 TITEAVNGSTVVQ
+2894 TITEAVNSSTVVQ

-2932 YNRLNPDANIAV
+2932 YNRLNPNANIAV
-2944 PELDTQY
+2944 PELDTKY

-3032 GPATE
+3032 GQANE

-3061 DESFNFDGKEI
+3061 DESFNFDGKELS
-3072 NLGSLSVTTAEAEI
+3072 LGSLSVTTAEAEI

-3143 GTLDFNGFDDFKD
+3143 GTLDFNGFEDFKD

-3206 MTDALD
+3206 MTEALD

-3225 QLYNIAALIDAEGGT
+3225 QLYNIAALIDSEGGT

-3531 GGFLGFGG
+3531 NTIFGFGG
-3539 TKNLIDYTGTKV
+3539 TKNLIDYTGIKADPSNPK
-3551 GSTTYYREYTTS
+3551 STTYYREYTAS
-3563 GSTVKYWYLDSSGTW
+3563 GKTVRYWYLDSSGTW

-3656 TELTMNAQE
+3656 TELTMNTQE
-3665 PDTESIYTEF
+3665 PDTESIYTAF
-3675 LDVYRP
+3675 LDAYRP

-3710 DRHDKLVATINSSAD
+3710 DGKDKLVATITSSAD

-3731 DSQRVSHEEV
+3731 DSQRVSHEEM
-3741 LSAAFNNLNS
+3741 LSTAFNNLNS

-3759 VASSVG
+3759 VASAVG
-3765 ATISSLKSTIS
+3765 ATIESLKSTIS
-3776 SLEHSVASSS
+3776 SLEHSIASSS
-3786 KTTNELLDTSVD
+3786 KATNELLDTSVD

-3827 IIGTDYGNTQAA
+3827 IIGTDYGHTQDT
-3839 VTATAVSKYQNATIK
+3839 VTATAMSKYKNATIK

-3864 DQLIRVGEFGKRE
+3864 DQLVRVGEFGKRE

-3889 GVGKEIGTYVG
+3889 SVGKEIGAYVG
-3900 GITAEQLQS
+3900 GITAEQLQA
-3909 ILDEQLYV
+3909 ILDGQLYA
-3917 TREALAVAIDNAAK
+3917 TREALSVAIDNAAK
-3931 VIAEEFT
+3931 IIAEEQ
-3938 ASNNT
+3938 ASSKE
-3943 AASNHS
+3943 AAKQNYN
-3949 ELTKLLVSSF
+3949 
-3959 TDVGT
+3959 
-3964 ALSNGFSSVGEHL
+3964 ALSLSLDNWLSSTKETLNSGFSSI
-3977 SGLASSISSAVSSA
+3977 SGDISRAASSIASSVSSA
-3991 VQSNS
+3991 LRSATMS
-3996 FSGTSSSSKG
+3996 AAKGSGSSSKG
-4006 SNSSGL
+4006 TVMSPNGAISTGIT
-4012 SAAERAALG
+4012 LG
-4021 GSIYDLQ
+4021 Q
-4028 SFTDEQ
+4028 
-4034 LAAANDIREAA
+4034 
-4045 KEGKTTWSE
+4045 K
-4054 AHDFVESIRNEY
+4054 V
-4066 GYSGGQDGSKYISST
+4066 
-4081 NSAGKTTTVKASAF
+4081 F
-4095 GSLVSGDQLVRV
+4095 GAVLG
-4107 GEFGKQEAILPLEQ
+4107 
-4121 PSVMAKV
+4121 
-4128 GAAVGRY
+4128 AVGKK
-4135 TATAL
+4135 TK
-4140 TAEVMSGLL
+4140 G
-4149 TETLGVQSDELSVA
+4149 
-4163 IDNSAKIIG
+4163 
-4172 EELAGLNKDMAGT
+4172 
-4185 LNTSMSTV
+4185 
-4193 QKAIADNCGPIST
+4193 
-4206 AVHDASSEVLSA
+4206 
-4218 ISSAASQISSAVGS
+4218 AVG
-4232 IRMSSASFGGSGGS
+4232 
-4246 GGSGSSGGSGG
+4246 
-4257 SAVDRS
+4257 
-4263 SLGGSTYDQAHFT
+4263 
-4276 TAELQAAASLR
+4276 
-4287 DQATAG
+4287 
-4293 TITWSEAHAGVES
+4293 
-4306 IRNSYGYSG
+4306 
-4315 GKDGSKYNKTK
+4315 KKTK

-4372 VETQALQGALGM
+4372 VETQALQAAIGM

-4389 AAPGPAVS
+4389 TAPSPAAS

>member
-215 NLTGEQISNIGN
+215 NLTGEQISNIGD

-247 NGAADRIANTL
+247 NGAADRIADTL

-266 DDAKIIANS
+266 DDAKIIADS

-298 RDTVTSEGTGGL
+298 RDTVTREGTGGL

-319 PTGEFGN
+319 PTGAFGN

-347 SGAPLLNVLGK
+347 SGAPLLNVLGR

-417 AMASAGMSAYS
+417 AMASAGMSAYG

-476 GLGNEGGSGLN
+476 GLSNEGGSGLN

-521 MGDDYAGIKKDE
+521 MGDDYTGIKKDADE
-533 DADDTSKSGTSNS
+533 DDTSKSGTSNS

-643 FAKQRALQADKIKNT
+643 FAKQRALHADTLKKGKINAN
-658 KVDTGIKPVDALTDP
+658 VGDISALTDP
-673 KALAKA
+673 KALSKA
-679 LDASDS
+679 LRDSDDT
-685 KLAKLLEKQSEAL
+685 LAKLL
-698 SKLDNDAKTFE
+698 
-709 TLYTKQT
+709 TKQT
-716 AAQLEASVENNKLI
+716 DALYKLEADTKYFELTSTKHAAAQLEASVENNKLI
-730 SKEIEK
+730 SKEIGK

-744 RVRLGKPMQHVE
+744 RVRLGEPMRRIAQLTDAQH
-756 QLMVAQQKTA
+756 KTA
-766 AAESTVISQRL
+766 AAESIVLNQRL

-785 DPLTATAQ
+785 DPLTATAT
-793 RQALREERNALTRTL
+793 RQALREERNAITSTL
-808 VKNRAGGTTVDLS
+808 LKNRASAAVDLS
-821 GLTVDNLADA
+821 DFTVDTLADA
-831 LTARVTPMLTTFN
+831 LTARVPPLI
-844 NAFIGELDKNAKG
+844 NAFNDAFTGTLDKNVNG
-857 TRILNEANITRA
+857 IRVLNENNINRA
-869 LDEFNAFYDEATA
+869 LSEFNEFYDEAVE
-882 YFKAVEDGVGAVDTA
+882 YFRALEDGAGAIDTVGT
-897 GTAFATALRPELDAI
+897 TFAAALRPELDAI
-912 KGHLEALAN
+912 KGHLTALAS
-921 GAAEYNGMAVS
+921 GAAEYNGLANS
-932 STVSSGRL
+932 STVAASRL
-940 PDAMKDTKKFL
+940 PDALADTKKFL
-951 ESMQEHLTK
+951 EGMQEHLTT
-960 MSDIVRHMNDLPK
+960 MSDIARYMDDLPK
-973 AALFTRQIEALSKRI
+973 SSLFTRHIDELSKRI
-988 EAGLTAVQSGT
+988 DEELRAVQKGIQSGA
-999 RQGVASIIQ
+999 VSVIQ
-1008 QGDNASKRTKA
+1008 QGENASKQAQRVA
-1019 IAAQA
+1019 QRAAEM
-1024 AAQQQTLSSRVL
+1024 QQTLSSNVL
-1036 RSLDELSEKLPD
+1036 RRLDALSETLPD
-1048 AVRTVAEEVN
+1048 EVRTVAEEISN
-1058 DSKSAIRDFKR
+1058 SKNAIRDFKR

-1076 QLTELQSKRVPG
+1076 QLTALQSKRVPG
-1088 KVDTALEHAIF
+1088 KVDKALEHAIF

-1107 LRSSIAAAEKSLAA
+1107 LRSSIAMAEKSLAM
-1121 QLAAQQGFGRYFG
+1121 QLAEQNGFVRYFG

-1140 ASRTGSDAVKQYM
+1140 ASRTGSDAVKRYM
-1153 HALNAAY
+1153 QALNAAY
-1160 SLPKTLADS
+1160 NLPKTLADS
-1169 SSKAI
+1169 SSEAI
-1174 EELMKTVDPRVRALF
+1174 EELMKTIDPRVRALF

-1208 LSKGIDAF
+1208 LNKGIDAF
-1216 SNTIPAMQRNM
+1216 SNTIPAMQRSM
-1227 LASIGVSRVALDDLT
+1227 LASIGVSKAALDDLT

-1306 SLSTTLTAD
+1306 SLSNTLTAD

-1331 KDLGNGLRSIS
+1331 EDLGNGMHAIS

-1365 TAAGDDTR
+1365 TEAGDDTR

-1400 VKQLANN
+1400 IKQLANN

-1461 IRDGETVVNDALLRQ
+1461 TKRVGGEVIEEVNDALLRQ

-1511 LTVLSS
+1511 LAMLSS
-1517 IKGNNIDEYLQ
+1517 LKGANVEEYLQ
-1528 SVLQVTRD
+1528 SVLQVTRE

-1571 GAGVGLRGSFSKQ
+1571 GAGTGLRGSFSKQ

-1742 KDRMATLPANLS
+1742 KDRMAKLPANLS

-1782 AGIIKNLE
+1782 AGIIKNLD
-1790 AADVAVINAANS
+1790 AADEAVIKSANS
-1802 VIGKIDAPITDSFA
+1802 VIGKLDTPVTDSFA

-1843 GITTAKGFQSPYPV
+1843 GLTTAKGFQSPYPV
-1857 SISAAQPDG
+1857 SISAAQPDD

-1876 NWGHEQNVENLR
+1876 NWGHEQNVENLK
-1888 FLQQTFG
+1888 FLQQVFG
-1895 TDVYPDEFIV
+1895 KDVYPDEFIV

-1968 TERVNAV
+1968 TERINTV
-1975 LGSSKNLTL
+1975 LGSGKNLTL
-1984 VDAYKLFVGELETAA
+1984 VDAYELFVGELENAA

-2015 YMDGTVDSILDAA
+2015 YMDGTVDKILEAA
-2028 KNMPGKNVFSKLQ
+2028 KSMPGKNVFSKLQ
-2041 AAADGYRAVADA
+2041 AAADSYKAVADA
-2053 TVTAA
+2053 TVNAT
-2058 DGTFDFGATLDA
+2058 DGTLDFGATLEA
-2070 LRKGNL
+2070 LRKGSL
-2076 GADEIT
+2076 TADEISAT
-2082 SVVSKLFDSLDDVG
+2082 VLELYDSLDDVG
-2096 KEAAKSA
+2096 KAAAKNA
-2103 AADGLKEAT
+2103 AADGLTFAITRLNSLDGLIDNFTKSLEQAT
-2112 KRLGDLDVL
+2112 TAG
-2121 IGSFTDTLDMATE
+2121 ATNIADE
-2134 TGASKLAEGV
+2134 V
-2144 QKQLLTFIAERD
+2144 QKQLLLFVAERN
-2156 KQAEN
+2156 KQAAS

-2170 IKPTV
+2170 TDVTVKPLSLPNITG
-2175 DTYKTA
+2175 TA
-2181 NTAADTFKY
+2181 TDAAAIVGKAAEATETTSAASKAAAD
-2190 TDEAG
+2190 AG
-2195 KVFTGDIIDSA
+2195 AASKAAADASA
-2206 AKSAGMNA
+2206 ASK
-2214 DLAAAYRYRLGA
+2214 AAAADAGA
-2226 LETGGTASLD
+2226 ASKAAAD
-2236 DILDDLFNVTDEV
+2236 ASAASKAAAADAGAASKAATDA
-2249 SDVSK
+2249 SDTM
-2254 NGSAFKRSLE
+2254 GSAFKRSLYGITDDVSASFIE
-2264 GVAETLST
+2264 QLRNAFSGNTFINKLADTLQNM
-2272 AGSKISNRFSK
+2272 GSKISSLFSNV
-2283 LFDLI
+2283 
-2288 DFSGAKRKAAAHV
+2288 DFAGVKREAVTHI
-2301 KTLQEAAYDVADA
+2301 KTLRDAAYDVASA
-2314 ANKMTKELVDSGGK
+2314 AADVSREMAAGNGK
-2328 ITKGYR
+2328 ITSSYR
-2334 AAEEAYKVATNDFWS
+2334 AAQEAYEKATNDFFS
-2349 SLFVTTDRAIKEGG
+2349 SLFVTTDKAIKEGN
-2363 SSFDDFLNAFSKD
+2363 SSLDDFLNAFSKD
-2376 TQYIAYYF
+2376 SNYIAYYF
-2384 NEATGTFSSIGAKL
+2384 DEATSKFHTIGAKL
-2398 SGSGDDLVK
+2398 TGNGDEFIK
-2407 GLRSIAEAAAKG
+2407 GLRSIAEAAANG
-2419 DDSAKLL
+2419 DESAKLL
-2426 SAALGNL
+2426 STALSNL
-2433 ADAVDEGKPLSLA
+2433 ADAVDEGKPLAMA
-2446 YETLASSQK
+2446 YEALARDQK
-2455 EAFKKFARGSVIYN
+2455 EAFNKFARGSVIYN

-2481 AKQVSKSVDLLNESI
+2481 AKQVSYAVDLLNESI

-2527 LQDIASEDYA
+2527 LQDVASEDYA

-2546 EEALSAIRKAGV
+2546 EEALSAIREAGV

-2567 IYAGVTDTAVTSF
+2567 IYAGVTDAAVTSF
-2580 LTAGISNVLIFAASA
+2580 LTAGISNVLIYAASA
-2595 ALGGIPGLLV
+2595 ALAGIPGLLV

-2619 TLGTDQYSMSY
+2619 AMGTDQYSMSY
-2630 GNWSDALEGG
+2630 GNWSDILEGG
-2640 KGAYDTATI
+2640 KGAYDTAAI

-2668 IAGARFTDTETLIQ
+2668 IAGARFTDTEMLIQ
-2682 QLTASGSTDREAAR
+2682 QLTASGSTDKEAAR

-2702 IANYDFQA
+2702 LANYNFQA
-2710 FDFVANTPYNTV
+2710 FDFVANTPYDTI

-2732 YGSNQYYGQFKFMND
+2732 YGSNQYYGQFGFMFD
-2747 KPIEGLYNGEKAML
+2747 KPVEGLYNGEEAML

-2788 YYHNMVVGVENAQE
+2788 YYHNMVVGVENAQK

-2817 LGEKIELNGKQ
+2817 LGEKTELNGKQ

-2833 TKNVYDPQKSY
+2833 TKNIYDPQKTY

-2856 YGRSYNGAVQWYGND
+2856 YDRSYNGAVQWYGND

-2878 ARGVYEGGVQ
+2878 VRGVYEGGVQ

-2894 TITEAVNGSTVVQ
+2894 TITEAVNSSTVVQ

-2951 QLASQLMD
+2951 TLASQLMD

-3225 QLYNIAALIDAEGGT
+3225 QLYNIAALIDSEGGT

-3395 SDGWITSWNALAP
+3395 SDGWITAWEALAP

-3531 GGFLGFGG
+3531 NTIFGFGG

-3551 GSTTYYREYTTS
+3551 GSTTYYREYTT
-3563 GSTVKYWYLDSSGTW
+3563 GGKTVKYWYLDSSGTW
-3578 KTTSKLPGKAKGGP
+3578 KTTTKLPGKAKGGP

-3605 MAILPDGSIRWVDAG
+3605 KAILPDGSIRWVDAG

-3639 AKYAGNV
+3639 ARYAGNV

-3710 DRHDKLVATINSSAD
+3710 DRHDKLVATITGSAD

-3731 DSQRVSHEEV
+3731 DSQRVSHEEM
-3741 LSAAFNNLNS
+3741 LSTAFNNLNS

-3759 VASSVG
+3759 VASAVG
-3765 ATISSLKSTIS
+3765 ATIDSLKSTIS
-3776 SLEHSVASSS
+3776 SLEHSIASSS
-3786 KTTNELLDTSVD
+3786 KATNELLDTSVD

-3827 IIGTDYGNTQAA
+3827 IIGTDYGHTQDT
-3839 VTATAVSKYQNATIK
+3839 VTATAMSKYKNATIK

-3864 DQLIRVGEFGKRE
+3864 
-3877 AILPLEQPSVMA
+3877 
-3889 GVGKEIGTYVG
+3889 
-3900 GITAEQLQS
+3900 
-3909 ILDEQLYV
+3909 
-3917 TREALAVAIDNAAK
+3917 
-3931 VIAEEFT
+3931 
-3938 ASNNT
+3938 
-3943 AASNHS
+3943 
-3949 ELTKLLVSSF
+3949 
-3959 TDVGT
+3959 
-3964 ALSNGFSSVGEHL
+3964 
-3977 SGLASSISSAVSSA
+3977 
-3991 VQSNS
+3991 
-3996 FSGTSSSSKG
+3996 
-4006 SNSSGL
+4006 
-4012 SAAERAALG
+4012 
-4021 GSIYDLQ
+4021 
-4028 SFTDEQ
+4028 
-4034 LAAANDIREAA
+4034 
-4045 KEGKTTWSE
+4045 
-4054 AHDFVESIRNEY
+4054 
-4066 GYSGGQDGSKYISST
+4066 
-4081 NSAGKTTTVKASAF
+4081 
-4095 GSLVSGDQLVRV
+4095 DQLVRV

-4121 PSVMAKV
+4121 PSVMASV
-4128 GAAVGRY
+4128 GKEIGAYVGGI
-4135 TATAL
+4135 
-4140 TAEVMSGLL
+4140 TAEQLQAILDGQLYA
-4149 TETLGVQSDELSVA
+4149 TREALSVA
-4163 IDNSAKIIG
+4163 IDNAAKIIA
-4172 EELAGLNKDMAGT
+4172 EEQASSKEAAKQNYNALSLSLDNWLSSTKET
-4185 LNTSMSTV
+4185 LNSGFSS
-4193 QKAIADNCGPIST
+4193 ISGDISR
-4206 AVHDASSEVLSA
+4206 AASSIASSV
-4218 ISSAASQISSAVGS
+4218 SSALRSAT
-4232 IRMSSASFGGSGGS
+4232 MSAAK
-4246 GGSGSSGGSGG
+4246 GSGSSSKGTVMSPNGAISTGITLG
-4257 SAVDRS
+4257 QKVFGAV
-4263 SLGGSTYDQAHFT
+4263 LGA
-4276 TAELQAAASLR
+4276 
-4287 DQATAG
+4287 
-4293 TITWSEAHAGVES
+4293 V
-4306 IRNSYGYSG
+4306 
-4315 GKDGSKYNKTK
+4315 GKKTKGAVGKKTK

-4372 VETQALQGALGM
+4372 VETQALQGAIGM

-4389 AAPGPAVS
+4389 MAPSPAVS
-4397 PMQEDMSSLV
+4397 PMQEDMTSLV

>member
-284 VSAAT
+284 VSVAT

-347 SGAPLLNVLGK
+347 SGAPLLNVLGR

-417 AMASAGMSAYS
+417 AMASAGMSAYG

-476 GLGNEGGSGLN
+476 GLSNEGGSGLN

-521 MGDDYAGIKKDE
+521 MGDSYAGIKKDE
-533 DADDTSKSGTSNS
+533 DEDDTSKSGTSNS

-558 DVPDEDPLGTGD
+558 DVPDEDPLGTDD

-618 YAGKSFWKTFLPV
+618 YAGKNFWKTFLPV

-766 AAESTVISQRL
+766 AAESTVINQRL

-831 LTARVTPMLTTFN
+831 LTARVTPMLATFN

-857 TRILNEANITRA
+857 TRILNETNITRA

-882 YFKAVEDGVGAVDTA
+882 YFKAVEDGAGTVDTA

-912 KGHLEALAN
+912 KGHLEALVN

-988 EAGLTAVQSGT
+988 EAGLSAVQAGT

-1036 RSLDELSEKLPD
+1036 RNLDELSEKLPD

-1107 LRSSIAAAEKSLAA
+1107 LRSSIAMAEKSLAA
-1121 QLAAQQGFGRYFG
+1121 QLAEQQGFGRYYG

-1140 ASRTGSDAVKQYM
+1140 ASRTGSDAVKRYM
-1153 HALNAAY
+1153 QALNAAY

-1169 SSKAI
+1169 SSKAV

-1264 ALKYADAMT
+1264 TLKYADSMKI
-1273 VGGAG
+1273 GGAG
-1278 HLANAKLPL
+1278 HLANTKLPL

-1306 SLSTTLTAD
+1306 ALSATLTAD

-1322 VIDTLIGQS
+1322 VVDTLIGQS

-1373 MVLLTFRR
+1373 MVLLTFKR

-1434 GGAFAALSPELQ
+1434 GGAFAAMSPELQ

-1461 IRDGETVVNDALLRQ
+1461 TKHVGDEVIEEVNDALLRQ
-1476 MSGAVDAFVVEY
+1476 MSSAVDAFVVEY

-1511 LTVLSS
+1511 LAMLSS
-1517 IKGNNIDEYLQ
+1517 LKGANVDEYLQ

-1536 GQKTLSMINFDGV
+1536 GQRTLSMINFDGV

-1571 GAGVGLRGSFSKQ
+1571 GAGAGLRGSFSKQ
-1584 LRSTVDRLVS
+1584 LRSTVDRLVA

-1604 VDAAITTYTKGM
+1604 VEGAITTYTKGM

-1626 ANGTEVTDEMAAL
+1626 ANGTEVTEEMATL

-1685 SRVNAQIAAGLPV
+1685 SRVNAQIAANLPV

-1742 KDRMATLPANLS
+1742 NNRMAQLPANLS
-1754 GTIDLPFQVLGIEDH
+1754 GSIDLPFQVLGIEDH

-1802 VIGKIDAPITDSFA
+1802 VIGKLDTPVTDSFA

-1843 GITTAKGFQSPYPV
+1843 GLTTAKGFQSPYPV
-1857 SISAAQPDG
+1857 SISAAQPDN

-1876 NWGHEQNVENLR
+1876 NWGHEQNVENLK

-1911 DLATVLERFRGFV
+1911 DLATVLEQFRGFV

-1975 LGSSKNLTL
+1975 LGSGKNLTL
-1984 VDAYKLFVGELETAA
+1984 VDAYTLFVGELETAA

-2082 SVVSKLFDSLDDVG
+2082 SVVNKLFDSLDDVG

-2112 KRLGDLDVL
+2112 KRLGDLDTL
-2121 IGSFTDTLDMATE
+2121 IGSFTDTLNMATE

-2170 IKPTV
+2170 VESTV
-2175 DTYKTA
+2175 GAYKTA
-2181 NTAADTFKY
+2181 GTAADTFKY

-2195 KVFTGDIIDSA
+2195 KVFTGDIIDNA

-2272 AGSKISNRFSK
+2272 AGSKIGNRFSK

-2349 SLFVTTDRAIKEGG
+2349 SLFVTTDKAIKEGG

-2567 IYAGVTDTAVTSF
+2567 IYAGVTDAAVTSF
-2580 LTAGISNVLIFAASA
+2580 LTAGISNVLIYAASA
-2595 ALGGIPGLLV
+2595 ALAGIPGLLV
-2605 GMGASVAASMGIQS
+2605 GMGASIAASMGIQS
-2619 TLGTDQYSMSY
+2619 VLGTDQYSMSY

-2640 KGAYDTATI
+2640 KGAYDTAAI

-2668 IAGARFTDTETLIQ
+2668 IAGARFTDTEALIQ
-2682 QLTASGSTDREAAR
+2682 QLTASGSTDKEAAR

-2702 IANYDFQA
+2702 LANYNFQA
-2710 FDFVANTPYNTV
+2710 FDFVANTPYDTI

-2747 KPIEGLYNGEKAML
+2747 KPVEGLYNGEKAML

-2778 TSSSNNGITA
+2778 ASSSNNGITA

-2817 LGEKIELNGKQ
+2817 LGEKTELNGKQ

-2833 TKNVYDPQKSY
+2833 TKNVYDPNKTY

-2851 TAGLA
+2851 TAGFA
-2856 YGRSYNGAVQWYGND
+2856 YDRSYNGIVQWYGND

-2878 ARGVYEGGVQ
+2878 VRGVYEGGVQ
-2888 DSALAN
+2888 DSGLAN
-2894 TITEAVNGSTVVQ
+2894 TITEAVNSSTVVQ

-2951 QLASQLMD
+2951 TLASQLMD

-3032 GPATE
+3032 GQANE

-3061 DESFNFDGKEI
+3061 DENFNFDGKEI
-3072 NLGSLSVTTAEAEI
+3072 NLGSLAVTTAEAEI

-3143 GTLDFNGFDDFKD
+3143 GTLDFNGFEDFKD

-3225 QLYNIAALIDAEGGT
+3225 QLYNIAALIDSEGGT

-3247 WANGITIPSPFS
+3247 WANGITIPSPFD
-3259 NEELTEEVKAGFAA
+3259 EAELTEEVKAGFAA

-3395 SDGWITSWNALAP
+3395 SDGWITSWDALAP
-3408 ETTRA
+3408 ETKQA
-3413 LSEMGVATDNGMLS
+3413 LDEMGIATDNGMLS
-3427 IKGYVEG
+3427 IKSYVEG

-3446 VPFSKLPPEV
+3446 VPFSELPPEV

-3466 VEGMKFVL
+3466 VAGMRFVL

-3479 TGFSDLKSVIAG
+3479 TGFSDLKSVITG
-3491 VATDVSKTT
+3491 VASDVSKTT

-3531 GGFLGFGG
+3531 GGFLGIGSK
-3539 TKNLIDYTGTKV
+3539 KNLIDYTGTKV
-3551 GSTTYYREYTTS
+3551 GSTTYYREYTT
-3563 GSTVKYWYLDSSGTW
+3563 GGNTVKYWYLDSSGTW

-3656 TELTMNAQE
+3656 TELTMNNQE
-3665 PDTESIYTEF
+3665 PDTESVYTEF
-3675 LDVYRP
+3675 LDAYRP
-3681 ILNEELRGVGELVAV
+3681 ILNEELRGVGGLVAV

-3710 DRHDKLVATINSSAD
+3710 DRHDKLVATITGSAD

-3731 DSQRVSHEEV
+3731 DSQRVSHEEM
-3741 LSAAFNNLNS
+3741 LSTAFNNLNS
-3751 NLTSGLQQ
+3751 NITSGLQQ
-3759 VASSVG
+3759 VASAVG
-3765 ATISSLKSTIS
+3765 ATIDSLKSTIS
-3776 SLEHSVASSS
+3776 SLEHSIASSS
-3786 KTTNELLDTSVD
+3786 KATNELLDTSVD

-3805 AAEKGDYDG
+3805 AAEKGDYDD

-3827 IIGTDYGNTQAA
+3827 IVGTDYGHTQDT
-3839 VTATAVSKYQNATIK
+3839 VTATAMSKYKNATIK

-3864 DQLIRVGEFGKRE
+3864 DQLVRVGEFGKRE

-3889 GVGKEIGTYVG
+3889 SVGKEIGAYVG
-3900 GITAEQLQS
+3900 GITAEQLQA
-3909 ILDEQLYV
+3909 ILDEQLYA
-3917 TREALAVAIDNAAK
+3917 TREALSVAIDNAAK
-3931 VIAEEFT
+3931 IIAEEQ
-3938 ASNNT
+3938 ASSKE
-3943 AASNHS
+3943 AAKQNYS
-3949 ELTKLLVSSF
+3949 
-3959 TDVGT
+3959 
-3964 ALSNGFSSVGEHL
+3964 ALSLSLDNGLSSIKETL
-3977 SGLASSISSAVSSA
+3977 NSGFSSISSDIDNAASSIASSVSSA
-3991 VQSNS
+3991 LRSVAKSSGSRSDSKSN
-3996 FSGTSSSSKG
+3996 GSSSSKG
-4006 SNSSGL
+4006 TVMSPNGAISTGIT
-4012 SAAERAALG
+4012 LG
-4021 GSIYDLQ
+4021 QKVFGAVLGATGI
-4028 SFTDEQ
+4028 
-4034 LAAANDIREAA
+4034 A
-4045 KEGKTTWSE
+4045 KATST
-4054 AHDFVESIRNEY
+4054 VI
-4066 GYSGGQDGSKYISST
+4066 GG
-4081 NSAGKTTTVKASAF
+4081 
-4095 GSLVSGDQLVRV
+4095 
-4107 GEFGKQEAILPLEQ
+4107 
-4121 PSVMAKV
+4121 
-4128 GAAVGRY
+4128 AVG
-4135 TATAL
+4135 
-4140 TAEVMSGLL
+4140 
-4149 TETLGVQSDELSVA
+4149 
-4163 IDNSAKIIG
+4163 K
-4172 EELAGLNKDMAGT
+4172 
-4185 LNTSMSTV
+4185 
-4193 QKAIADNCGPIST
+4193 
-4206 AVHDASSEVLSA
+4206 
-4218 ISSAASQISSAVGS
+4218 
-4232 IRMSSASFGGSGGS
+4232 
-4246 GGSGSSGGSGG
+4246 
-4257 SAVDRS
+4257 
-4263 SLGGSTYDQAHFT
+4263 
-4276 TAELQAAASLR
+4276 
-4287 DQATAG
+4287 
-4293 TITWSEAHAGVES
+4293 
-4306 IRNSYGYSG
+4306 
-4315 GKDGSKYNKTK
+4315 KTK

-4384 KNAGI
+4384 KNAGVTAPSP
-4389 AAPGPAVS
+4389 AAS

>member
-266 DDAKIIANS
+266 DDAKIIADS

-284 VSAAT
+284 VAAAT

-319 PTGEFGN
+319 PTGELGN
-326 SVLSTIG
+326 SILSTIG
-333 NLRNLKDAFIELYH
+333 NIRNLKDAFFELYH
-347 SGAPLLNVLGK
+347 SAAPLLNVVGR

-378 DEVIDALNAMGI
+378 DEVIDALNEMGI
-390 TTGEVGQ
+390 TTGTAGQ

-476 GLGNEGGSGLN
+476 GLSNEGNSGLN
-487 SAWQNEYD
+487 SAWQNEYE

-521 MGDDYAGIKKDE
+521 MGDSYAGIKKDE
-533 DADDTSKSGTSNS
+533 DEDDTSKSGTSNS

-593 YDTDELKMPSL
+593 YDNDELKMPSL

-685 KLAKLLEKQSEAL
+685 KLAKLLEKQAEAL

-709 TLYTKQT
+709 ALYTKQT

-831 LTARVTPMLTTFN
+831 LTARVTPMLATFN

-857 TRILNEANITRA
+857 VRILNETNITRA

-882 YFKAVEDGVGAVDTA
+882 YFKAVEDGASAVDTA

-921 GAAEYNGMAVS
+921 GATEYNGMAVG

-951 ESMQEHLTK
+951 ESMQEHLSK

-973 AALFTRQIEALSKRI
+973 AALFTRQIEALSTRI
-988 EAGLTAVQSGT
+988 EAGLTAVQAGT
-999 RQGVASIIQ
+999 RQGAASIIQ

-1036 RSLDELSEKLPD
+1036 RSLDELSEKLPGEVHD
-1048 AVRTVAEEVN
+1048 AAE
-1058 DSKSAIRDFKR
+1058 KIRDLQSIIKSNKHDLLQITR
-1069 ELRNSTK
+1069 D
-1076 QLTELQSKRVPG
+1076 LTALQSKRVPG
-1088 KVDTALEHAIF
+1088 KTDTALEKAIF
-1099 ELQDDIAM
+1099 ALQDE
-1107 LRSSIAAAEKSLAA
+1107 AATARFAISNAERLLADWMEKQA
-1121 QLAAQQGFGRYFG
+1121 GYSRYVG

-1153 HALNAAY
+1153 QALNAAY

-1169 SSKAI
+1169 SSRAI

-1189 EKADDGFNG
+1189 EKANDGFNG

-1227 LASIGVSRVALDDLT
+1227 LAAIGVSRVALDDLT

-1264 ALKYADAMT
+1264 ALKYADTMT

-1306 SLSTTLTAD
+1306 SLSATLTAD

-1331 KDLGNGLRSIS
+1331 KDLGNGLRFIS

-1387 SEFNGLYDRWQTQ
+1387 SEFNELYDRWQTQ

-1461 IRDGETVVNDALLRQ
+1461 TKRIGDEVIEEVNDALLRQ

-1511 LTVLSS
+1511 LAMLSS
-1517 IKGNNIDEYLQ
+1517 LKGANVEEYLQ

-1571 GAGVGLRGSFSKQ
+1571 GVGTGLRGSFSKQ

-1742 KDRMATLPANLS
+1742 KDRMSKLPANLS

-1790 AADVAVINAANS
+1790 AADEVVIKAANS
-1802 VIGKIDAPITDSFA
+1802 VIGKLDSPVTDSFA

-1857 SISAAQPDG
+1857 SISAAQPDD

-1876 NWGHEQNVENLR
+1876 NWGHEQNVENLK

-1975 LGSSKNLTL
+1975 LGSGKNLTL

-2076 GADEIT
+2076 GADELT
-2082 SVVSKLFDSLDDVG
+2082 SVVNELFDSLDDVG
-2096 KEAAKSA
+2096 KAAAKKA
-2103 AADGLKEAT
+2103 AADGLTEAI
-2112 KRLGDLDVL
+2112 KRLGDLDAL
-2121 IGSFTDTLDMATE
+2121 IGSFTDTLNMATE

-2170 IKPTV
+2170 AEPTV
-2175 DTYKTA
+2175 GAYKPA
-2181 NTAADTFKY
+2181 DTAADTFKY

-2195 KVFTGDIIDSA
+2195 KVFTGDIVDGFVKNPGIPEYMRHEYTW
-2206 AKSAGMNA
+2206 GTH
-2214 DLAAAYRYRLGA
+2214 
-2226 LETGGTASLD
+2226 ETGGTAILD
-2236 DILDDLFNVTDEV
+2236 DILDDLTSGVEDA
-2249 SDVSK
+2249 SK
-2254 NGSAFKRSLE
+2254 KSSVFKRSLE
-2264 GVAETLST
+2264 GVSDALGNT
-2272 AGSKISNRFSK
+2272 GKKISDRFSK

-2314 ANKMTKELVDSGGK
+2314 ANNMTKELVDSGGK

-2334 AAEEAYKVATNDFWS
+2334 AAEEAYKLATNDFWS
-2349 SLFVTTDRAIKEGG
+2349 SLFVTTDKAIKEGG
-2363 SSFDDFLNAFSKD
+2363 GSFDDFLNAFSKD
-2376 TQYIAYYF
+2376 TEYIAYYF

-2398 SGSGDDLVK
+2398 SGSGDELVK
-2407 GLRSIAEAAAKG
+2407 GLRSIAEAAADG
-2419 DDSAKLL
+2419 DAAAKLL
-2426 SAALGNL
+2426 STALSNL

-2496 KGKVKDLFFGTGAG
+2496 KGKVKDLFWGTGAG

-2515 VLEAGVDAYVQY
+2515 VLVAGVDAYVQY

-2630 GNWSDALEGG
+2630 GNWSDAIEGG
-2640 KGAYDTATI
+2640 KNAYDTTAI
-2649 EELIKKYGSGYS
+2649 EELIKKYGAGYS

-2682 QLTASGSTDREAAR
+2682 QLTASGSTDRDAAR

-2702 IANYDFQA
+2702 LANYNFQA
-2710 FDFVANTPYNTV
+2710 FDFVANTPYDTI

-2747 KPIEGLYNGEKAML
+2747 KPIEGLYNGEEAML

-2817 LGEKIELNGKQ
+2817 LGEKTELNGKQ

-2856 YGRSYNGAVQWYGND
+2856 YDRSYNGTVQWYGND

-2878 ARGVYEGGVQ
+2878 VRGVYEGGVQ
-2888 DSALAN
+2888 DSELAH
-2894 TITEAVNGSTVVQ
+2894 TITEAVNSSTIVQ
-2907 EALASAGISDRL
+2907 EALASAGISNRL

-2932 YNRLNPDANIAV
+2932 YNKLNPDANIAV

-2951 QLASQLMD
+2951 ALASQLMD

-3032 GPATE
+3032 GQANE

-3061 DESFNFDGKEI
+3061 GENFNFDGKEI
-3072 NLGSLSVTTAEAEI
+3072 NLGSLAVTTAEAEI

-3143 GTLDFNGFDDFKD
+3143 GTLDFNGFEDFKD

-3161 FFKMSDDVNIKL
+3161 YFKMSDDVNIKL
-3173 TDKMRKTLA
+3173 TDDMRKMLA

-3206 MTDALD
+3206 MSDALD

-3225 QLYNIAALIDAEGGT
+3225 QLYNIAALIDSEGGT

-3247 WANGITIPSPFS
+3247 WANGITIPSPF
-3259 NEELTEEVKAGFAA
+3259 NEAELTEEVKAGFAA
-3273 VGVSFEE
+3273 VGVTFEE

-3302 IDSEKWASLSEQ
+3302 IDSEKWTSLSEQ

-3368 VLGSVAVASGEE
+3368 VLSSVAVASGEE

-3408 ETTRA
+3408 ETTAA
-3413 LSEMGVATDNGMLS
+3413 LNEMGVVTDNGMLS

-3434 AEIPELLDNEVL
+3434 ADIPELLDNEVL
-3446 VPFSKLPPEV
+3446 VPFSELPPEV

-3466 VEGMKFVL
+3466 VEGMKFRL

-3479 TGFSDLKSVIAG
+3479 TGFSDLKSVITG
-3491 VATDVSKTT
+3491 VAADVSKTT

-3531 GGFLGFGG
+3531 GGFLGIGS
-3539 TKNLIDYTGTKV
+3539 KNNLIDYTGTKV

-3563 GSTVKYWYLDSSGTW
+3563 GNTVKYWYLDSSGTW
-3578 KTTSKLPGKAKGGP
+3578 KTTSKLPGKATGGP

-3605 MAILPDGSIRWVDAG
+3605 MAILPDGSIHWVDAG

-3656 TELTMNAQE
+3656 TELTMNALE
-3665 PDTESIYTEF
+3665 PDTSSIYSEF

-3710 DRHDKLVATINSSAD
+3710 DRHDRLVATITSSAD
-3725 DLKTFL
+3725 DLKTFI
-3731 DSQRVSHEEV
+3731 DSQRVSHEEM

-3759 VASSVG
+3759 VASAVG
-3765 ATISSLKSTIS
+3765 ATIESLKSTIS
-3776 SLEHSVASSS
+3776 SLEHSIASSS
-3786 KTTNELLDTSVD
+3786 KSTNELLDTSVD

-3814 MMKALSDRGLKIG
+3814 MMKAISDRGLKIG
-3827 IIGTDYGNTQAA
+3827 IIGTDYGYTQAA
-3839 VTATAVSKYQNATIK
+3839 VTATAMSKYQNATIK

-3889 GVGKEIGTYVG
+3889 SVGKEIGAYVG
-3900 GITAEQLQS
+3900 GITAEQLQA
-3909 ILDEQLYV
+3909 ILDEQLYA
-3917 TREALAVAIDNAAK
+3917 TREALSVAIDNAAK
-3931 VIAEEFT
+3931 IIAEEQ
-3938 ASNNT
+3938 ASSKE
-3943 AASNHS
+3943 AAKQNYN
-3949 ELTKLLVSSF
+3949 
-3959 TDVGT
+3959 
-3964 ALSNGFSSVGEHL
+3964 ALSLSLDNGLSSIKETLNSGFSGI
-3977 SGLASSISSAVSSA
+3977 SGDISSAASSIASSVSSA
-3991 VQSNS
+3991 LRSAAMS
-3996 FSGTSSSSKG
+3996 AAKSSGSSSDSKSGSSATSKLVSTAAGIAASVVGSIASITIGGAKLFTSS
-4006 SNSSGL
+4006 
-4012 SAAERAALG
+4012 
-4021 GSIYDLQ
+4021 
-4028 SFTDEQ
+4028 
-4034 LAAANDIREAA
+4034 
-4045 KEGKTTWSE
+4045 
-4054 AHDFVESIRNEY
+4054 
-4066 GYSGGQDGSKYISST
+4066 GSK
-4081 NSAGKTTTVKASAF
+4081 AVKANAYGGF
-4095 GSLVSGDQLVRV
+4095 VTGDQLVRV
-4107 GEFGKQEAILPLEQ
+4107 GEFGKREAILPLEQ

-4140 TAEVMSGLL
+4140 TAEVMGGLL
-4149 TETLGVQSDELSVA
+4149 AEALGIQSDELSVA

-4172 EELAGLNKDMAGT
+4172 EELTGLNHDASSALDKLGT
-4185 LNTSMSTV
+4185 NMDAV
-4193 QKAIADNCGPIST
+4193 QKAIVDNGSTIDT
-4206 AVHDASSEVLSA
+4206 AVRSTSSSILSE
-4218 ISSAASQISSAVGS
+4218 ISSAASSICSAVKS
-4232 IRMSSASFGGSGGS
+4232 ISINVVSNTGGSS
-4246 GGSGSSGGSGG
+4246 GSGSSKGTVMSPNGAISTGITLG
-4257 SAVDRS
+4257 QKVFGAV
-4263 SLGGSTYDQAHFT
+4263 LGATGIGIAK
-4276 TAELQAAASLR
+4276 AAS
-4287 DQATAG
+4287 TV
-4293 TITWSEAHAGVES
+4293 I
-4306 IRNSYGYSG
+4306 G
-4315 GKDGSKYNKTK
+4315 GAVGKKPK

-4372 VETQALQGALGM
+4372 VETQALQGAIGM

-4389 AAPGPAVS
+4389 TAPSPAGS

-4420 AMSNMGSS
+4420 AMSNMGSN
-4428 DEAKTPVYVGTLI
+4428 DDAKTPVYVGTLI

>member
-23 IQDSEKIGTRA
+23 IQDSEKVGTRA

-298 RDTVTSEGTGGL
+298 RDTATSEGTGGL

-319 PTGEFGN
+319 PTGAFGN

-333 NLRNLKDAFIELYH
+333 NLRNLKDEFLELYH
-347 SGAPLLNVLGK
+347 SGAPLLNVLGR

-371 TALLKVS
+371 TTLLKVS

-417 AMASAGMSAYS
+417 AMASAGMSAYG

-462 TAVGIFGMLNNSFS
+462 TAAGIFGMLNNSFS
-476 GLGNEGGSGLN
+476 GLSNEGGSGLN

-521 MGDDYAGIKKDE
+521 MGDSYAGIKKEE
-533 DADDTSKSGTSNS
+533 DDDTSNSGSSNS

-558 DVPDEDPLGTGD
+558 DVPDEDPLGTGA

-618 YAGKSFWKTFLPV
+618 YAGKNFWKTFLPV

-685 KLAKLLEKQSEAL
+685 KLAKLLEKQTEAL

-831 LTARVTPMLTTFN
+831 LTARVTPMLATFN
-844 NAFIGELDKNAKG
+844 NAFIGELDKSAKG
-857 TRILNEANITRA
+857 TRILNETNITRA

-882 YFKAVEDGVGAVDTA
+882 YFKAVEDGAGAVDTA

-951 ESMQEHLTK
+951 ESMQEHLSK

-988 EAGLTAVQSGT
+988 EAGLTAVQAGT

-1024 AAQQQTLSSRVL
+1024 AAHQQTLSSRVL
-1036 RSLDELSEKLPD
+1036 RNLDELSEKLPD
-1048 AVRTVAEEVN
+1048 EVRTVAEEIN

-1121 QLAAQQGFGRYFG
+1121 QLAEQQGFGRYFG

-1140 ASRTGSDAVKQYM
+1140 ASRTGSDAVKRYM
-1153 HALNAAY
+1153 QALNAAY
-1160 SLPKTLADS
+1160 NLPKTLADS
-1169 SSKAI
+1169 SSKAV

-1189 EKADDGFNG
+1189 EKAGDGFNG

-1292 AVVNLLGELVNGKS
+1292 AVVNLLGEIVNGKS

-1461 IRDGETVVNDALLRQ
+1461 TKHVGDEVIEEVNDALLRQ

-1511 LTVLSS
+1511 LAMLSS
-1517 IKGNNIDEYLQ
+1517 LKGANVEEYLQ

-1571 GAGVGLRGSFSKQ
+1571 GAGTGLRGSFSKR

-1604 VDAAITTYTKGM
+1604 VDAAIATYTKGM

-1754 GTIDLPFQVLGIEDH
+1754 GAIDLPFQVLGIEDH

-1802 VIGKIDAPITDSFA
+1802 VIGKIDAPVTDSFA

-1843 GITTAKGFQSPYPV
+1843 GMTTAKGFQSPYPV
-1857 SISAAQPDG
+1857 SISAAQPDN

-1876 NWGHEQNVENLR
+1876 NWGHEQNVENLK
-1888 FLQQTFG
+1888 FLQQVFG
-1895 TDVYPDEFIV
+1895 KDVYPDEFIV

-1984 VDAYKLFVGELETAA
+1984 VDAYELFVGELENAA

-2015 YMDGTVDSILDAA
+2015 YMDGTVDKILEAA
-2028 KNMPGKNVFSKLQ
+2028 KSMPGKNVFSKLQ
-2041 AAADGYRAVADA
+2041 AAADSYKAVADA

-2058 DGTFDFGATLDA
+2058 DGTFDFDATLDA

-2076 GADEIT
+2076 NADEIT
-2082 SVVSKLFDSLDDVG
+2082 SVVNKLFDSLDDVG

-2103 AADGLKEAT
+2103 ATAGLKEAI
-2112 KRLGDLDVL
+2112 KRLGALDAL
-2121 IGSFTDTLDMATE
+2121 ISSFSDTLNAATE

-2170 IKPTV
+2170 VESTV
-2175 DTYKTA
+2175 GAYKTA
-2181 NTAADTFKY
+2181 DTAAGTFTY

-2195 KVFTGDIIDSA
+2195 KVFTGDIVDNVVKNSNITES
-2206 AKSAGMNA
+2206 MRQ
-2214 DLAAAYRYRLGA
+2214 LYTWGA
-2226 LETGGTASLD
+2226 SETGGTASLD

-2349 SLFVTTDRAIKEGG
+2349 SLFVTTDKAIKEGG

-2537 GAFVENNLS
+2537 GAFIENNLS

-2640 KGAYDTATI
+2640 KGAYDTAAI
-2649 EELIKKYGSGYS
+2649 EELIKKYGAGYS

-2702 IANYDFQA
+2702 LANYNFQA
-2710 FDFVANTPYNTV
+2710 FDFVANTPYDTI
-2722 RGKNQIDETL
+2722 RGKNQINETL

-2747 KPIEGLYNGEKAML
+2747 KPVEGLYNGEKAML

-2817 LGEKIELNGKQ
+2817 LGEKTELNGKQ

-2833 TKNVYDPQKSY
+2833 TKNVYDPNKTY

-2856 YGRSYNGAVQWYGND
+2856 YDRSYNGAVQWYGND

-2878 ARGVYEGGVQ
+2878 VRGVYEGGVQ

-2894 TITEAVNGSTVVQ
+2894 TITEAVNSSTVVQ

-2932 YNRLNPDANIAV
+2932 YNRLNPGANIAV
-2944 PELDTQY
+2944 PELDTHY
-2951 QLASQLMD
+2951 QFASQLMD

-3061 DESFNFDGKEI
+3061 DESFNFDGKEL

-3112 SQRELGLDQGAF
+3112 SQRELELDQDAF
-3124 NEDLLA
+3124 NDKLIA

-3143 GTLDFNGFDDFKD
+3143 GTLDFNGFEDFKD

-3173 TDKMRKTLA
+3173 TDKMHKTLA
-3182 SVGNVTE
+3182 SIGNVTD
-3189 SGFFEITNK
+3189 SGFLEITNK

-3212 ALDWSGVTDDVKT
+3212 ALDWSGVTGSVKA
-3225 QLYNIAALIDAEGGT
+3225 QLYNIAELIDSEGGS

-3259 NEELTEEVKAGFAA
+3259 NDELTKEVKAGFAA

-3359 NQLPETVRE
+3359 NQLPESVRE

-3408 ETTRA
+3408 NTTKA
-3413 LSEMGVATDNGMLS
+3413 LDELGVATDNGMLS

-3446 VPFSKLPPEV
+3446 VPFSKLPPEI
-3456 QAELEATGQN
+3456 QEELIATGQN

-3507 TTAVTDAMA
+3507 TTAVTDAMT

-3531 GGFLGFGG
+3531 GGFLGIGS
-3539 TKNLIDYTGTKV
+3539 KNNLIDYTGTKV

-3710 DRHDKLVATINSSAD
+3710 DRHDKLVATITSSAD
-3725 DLKTFL
+3725 DLKTFI
-3731 DSQRVSHEEV
+3731 DSQRVSHEEM
-3741 LSAAFNNLNS
+3741 LSTAFNNLNS

-3759 VASSVG
+3759 VASAVG
-3765 ATISSLKSTIS
+3765 ATIDSLKSTIS
-3776 SLEHSVASSS
+3776 SLEHSAVSSS

-3798 YSAKAYE
+3798 YAAKAYE

-3814 MMKALSDRGLKIG
+3814 MMKAISDRGLKIG
-3827 IIGTDYGNTQAA
+3827 IIGTDYGHTQDT
-3839 VTATAVSKYQNATIK
+3839 VTATAMSKYQNATIK

-3859 GVVSD
+3859 GMVSD

-3889 GVGKEIGTYVG
+3889 GVGKEIGAYVG
-3900 GITAEQLQS
+3900 GLTAEQLQA
-3909 ILDEQLYV
+3909 ILEEQLYA
-3917 TREALAVAIDNAAK
+3917 TRESLAVAIDNAAK
-3931 VIAEEFT
+3931 IIAEEQ
-3938 ASNNT
+3938 ASSKE
-3943 AASNHS
+3943 AAKQNYR
-3949 ELTKLLVSSF
+3949 V
-3959 TDVGT
+3959 
-3964 ALSNGFSSVGEHL
+3964 LSQSLDSWLGSINETLNSGFSGISSDIGKA
-3977 SGLASSISSAVSSA
+3977 ASSIASSVSSA
-3991 VQSNS
+3991 LRSAAMS
-3996 FSGTSSSSKG
+3996 MAKSSGSGSDSKSSGSSTTGKLVSTAAGIAASVVSGIVGVTIGGTKLFTSS
-4006 SNSSGL
+4006 
-4012 SAAERAALG
+4012 
-4021 GSIYDLQ
+4021 
-4028 SFTDEQ
+4028 
-4034 LAAANDIREAA
+4034 
-4045 KEGKTTWSE
+4045 
-4054 AHDFVESIRNEY
+4054 
-4066 GYSGGQDGSKYISST
+4066 GSK
-4081 NSAGKTTTVKASAF
+4081 AVKANAYGGF
-4095 GSLVSGDQLVRV
+4095 VTGDQLVRV
-4107 GEFGKQEAILPLEQ
+4107 GEFGKREAILPLEQ

-4140 TAEVMSGLL
+4140 TAEVMGSLL
-4149 TETLGVQSDELSVA
+4149 AEALGVQSDVLSVV

-4172 EELAGLNKDMAGT
+4172 EELAGLNHDTSGAFDKLGT
-4185 LNTSMSTV
+4185 NMDAV
-4193 QKAIADNCGPIST
+4193 QKAIADNSST
-4206 AVHDASSEVLSA
+4206 LD
-4218 ISSAASQISSAVGS
+4218 SAVRS
-4232 IRMSSASFGGSGGS
+4232 
-4246 GGSGSSGGSGG
+4246 SGSSTVSAINSASSAICSAVSSIKINVVSSMGGSSSSSSGSSSGSSSSSKLPGVIGSVIGGAIGGRPGAVIGGIIGG
-4257 SAVDRS
+4257 SFKS
-4263 SLGGSTYDQAHFT
+4263 SG
-4276 TAELQAAASLR
+4276 
-4287 DQATAG
+4287 
-4293 TITWSEAHAGVES
+4293 
-4306 IRNSYGYSG
+4306 
-4315 GKDGSKYNKTK
+4315 KTK

-4372 VETQALQGALGM
+4372 VETRALQGALGM

-4389 AAPGPAVS
+4389 TAPSPAVL
-4397 PMQEDMSSLV
+4397 PMQEDMTSLV

>member
-319 PTGEFGN
+319 PTGAFGN

-347 SGAPLLNVLGK
+347 SGAPLLNVLGR

-378 DEVIDALNAMGI
+378 DEVIDALNEMGI

-407 AAKFVSLLGQ
+407 SAKFVSLLGQ

-476 GLGNEGGSGLN
+476 GLSNEGGSGLN

-521 MGDDYAGIKKDE
+521 MGDSYAGIKKDE

-585 LDGIVFPN
+585 LDGIIFPN

-831 LTARVTPMLTTFN
+831 LTARVTPMLATFN

-857 TRILNEANITRA
+857 TRILNETNITRA

-973 AALFTRQIEALSKRI
+973 AALFTRQIEALSTRI
-988 EAGLTAVQSGT
+988 EAGLTAVQAGT

-1036 RSLDELSEKLPD
+1036 RNLDELSEKLPD

-1088 KVDTALEHAIF
+1088 KVDTALEQAIF

-1107 LRSSIAAAEKSLAA
+1107 LRSSIAMAEKSLAI
-1121 QLAAQQGFGRYFG
+1121 QLAEQQGFGRYFG
-1134 STALPD
+1134 SATLPD
-1140 ASRTGSDAVKQYM
+1140 ASRTGSDAVKRYM
-1153 HALNAAY
+1153 QALNAAY
-1160 SLPKTLADS
+1160 NLPKTMADS

-1264 ALKYADAMT
+1264 ALKYADTMT

-1461 IRDGETVVNDALLRQ
+1461 TKRIGDEVVEEVNDALLRQ

-1511 LTVLSS
+1511 LAMLSS
-1517 IKGNNIDEYLQ
+1517 LKGANVEEYLQ

-1571 GAGVGLRGSFSKQ
+1571 GAGTGLRGSFSKQ
-1584 LRSTVDRLVS
+1584 LRSAVDRLVS

-1742 KDRMATLPANLS
+1742 KDRMSTLPANLS

-1843 GITTAKGFQSPYPV
+1843 GMTTAKGFQSPYPV
-1857 SISAAQPDG
+1857 SISAAQPDK

-1984 VDAYKLFVGELETAA
+1984 VDAYTLFVGELETAA

-2121 IGSFTDTLDMATE
+2121 IGSFTDTLNMATE

-2181 NTAADTFKY
+2181 DTAADTFKY

-2272 AGSKISNRFSK
+2272 ASGKISNRFSK

-2349 SLFVTTDRAIKEGG
+2349 SLFVTTDKAIKEGG

-2496 KGKVKDLFFGTGAG
+2496 KGKVTDLFFGTGAG

-2630 GNWSDALEGG
+2630 GNWSDAIEGG

-2702 IANYDFQA
+2702 LANYNFQA

-2817 LGEKIELNGKQ
+2817 LGEKTELNGKQ

-2856 YGRSYNGAVQWYGND
+2856 YDRSYNGTVQWYGND

-2878 ARGVYEGGVQ
+2878 VRGVYEGGVQ

-2894 TITEAVNGSTVVQ
+2894 TITEAVNSSTVVQ

-3032 GPATE
+3032 GQANE

-3061 DESFNFDGKEI
+3061 DENFNFDGKEI

-3182 SVGNVTE
+3182 SIGNVTE

-3491 VATDVSKTT
+3491 VATDVGKTT

-3507 TTAVTDAMA
+3507 TTAVTDAMT

-3524 QSQVGKS
+3524 QSQVDKS
-3531 GGFLGFGG
+3531 GGFLGIGS
-3539 TKNLIDYTGTKV
+3539 KNNLIDYTGIKADPTNPK
-3551 GSTTYYREYTTS
+3551 STTYYREYTTS
-3563 GSTVKYWYLDSSGTW
+3563 GKTVKYWYLDSTGTW
-3578 KTTSKLPGKAKGGP
+3578 KTTTKLPGKAKGGP

-3665 PDTESIYTEF
+3665 PDTESVYTEF

-3710 DRHDKLVATINSSAD
+3710 DRHDKLVATITGSAD
-3725 DLKTFL
+3725 DLKTFI
-3731 DSQRVSHEEV
+3731 DSQRVSHEEM
-3741 LSAAFNNLNS
+3741 LSTAFNNLNS

-3759 VASSVG
+3759 VASAVG
-3765 ATISSLKSTIS
+3765 ATIDSLKSTIS
-3776 SLEHSVASSS
+3776 SLEHSIASSS
-3786 KTTNELLDTSVD
+3786 KATNELLDTSVD

-3827 IIGTDYGNTQAA
+3827 IIGTDYGHTQDT
-3839 VTATAVSKYQNATIK
+3839 VTAIAMSKYQNATIK

-3864 DQLIRVGEFGKRE
+3864 DQLVRVGEFGKRE

-3889 GVGKEIGTYVG
+3889 SVGKEIGTYVG
-3900 GITAEQLQS
+3900 GLTAEQLQT
-3909 ILDEQLYV
+3909 ILEEQLYA
-3917 TREALAVAIDNAAK
+3917 TRESLAVAIDNAAK
-3931 VIAEEFT
+3931 IIAEEQ
-3938 ASNNT
+3938 ASSKE
-3943 AASNHS
+3943 AAEQNYR
-3949 ELTKLLVSSF
+3949 V
-3959 TDVGT
+3959 
-3964 ALSNGFSSVGEHL
+3964 LSQSLDSWLGSINETLNSGFSGIS
-3977 SGLASSISSAVSSA
+3977 SDISRAASSIASAVRSATMGTSNIAGASKSSSTAGKLVSTAAGIAASVMGSVAGIVIGGTTVGKAVSSA
-3991 VQSNS
+3991 VK
-3996 FSGTSSSSKG
+3996 FGTGKG
-4006 SNSSGL
+4006 ST
-4012 SAAERAALG
+4012 A
-4021 GSIYDLQ
+4021 IK
-4028 SFTDEQ
+4028 
-4034 LAAANDIREAA
+4034 ANA
-4045 KEGKTTWSE
+4045 
-4054 AHDFVESIRNEY
+4054 Y
-4066 GYSGGQDGSKYISST
+4066 
-4081 NSAGKTTTVKASAF
+4081 
-4095 GSLVSGDQLVRV
+4095 GSLITDDQLIRV
-4107 GEFGKQEAILPLEQ
+4107 GEFGKSEAVLPLEQ

-4135 TATAL
+4135 TGTAL
-4140 TAEVMSGLL
+4140 TAELLSGLL
-4149 TETLGVQSDELSVA
+4149 TEVTETQTEELSVA
-4163 IDNSAKIIG
+4163 IDNSAKILG
-4172 EELAGLNKDMAGT
+4172 EELSSFNTDSVNALRELQASFTDTGT
-4185 LNTSMSTV
+4185 TLTAAMS
-4193 QKAIADNCGPIST
+4193 ST
-4206 AVHDASSEVLSA
+4206 EDSVVSA
-4218 ISSAASQISSAVGS
+4218 INSAASSICSAVKSINISIGS
-4232 IRMSSASFGGSGGS
+4232 NI
-4246 GGSGSSGGSGG
+4246 GGSGSSKGTVMSPNGAISTGITLG
-4257 SAVDRS
+4257 QKVFGAV
-4263 SLGGSTYDQAHFT
+4263 LGATGIGIAK
-4276 TAELQAAASLR
+4276 AAS
-4287 DQATAG
+4287 TV
-4293 TITWSEAHAGVES
+4293 I
-4306 IRNSYGYSG
+4306 G
-4315 GKDGSKYNKTK
+4315 GAVGKKTK

-4372 VETQALQGALGM
+4372 VETQALQGAIGM

-4389 AAPGPAVS
+4389 TAPSPAVS

>member
-23 IQDSEKIGTRA
+23 IQDSEKVGTRA

-319 PTGEFGN
+319 PTGAFGN

-333 NLRNLKDAFIELYH
+333 NLRNLKDAFLELYH
-347 SGAPLLNVLGK
+347 SGAPLLNVLGR

-371 TALLKVS
+371 TTLLKVS

-417 AMASAGMSAYS
+417 AMASAGMSAYG

-476 GLGNEGGSGLN
+476 GLSNEGGSGLN

-521 MGDDYAGIKKDE
+521 MGDSYAGIKKEE
-533 DADDTSKSGTSNS
+533 DDDTSNSGSSNS

-558 DVPDEDPLGTGD
+558 DVPDEDPLGTGA

-685 KLAKLLEKQSEAL
+685 KLAKLLEKQTEAL

-766 AAESTVISQRL
+766 AAEATVISQRL

-831 LTARVTPMLTTFN
+831 LTARVTPMLATFN
-844 NAFIGELDKNAKG
+844 NAFIGELDKSAKG
-857 TRILNEANITRA
+857 TRILNETNITRA

-882 YFKAVEDGVGAVDTA
+882 YFKAVEDGAGAVDTA

-951 ESMQEHLTK
+951 ESMQEHLSK

-988 EAGLTAVQSGT
+988 EAGLTAVQAGT

-1024 AAQQQTLSSRVL
+1024 AAHQQTLSSRVL
-1036 RSLDELSEKLPD
+1036 RNLDELSEKLPD
-1048 AVRTVAEEVN
+1048 EVRTVAEEIN

-1121 QLAAQQGFGRYFG
+1121 QLAEQQGFGRYFG

-1140 ASRTGSDAVKQYM
+1140 ASRTGSDAVKLYM
-1153 HALNAAY
+1153 QALNAAY
-1160 SLPKTLADS
+1160 NLPKTLADS
-1169 SSKAI
+1169 SSKAV

-1216 SNTIPAMQRNM
+1216 SNTIPAMQRKM
-1227 LASIGVSRVALDDLT
+1227 LASIGVSRAALDDLT

-1292 AVVNLLGELVNGKS
+1292 AVVNLLGEIVNGKS

-1511 LTVLSS
+1511 LAMLSS
-1517 IKGNNIDEYLQ
+1517 LKGANVEEYLQ

-1571 GAGVGLRGSFSKQ
+1571 GAGTGLRGSFSKQ

-1604 VDAAITTYTKGM
+1604 VDAAIATYTKGM

-1742 KDRMATLPANLS
+1742 KDRMSTLPANLS

-1802 VIGKIDAPITDSFA
+1802 VIGKIDAPVTDSFA

-1857 SISAAQPDG
+1857 SISAAQPDN

-1984 VDAYKLFVGELETAA
+1984 VDAYELFVGELETAA

-2082 SVVSKLFDSLDDVG
+2082 SVVNKLFDSLDDVG

-2112 KRLGDLDVL
+2112 KRLGDLDTL
-2121 IGSFTDTLDMATE
+2121 IGSFTDMLNMATE

-2170 IKPTV
+2170 VESTV
-2175 DTYKTA
+2175 GAYKTA
-2181 NTAADTFKY
+2181 DTAADTFTY

-2195 KVFTGDIIDSA
+2195 KVFTGDIVDNPVKNPNITES
-2206 AKSAGMNA
+2206 MRQ
-2214 DLAAAYRYRLGA
+2214 LYTWGA
-2226 LETGGTASLD
+2226 SETGGTASLD

-2272 AGSKISNRFSK
+2272 AGGKISSRFSK

-2314 ANKMTKELVDSGGK
+2314 ANKLTKELVESGGK

-2349 SLFVTTDRAIKEGG
+2349 SLFVTTDKAIKEGG

-2376 TQYIAYYF
+2376 TRYIAYYF

-2433 ADAVDEGKPLSLA
+2433 ADAVDDGKPLSLA

-2640 KGAYDTATI
+2640 KGAYDTAAI

-2702 IANYDFQA
+2702 LANYNFQA

-2732 YGSNQYYGQFKFMND
+2732 YGSNQYYGQFKHMND

-2778 TSSSNNGITA
+2778 TGSSNNGITA

-2817 LGEKIELNGKQ
+2817 LGEKTELNGKQ

-2833 TKNVYDPQKSY
+2833 TKNVYDPQKAY

-2856 YGRSYNGAVQWYGND
+2856 YDRSYNGVVQWYGND

-2878 ARGVYEGGVQ
+2878 VRGVYEGGVQ

-2894 TITEAVNGSTVVQ
+2894 TITEAVNSSTVVQ

-2919 QEAYNAMPEIVDL
+2919 QEAYNAMPEIVAL
-2932 YNRLNPDANIAV
+2932 YNKLNPDANIAV

-3061 DESFNFDGKEI
+3061 GENFNFDGKEI
-3072 NLGSLSVTTAEAEI
+3072 NLGSLAVTTAEAEI

-3143 GTLDFNGFDDFKD
+3143 GTLDFNGFEDFKD

-3173 TDKMRKTLA
+3173 TDKMHKTLA

-3189 SGFFEITNK
+3189 SGFLEITNK

-3206 MTDALD
+3206 MTEALD
-3212 ALDWSGVTDDVKT
+3212 ALDWSGVTEDVKT
-3225 QLYNIAALIDAEGGT
+3225 QLYNIAALIDSEGGT

-3395 SDGWITSWNALAP
+3395 SDGWITAWEALAP
-3408 ETTRA
+3408 ETKQA
-3413 LSEMGVATDNGMLS
+3413 LDEMGVATNNGMLS

-3446 VPFSKLPPEV
+3446 VPFSELPPEI
-3456 QAELEATGQN
+3456 QEELIATGQH
-3466 VEGMKFVL
+3466 VDDMMFKL
-3474 GQAAE
+3474 GQSAE
-3479 TGFSDLKSVIAG
+3479 TGFSDLQSIIAG
-3491 VATDVSKTT
+3491 AATEVSKTT

-3507 TTAVTDAMA
+3507 VTAVTEAMTYIA
-3516 AISNLQQL
+3516 DLQQL
-3524 QSQVGKS
+3524 QQLAGKS
-3531 GGFLGFGG
+3531 GGVFGIG
-3539 TKNLIDYTGTKV
+3539 GKDNLIDYSGIEV
-3551 GSTTYYREYTTS
+3551 GGTTYYRIYDQK
-3563 GSTVKYWYLDSSGTW
+3563 GKTVKYGYRASDGTW
-3578 KTTSKLPGKAKGGP
+3578 KTTSKLPGMATGGP

-3639 AKYAGNV
+3639 AKYAGSV

-3725 DLKTFL
+3725 DLKTFI
-3731 DSQRVSHEEV
+3731 DSQRVSHEEM
-3741 LSAAFNNLNS
+3741 LSTAFNNLNS

-3759 VASSVG
+3759 VASVVG
-3765 ATISSLKSTIS
+3765 ATIDSLKSTIS

-3814 MMKALSDRGLKIG
+3814 MMKAISDRGLKIG
-3827 IIGTDYGNTQAA
+3827 IIGTDYGHTQDT
-3839 VTATAVSKYQNATIK
+3839 VTATAMSKYKNATVK

-3864 DQLIRVGEFGKRE
+3864 DQLIRVGEFSKRE

-3889 GVGKEIGTYVG
+3889 GVGKEIGAYVG
-3900 GITAEQLQS
+3900 GLTAEQLQA
-3909 ILDEQLYV
+3909 ILEEQLYA
-3917 TREALAVAIDNAAK
+3917 TRESLAVAIDNAAEI
-3931 VIAEEFT
+3931 IAEEQ
-3938 ASNNT
+3938 ASSKE
-3943 AASNHS
+3943 AAKQNYR
-3949 ELTKLLVSSF
+3949 V
-3959 TDVGT
+3959 
-3964 ALSNGFSSVGEHL
+3964 LSQSLDSWLGSINETLNSGFSGISSDIGKA
-3977 SGLASSISSAVSSA
+3977 ASSIASSVSSA
-3991 VQSNS
+3991 LRSAAMS
-3996 FSGTSSSSKG
+3996 MGGSSSSSSGSSSGSSSSSKLPGVIG
-4006 SNSSGL
+4006 SVIGGAIGGRPGAVIGGIIGGSLKSSG
-4012 SAAERAALG
+4012 
-4021 GSIYDLQ
+4021 
-4028 SFTDEQ
+4028 
-4034 LAAANDIREAA
+4034 
-4045 KEGKTTWSE
+4045 
-4054 AHDFVESIRNEY
+4054 
-4066 GYSGGQDGSKYISST
+4066 
-4081 NSAGKTTTVKASAF
+4081 
-4095 GSLVSGDQLVRV
+4095 
-4107 GEFGKQEAILPLEQ
+4107 
-4121 PSVMAKV
+4121 
-4128 GAAVGRY
+4128 
-4135 TATAL
+4135 
-4140 TAEVMSGLL
+4140 
-4149 TETLGVQSDELSVA
+4149 
-4163 IDNSAKIIG
+4163 KI
-4172 EELAGLNKDMAGT
+4172 
-4185 LNTSMSTV
+4185 
-4193 QKAIADNCGPIST
+4193 
-4206 AVHDASSEVLSA
+4206 
-4218 ISSAASQISSAVGS
+4218 
-4232 IRMSSASFGGSGGS
+4232 
-4246 GGSGSSGGSGG
+4246 
-4257 SAVDRS
+4257 
-4263 SLGGSTYDQAHFT
+4263 
-4276 TAELQAAASLR
+4276 
-4287 DQATAG
+4287 
-4293 TITWSEAHAGVES
+4293 
-4306 IRNSYGYSG
+4306 
-4315 GKDGSKYNKTK
+4315 K

-4389 AAPGPAVS
+4389 TAPSPAVS
-4397 PMQEDMSSLV
+4397 PMQEDMTSLV

>member
-215 NLTGEQISNIGN
+215 NLTGEQISNIGD

-247 NGAADRIANTL
+247 NGAADRIADTL

-266 DDAKIIANS
+266 DDAKIIADS

-319 PTGEFGN
+319 PTGAFGN

-333 NLRNLKDAFIELYH
+333 NIRNLKDAFIELYH
-347 SGAPLLNVLGK
+347 SGAPLLNVLGR

-417 AMASAGMSAYS
+417 AMASAGMSAYG

-476 GLGNEGGSGLN
+476 GLSNEGGSGLN

-521 MGDDYAGIKKDE
+521 MGDSYAGIKKDE
-533 DADDTSKSGTSNS
+533 DEDEDDTSKSGTSNS

-618 YAGKSFWKTFLPV
+618 YAGKNFWKTFLPV

-831 LTARVTPMLTTFN
+831 LTARVTPMLATFN

-857 TRILNEANITRA
+857 TRILNETNITRA

-988 EAGLTAVQSGT
+988 EAGLTAVQAGT

-1107 LRSSIAAAEKSLAA
+1107 LRSSIAMAEKSLAI
-1121 QLAAQQGFGRYFG
+1121 QLAEQQGFGRYFG
-1134 STALPD
+1134 SAALPD
-1140 ASRTGSDAVKQYM
+1140 ASRTGSDAVKRYM
-1153 HALNAAY
+1153 QALNAAY
-1160 SLPKTLADS
+1160 NLPKTLADS

-1292 AVVNLLGELVNGKS
+1292 AVVNLLGEIVNGKS

-1488 TKGMLDAAVSPKA
+1488 TNGMLDAAVSPKA

-1517 IKGNNIDEYLQ
+1517 IKDNNIDEYLQ

-1571 GAGVGLRGSFSKQ
+1571 GAGTGLRGSFSKQ

-1604 VDAAITTYTKGM
+1604 VDAAIATYTKGM

-1685 SRVNAQIAAGLPV
+1685 SRVNAQIAAGLPA

-1742 KDRMATLPANLS
+1742 KDRMSTLPANLS

-1790 AADVAVINAANS
+1790 AADVVVINAANS
-1802 VIGKIDAPITDSFA
+1802 VIGKIDAPVTDSFA

-1843 GITTAKGFQSPYPV
+1843 GMTTAKGFQSPYPV
-1857 SISAAQPDG
+1857 SISAAQPDK

-1876 NWGHEQNVENLR
+1876 NWGHEQNVENLK

-1984 VDAYKLFVGELETAA
+1984 VDAYTLFVGELETAA

-2112 KRLGDLDVL
+2112 KRLGDLDTL
-2121 IGSFTDTLDMATE
+2121 IGSFTETLNMATE

-2175 DTYKTA
+2175 DAYKTA
-2181 NTAADTFKY
+2181 DTAANTFKY

-2195 KVFTGDIIDSA
+2195 KVFTGDIIDNA
-2206 AKSAGMNA
+2206 TKSAGMNA

-2226 LETGGTASLD
+2226 METGGTASLD

-2264 GVAETLST
+2264 GVAETLNT
-2272 AGSKISNRFSK
+2272 AGGKISSRFSK

-2349 SLFVTTDRAIKEGG
+2349 SLFVTTDKAIKEGG

-2384 NEATGTFSSIGAKL
+2384 NEATSTFSSIGAKL

-2640 KGAYDTATI
+2640 KGAYDTAAI
-2649 EELIKKYGSGYS
+2649 EELIKKYGNSYS

-2702 IANYDFQA
+2702 LANYNFQA
-2710 FDFVANTPYNTV
+2710 FDFVANTPYDTI

-2747 KPIEGLYNGEKAML
+2747 KPIEGLYNGNEAML

-2810 LGDNTLY
+2810 LDDNTLY
-2817 LGEKIELNGKQ
+2817 LGEKTELNGKQ

-2833 TKNVYDPQKSY
+2833 TKNVYDPNKTY

-2856 YGRSYNGAVQWYGND
+2856 YDRSYNGVVQWYGND

-2878 ARGVYEGGVQ
+2878 VRGVYEGGVQ

-3001 LGGMSAESRAVL
+3001 LGGLSAESRAVL

-3021 EGQYSYSSELT
+3021 EGQYSYNSVLT

-3061 DESFNFDGKEI
+3061 DESFNFDGKDI
-3072 NLGSLSVTTAEAEI
+3072 NLGSLSITTAEAEI

-3143 GTLDFNGFDDFKD
+3143 GTLDFNGFEDFKD

-3212 ALDWSGVTDDVKT
+3212 ALDWSGVTGDVKT
-3225 QLYNIAALIDAEGGT
+3225 QLYNIAALIDSEGGT

-3413 LSEMGVATDNGMLS
+3413 LGEMGVATDNGMLS

-3531 GGFLGFGG
+3531 GGFLGIGS
-3539 TKNLIDYTGTKV
+3539 KNNLIDYTGTKV
-3551 GSTTYYREYTTS
+3551 GSTTYYREYTT
-3563 GSTVKYWYLDSSGTW
+3563 GGNTVKYWYLDSSGTW

-3656 TELTMNAQE
+3656 TELTVDQYGE
-3665 PDTESIYTEF
+3665 ETTDTADSKGAYADFIEI
-3675 LDVYRP
+3675 YRP
-3681 ILNEELRGVGELVAV
+3681 VLNEELSAVAELVVTALDN
-3696 SIKNAAETLVSEDS
+3696 SAKIIAEELKDTKNAAGDNT
-3710 DRHDKLVATINSSAD
+3710 SSIISSI
-3725 DLKTFL
+3725 T
-3731 DSQRVSHEEV
+3731 E
-3741 LSAAFNNLNS
+3741 AAANITGGL
-3751 NLTSGLQQ
+3751 SGLQ
-3759 VASSVG
+3759 
-3765 ATISSLKSTIS
+3765 SSLSSTMS
-3776 SLEHSVASSS
+3776 SLRSSYSSLCMSANKASSS
-3786 KTTNELLDTSVD
+3786 MDRSGLTGSVYDKTYFTDSEL
-3798 YSAKAYE
+3798 KAADSLRK
-3805 AAEKGDYDG
+3805 AAEAGETSWKEAHDFVETIRNSYGYTG
-3814 MMKALSDRGLKIG
+3814 
-3827 IIGTDYGNTQAA
+3827 GTDG
-3839 VTATAVSKYQNATIK
+3839 SKYIKDSGSAGKKIK
-3854 ANAYG
+3854 ANAFG
-3859 GVVSD
+3859 GLATG
-3864 DQLIRVGEFGKRE
+3864 DQLVRVGEFGKNE

-3889 GVGKEIGTYVG
+3889 QVGEAVGQYVG
-3900 GITAEQLQS
+3900 GITADELTV
-3909 ILDEQLYV
+3909 ILDNELY
-3917 TREALAVAIDNAAK
+3917 T
-3931 VIAEEFT
+3931 
-3938 ASNNT
+3938 
-3943 AASNHS
+3943 
-3949 ELTKLLVSSF
+3949 
-3959 TDVGT
+3959 
-3964 ALSNGFSSVGEHL
+3964 
-3977 SGLASSISSAVSSA
+3977 
-3991 VQSNS
+3991 
-3996 FSGTSSSSKG
+3996 
-4006 SNSSGL
+4006 
-4012 SAAERAALG
+4012 
-4021 GSIYDLQ
+4021 LQ
-4028 SFTDEQ
+4028 TQ
-4034 LAAANDIREAA
+4034 
-4045 KEGKTTWSE
+4045 
-4054 AHDFVESIRNEY
+4054 
-4066 GYSGGQDGSKYISST
+4066 
-4081 NSAGKTTTVKASAF
+4081 
-4095 GSLVSGDQLVRV
+4095 
-4107 GEFGKQEAILPLEQ
+4107 
-4121 PSVMAKV
+4121 
-4128 GAAVGRY
+4128 
-4135 TATAL
+4135 
-4140 TAEVMSGLL
+4140 
-4149 TETLGVQSDELSVA
+4149 LSVA
-4163 IDNSAKIIG
+4163 LDNSAKIIA
-4172 EELAGLNKDMAGT
+4172 EELAENARSDAQNASDIKAALDSAVSSIREDLSGLNDALGT
-4185 LNTSMSTV
+4185 LGSSISSGLSSISSMS
-4193 QKAIADNCGPIST
+4193 N
-4206 AVHDASSEVLSA
+4206 
-4218 ISSAASQISSAVGS
+4218 GS
-4232 IRMSSASFGGSGGS
+4232 NLAGGT
-4246 GGSGSSGGSGG
+4246 GSSGSLDRKSVTG
-4257 SAVDRS
+4257 SA
-4263 SLGGSTYDQAHFT
+4263 YDKAHFT
-4276 TAELQAAASLR
+4276 DSELAAADSLR
-4287 DQATAG
+4287 KAAEAGEAT
-4293 TITWSEAHAGVES
+4293 WKEAHSFVES

-4315 GKDGSKYNKTK
+4315 GADGSKYIKSTDKASSGKKIKANAYGGLITDDSLVRVGEYGKEEAVLPLEQPSVMAKLGTSIGKYTVKGTALTDEDIQALHSIFYTVVDEQTTQLSVALDNSAKIIGESISGLGQDTRTFATDITTGLTGQTDALKAALSDLGSSISSSISSMASSISSAVSSAARANLAGSNLTGGAGAGSGGSGIDRSKYGGSVYDQAHFTDSELKAAASLRDAATSGKISWSDAHKGVESIRNNYGYSGGTDGSKYNKKPKTKTK
-4326 GSASG
+4326 GSAKG
-4331 SLVTKDALYRAG
+4331 SLVTEDALYRAG
-4343 ELGLNEAIIPLEKPD
+4343 ELGLNEAIIPLEKPE
-4358 IMRYVGSTIASYMP
+4358 IMKYVGSTIASYMP

-4389 AAPGPAVS
+4389 TAPSPAVS

>member
-11 GLQVDASQFKKQ
+11 GLQVDATQFKKQ

-92 METAGVSLEYFVDA
+92 METASVSLEYFVDA

-215 NLTGEQISNIGN
+215 GLTGEQISNIGN
-227 YWVDANDAVV
+227 YWIDANDAVV

-247 NGAADRIANTL
+247 NGAADRIADTL
-258 TGLTDTII
+258 TGLTDTIV
-266 DDAKIIANS
+266 DDAKIIADS

-284 VSAAT
+284 VAAAT
-289 TLRDTLDYW
+289 TLRDTLDHW

-310 INTILTDID
+310 VNTILTDID

-326 SVLSTIG
+326 SVLATVG

-347 SGAPLLNVLGK
+347 SASPLLNVIGK

-364 NVGTIAL
+364 NAGTIAL

-378 DEVIDALNAMGI
+378 DEVIDALNEMGL
-390 TTGEVGQ
+390 TTGTTGQ
-397 AIASLVVAYQ
+397 AIASLYVAYQ
-407 AAKFVSLLGQ
+407 SAKFVSLLGQ
-417 AMASAGMSAYS
+417 ALASAGMSAYN
-428 AATGILSLLPAS
+428 AATGLLSLLPAS

-476 GLGNEGGSGLN
+476 GLSNDGTSGLN
-487 SAWQNEYD
+487 SAWQNEYA

-521 MGDDYAGIKKDE
+521 MGDSYTGVKKEE
-533 DADDTSKSGTSNS
+533 DDDSKSGSSNTA
-546 KNDWVA
+546 NDWVA

-593 YDTDELKMPSL
+593 YDTDALQMPSI
-604 NFDNVFGDNLWGDD
+604 NFDNVFGENLWGDD
-618 YAGKSFWKTFLPV
+618 YAGKSFWKTFLPM
-631 AILGGVTGLGQI
+631 AILGGVSGIGQI
-643 FAKQRALQADKIKNT
+643 FTKQRAVQADKLKNS
-658 KVDTGIKPVDALTDP
+658 KVDVGIDRPGALTDP
-673 KALAKA
+673 KALSKA
-679 LDASDS
+679 LADSDDR
-685 KLAKLLEKQSEAL
+685 LAKLLEKQSEAL
-698 SKLDNDAKTFE
+698 SRLDNDVKAFE
-709 TLYTKQT
+709 LASTKQA
-716 AAQLEASVENNKLI
+716 AAQLESSVENNKLL

-744 RVRLGKPMQHVE
+744 RVRLSKPMQRIE
-756 QLMVAQQKTA
+756 QLMTAQQKTN
-766 AAESTVISQRL
+766 AAESTVINQRL
-777 KEINKQLA
+777 REINRQLA

-808 VKNRAGGTTVDLS
+808 VKNRAGGTAVDLS

-844 NAFIGELDKNAKG
+844 NAFTGALDKNAKSV
-857 TRILNEANITRA
+857 RVLNEENLNKA
-869 LDEFNAFYDEATA
+869 LNEFNAFYDEAVA
-882 YFKAVEDGVGAVDTA
+882 YFKAIDEGAKAVDTV
-897 GTAFATALRPELDAI
+897 GTAFAAAIRPELDAI
-912 KGHLEALAN
+912 KGHLEALAS
-921 GAAEYNGMAVS
+921 GAIEYNGMASS
-932 STVSSGRL
+932 STVASGRL

-951 ESMQEHLTK
+951 EGMQEHLSK
-960 MSDIVRHMNDLPK
+960 MTDVVRHMNDLPK
-973 AALFTRQIEALSKRI
+973 TSLFTRQIEALSKRI
-988 EAGLTAVQSGT
+988 ESGLRLVQLDT
-999 RQGVASIIQ
+999 QQGAANLIQ
-1008 QGDNASKRTKA
+1008 QGENASKRAKLLATS
-1019 IAAQA
+1019 AAEQR
-1024 AAQQQTLSSRVL
+1024 QTLSSRVL
-1036 RSLDELSEKLPD
+1036 RNLDEISETIPE
-1048 AVRTVAEEVN
+1048 RISSVAEEISN
-1058 DSKSAIRDFKR
+1058 TRSAIRDFKR
-1069 ELRNSTK
+1069 EMRTTSK
-1076 QLTELQSKRVPG
+1076 QLIELQGKRVPG
-1088 KVDTALEHAIF
+1088 TTDSALEHAIF
-1099 ELQDDIAM
+1099 ELQDDMAM
-1107 LRSSIAAAEKSLAA
+1107 LRDSITKAEKSLAI
-1121 QLAAQQGFGRYFG
+1121 QLAEQAGFGRYYG

-1140 ASRTGSDAVKQYM
+1140 AARGGSDAVKQYM
-1153 HALNAAY
+1153 QALNAAY
-1160 SLPKTLADS
+1160 MLPKTLSAS
-1169 SSKAI
+1169 ATEAI
-1174 EELMKTVDPRVRALF
+1174 DALMKTVEPRVRALF

-1203 TRMLT
+1203 TKLEV
-1208 LSKGIDAF
+1208 LNNGIDAF
-1216 SNTIPAMQRNM
+1216 SNTIPAAQRRM

-1253 TTLEPFVRHYA
+1253 NTLEPFVRHFA
-1264 ALKYADAMT
+1264 ALKYADVMQ

-1278 HLANAKLPL
+1278 HLANADVPL

-1292 AVVNLLGELVNGKS
+1292 AVVKLLNNIVNGKPAVS
-1306 SLSTTLTAD
+1306 NIITAD

-1322 VIDTLIGQS
+1322 VIDTLISQS
-1331 KDLGNGLRSIS
+1331 EDLGNGLREIS

-1355 HQFAAGIKAN
+1355 NQFAAGIRAN

-1373 MVLLTFRR
+1373 MVLLTFKR

-1387 SEFNGLYDRWQTQ
+1387 SEFNGLYDKWQIQ
-1400 VKQLANN
+1400 IKQLVNN

-1420 IFSPAAVTGYANLR
+1420 IFSPAAVSGYANLR
-1434 GGAFAALSPELQ
+1434 GGAYAALSPELQ
-1446 TEAYFADVLR
+1446 TEAYFAEVLR

-1461 IRDGETVVNDALLRQ
+1461 IKDKEVVVNDALLKQ
-1476 MSGAVDAFVVEY
+1476 MSSAIDAFVVKY
-1488 TKGMLDAAVSPKA
+1488 TNSMLDAAVNPAA
-1501 LQSFEKLNEV
+1501 LKSFEKLNEV

-1517 IKGNNIDEYLQ
+1517 IRGDNIDEYLQ

-1571 GAGVGLRGSFSKQ
+1571 GAGTGLRGSFSKQ

-1594 ALNAGMNSAD
+1594 ALNDGMNSAD
-1604 VDAAITTYTKGM
+1604 VSDAINTYTKGM
-1616 MQLSNAASSL
+1616 MQLSTAARDL
-1626 ANGTEVTDEMAAL
+1626 ANGTEVTEEMAAL

-1661 EVLATTPQLVNDT
+1661 EVLATTPQLVNET

-1685 SRVNAQIAAGLPV
+1685 NRVNAQIAAGLPV

-1711 KAVEQLSLQ
+1711 KAIEQLSLQ

-1742 KDRMATLPANLS
+1742 NGRLAVLPSQLS
-1754 GTIDLPFQVLGIEDH
+1754 GSIDLPFQVLGIEEH

-1790 AADVAVINAANS
+1790 AADKAVIDAANE
-1802 VIGKIDAPITDSFA
+1802 VIGKLDVPVTDSFA
-1816 FVRQQLLDTAKTF
+1816 FARKQLLDTAKTF
-1829 FDIETAPRGGIPAT
+1829 FDIETAPRGGVPAT
-1843 GITTAKGFQSPYPV
+1843 GMVTAKGYQSPYPV
-1857 SISAAQPDG
+1857 SISATQPSDDG
-1866 EGYKMFNELI
+1866 YRMFNELI
-1876 NWGHEQNVENLR
+1876 NWGHEQNVENLK

-1911 DLATVLERFRGFV
+1911 DLTKVLERFRAFV
-1924 GDTALSGY
+1924 GDTSLSGY
-1932 NATNVGGFDLRIVND
+1932 NATNVGGFDLRIIND
-1947 WAKQLN
+1947 WAKRLS
-1953 LDTFDKATADVMRLI
+1953 LDTFDNASVDVMRLV

-1984 VDAYKLFVGELETAA
+1984 VDAYELFVGELETAA

-2005 ALATAKLFKA
+2005 ALATAKLFKS
-2015 YMDGTVDSILDAA
+2015 YMDGTMDEILEAA
-2028 KNMPGKNVFSKLQ
+2028 KNIPGKNVFGRLQ
-2041 AAADGYRAVADA
+2041 AAAEGYRSVAEA

-2058 DGTFDFGATLDA
+2058 DGTIDMGATLDA

-2076 GADEIT
+2076 SADKIASTVEELY
-2082 SVVSKLFDSLDDVG
+2082 SSLDDVG
-2096 KEAAKSA
+2096 KATAKSA

-2112 KRLGDLDVL
+2112 KRLGDLDAL
-2121 IGSFTDTLDMATE
+2121 INAYTATLNQATAS
-2134 TGASKLAEGV
+2134 GATKIADSARE
-2144 QKQLLTFIAERD
+2144 QLLIFITERD
-2156 KQAEN
+2156 KQAAS

-2170 IKPTV
+2170 TDTTV
-2175 DTYKTA
+2175 GAFK
-2181 NTAADTFKY
+2181 AADTAGKTFTF

-2195 KVFTGDIIDSA
+2195 KVFTGDVIDNT
-2206 AKSAGMNA
+2206 AKSAS
-2214 DLAAAYRYRLGA
+2214 DLDELFRYKYAAA
-2226 LETGGTASLD
+2226 ETGGTAALD
-2236 DILDDLFNVTDEV
+2236 DILRDLFDVTDEV
-2249 SDVSK
+2249 DEVTK
-2254 NGSAFKRSLE
+2254 AGSAFKRSLE
-2264 GVAETLST
+2264 GVADSVQT
-2272 AGSKISNRFSK
+2272 AGSKLRSFFEK
-2283 LFDLI
+2283 I
-2288 DFSGAKRKAAAHV
+2288 DFSGAKRKAAVGV

-2314 ANKMTKELVDSGGK
+2314 ASNMAKEAAAGNGK
-2328 ITKGYR
+2328 ITKAYR
-2334 AAEEAYKVATNDFWS
+2334 AAEEAYKVANNDFIS
-2349 SLFVTTDRAIKEGG
+2349 SLFVTTNNAIKEGG
-2363 SSFDDFLNAFSKD
+2363 GSFDDFLNAFSKD
-2376 TQYIAYYF
+2376 SQYIAYYF
-2384 NEATGTFSSIGAKL
+2384 DEATGKFSSIGAKL
-2398 SGSGDDLVK
+2398 SGSGDEFIQ
-2407 GLRSIAEAAAKG
+2407 GLRKIAEATANG
-2419 DDSAKLL
+2419 DESAKLL
-2426 SAALGNL
+2426 SAALGHV
-2433 ADAVDEGKPLSLA
+2433 ADAVDEGKPLSYA
-2446 YETLASSQK
+2446 YETLASAQK
-2455 EAFKKFARGSVIYN
+2455 DAFKKFARGSVIYN

-2481 AKQVSKSVDLLNESI
+2481 AKQVSASVDLLNESI
-2496 KGKVKDLFFGTGAG
+2496 KGKVKDLFWGTKAG
-2510 YGVID
+2510 YGIID
-2515 VLEAGVDAYVQY
+2515 FIEVGVDAYVQH
-2527 LQDIASEDYA
+2527 LQDLASEDYA
-2537 GAFVENNLS
+2537 GAFVESTLS
-2546 EEALSAIRKAGV
+2546 DAALSAIREAGV

-2567 IYAGVTDTAVTSF
+2567 IYAGVTDTAVTTL
-2580 LTAGISNVLIFAASA
+2580 LTAGISNVLIYAASV

-2605 GMGASVAASMGIQS
+2605 GMGASIVSSMGIQS
-2619 TLGTDQYSMSY
+2619 VLGTDQYSLSY
-2630 GNWSDALEGG
+2630 GNWSNALEGG
-2640 KGAYDTATI
+2640 KNAYDTTYI
-2649 EELIKKYGSGYS
+2649 EQLLKQYGTGYS

-2668 IAGARFTDTETLIQ
+2668 IAGARFTDTETLMQ
-2682 QLTASGSTDREAAR
+2682 QLIASGSSAGEAAS

-2702 IANYDFQA
+2702 LKNYDFQS
-2710 FDFVANTPYNTV
+2710 FDFVANTPYDTI

-2747 KPIEGLYNGEKAML
+2747 KPVEGLYNGEKAML

-2778 TSSSNNGITA
+2778 TSTSNNGITA

-2802 DLEKIKEV
+2802 DLEKIKEAI
-2810 LGDNTLY
+2810 GDNTLY
-2817 LGEKIELNGKQ
+2817 LGEATEVDGKQ
-2828 YYTVR
+2828 YYVVR
-2833 TKNVYDPQKSY
+2833 TRNVYDPSKTY

-2856 YGRSYNGAVQWYGND
+2856 YDRSYNGIVQWYGND

-2878 ARGVYEGGVQ
+2878 VRGVYEGGVQ

-2894 TITEAVNGSTVVQ
+2894 VITEAVDSSTVVQ

-2919 QEAYNAMPEIVDL
+2919 LEAYAAMPEIVDM
-2932 YNRLNPDANIAV
+2932 YNRINPDSAIAV
-2944 PELDTQY
+2944 PELDSQY
-2951 QLASQLMD
+2951 GLASALVD
-2959 YALKVQDAYEAE
+2959 YALKIQDAYEAE
-2971 KVAQVGVMAGG
+2971 KLAQVRVMAGG
-2982 YANDNVLKGNAA
+2982 YANDSVLKGNAA

-3001 LGGMSAESRAVL
+3001 LGGISAESMAVL

-3021 EGQYSYSSELT
+3021 EGQYSYNSALT
-3032 GPATE
+3032 GQATE

-3061 DESFNFDGKEI
+3061 GENFDFGGKEI

-3112 SQRELGLDQGAF
+3112 SQRELGLNQGAF

-3143 GTLDFNGFDDFKD
+3143 GTLDFNGFEDFKN

-3161 FFKMSDDVNIKL
+3161 YFKMSDDVSIQL
-3173 TDKMRKTLA
+3173 TDDMRKMLA

-3198 AILSGNKS
+3198 AVLSGNKS

-3212 ALDWSGVTDDVKT
+3212 ALDWSGITNDVKT
-3225 QLYNIAALIDAEGGT
+3225 QLYNIAALIDSEGGS

-3247 WANGITIPSPFS
+3247 WANGITIPSPF
-3259 NEELTEEVKAGFAA
+3259 NEAELTEEVKAGFAA

-3302 IDSEKWASLSEQ
+3302 IDTEKWNSLSEQ

-3395 SDGWITSWNALAP
+3395 SDGWITAWDALAP
-3408 ETTRA
+3408 ETAEA
-3413 LSEMGVATDNGMLS
+3413 LNALGVATDNGMLS

-3434 AEIPELLDNEVL
+3434 AEIPELLNNEVL
-3446 VPFSKLPPEV
+3446 VPFSELPPEV

-3466 VEGMKFVL
+3466 VEGMKYVL

-3479 TGFSDLKSVIAG
+3479 TGFSELKSVITG
-3491 VATDVSKTT
+3491 VASDVGKTT

-3507 TTAVTDAMA
+3507 TTAVTEAMA

-3531 GGFLGFGG
+3531 GGFLGIGS
-3539 TKNLIDYTGTKV
+3539 KENLIDYTGTKV
-3551 GSTTYYREYTTS
+3551 GSTTYYREYTSS
-3563 GSTVKYWYLDSSGTW
+3563 GSTVKYWYLDSTGTW

-3605 MAILPDGSIRWVDAG
+3605 MAILPDGTIRWVDAG

-3665 PDTESIYTEF
+3665 PDTESVYSEF
-3675 LDVYRP
+3675 IDLYRP

-3696 SIKNAAETLVSEDS
+3696 SIKNAAETLVAED
-3710 DRHDKLVATINSSAD
+3710 DGRHDKLVATITSSAD
-3725 DLKTFL
+3725 DLKTFI
-3731 DSQRVSHEEV
+3731 DSQRVSHEEM

-3759 VASSVG
+3759 VASAVG
-3765 ATISSLKSTIS
+3765 ATIESLKSTIS
-3776 SLEHSVASSS
+3776 SLEHSLAASS

-3805 AAEKGDYDG
+3805 AAEKGDYEG
-3814 MMKALSDRGLKIG
+3814 MMKALSDRYTKVG
-3827 IIGTDYGNTQAA
+3827 IIGTDYGNSQAE
-3839 VTATAVSKYQNATIK
+3839 VTAVAMSKYKNATIK

-3859 GVVSD
+3859 GMVSD
-3864 DQLIRVGEFGKRE
+3864 DQLVRVGEFGKKE

-3889 GVGKEIGTYVG
+3889 SLGEEIGAYVG
-3900 GITAEQLQS
+3900 GLTAEQLQE
-3909 ILDEQLYV
+3909 ILDEQLYT
-3917 TREALAVAIDNAAK
+3917 TRESLAVAIHNAAK
-3931 VIAEEFT
+3931 ILAEET
-3938 ASNNT
+3938 TGSTNAVKY
-3943 AASNHS
+3943 NHS
-3949 ELTKLLVSSF
+3949 ELTKLITSSFSGLSEKLDAGLSGVSS
-3959 TDVGT
+3959 
-3964 ALSNGFSSVGEHL
+3964 SI
-3977 SGLASSISSAVSSA
+3977 SGLSSSIASSISSSMRGTVAG
-3991 VQSNS
+3991 
-3996 FSGTSSSSKG
+3996 FGSGSGKDD
-4006 SNSSGL
+4006 SGL

-4021 GSIYDLQ
+4021 GSVYDLQ
-4028 SFTDEQ
+4028 SFSDDQ
-4034 LAAANDIREAA
+4034 LKAAQEIRKAAEAGETSWA
-4045 KEGKTTWSE
+4045 E
-4054 AHDFVESIRNEY
+4054 AHEFVESIRNEY
-4066 GYSGGQDGSKYISST
+4066 GYSGGTDGSKYISTT
-4081 NSAGKTTTVKASAF
+4081 NNAGKTTTVKASAY
-4095 GSLVSGDQLVRV
+4095 GSLVTGDQLVRV
-4107 GEFGKQEAILPLEQ
+4107 GEFGKREAILPLEQ

-4135 TATAL
+4135 TSTAL

-4149 TETLGVQSDELSVA
+4149 AEALGVQSDELSVA

-4172 EELAGLNKDMAGT
+4172 EELAGLNRDTSGAFDKLG
-4185 LNTSMSTV
+4185 TSMDAV
-4193 QKAIADNCGPIST
+4193 QKAVTDNGST
-4206 AVHDASSEVLSA
+4206 IDAAVRSTSSSIMSE
-4218 ISSAASQISSAVGS
+4218 ISSAASQIGSAVGS
-4232 IRMSSASFGGSGGS
+4232 IRMSSMSRGV
-4246 GGSGSSGGSGG
+4246 SGSSGGSGG
-4257 SAVDRS
+4257 SGSGSTVDRS

-4287 DQATAG
+4287 EQATAG
-4293 TITWSEAHAGVES
+4293 TISWSEAHAGVES

-4315 GKDGSKYNKTK
+4315 GTDGSKYNKTK

-4372 VETQALQGALGM
+4372 VEANELQGAIGM
-4384 KNAGI
+4384 RNAGI
-4389 AAPGPAVS
+4389 TAPSPAVS
-4397 PMQEDMSSLV
+4397 PMQEDMTSLV

-4420 AMSNMGSS
+4420 AMSNMGGGE
-4428 DEAKTPVYVGTLI
+4428 EAKTPVYVGTLI

>member
-247 NGAADRIANTL
+247 NGAADRIADTL

-326 SVLSTIG
+326 SVLSTVG

-347 SGAPLLNVLGK
+347 SGAPLLNVLGR

-417 AMASAGMSAYS
+417 AMASAGMSAYG

-476 GLGNEGGSGLN
+476 GLSNEGGSGLN

-506 QIEKYRESYREPYTD
+506 QIEKYRESYRKPYTD
-521 MGDDYAGIKKDE
+521 MGDSYAGIKKDE
-533 DADDTSKSGTSNS
+533 DEDDTSKSGTSNS

-618 YAGKSFWKTFLPV
+618 YAGKSFWKTFLPA

-643 FAKQRALQADKIKNT
+643 FAKQRALQADKIRNT

-685 KLAKLLEKQSEAL
+685 KLAKLLEKQTDAL

-709 TLYTKQT
+709 MLYTKQT

-756 QLMVAQQKTA
+756 QLMVAQQKTR

-777 KEINKQLA
+777 KEINQQLA

-808 VKNRAGGTTVDLS
+808 VKNRAGGTAVDLS

-857 TRILNEANITRA
+857 ARILNETNITRA

-882 YFKAVEDGVGAVDTA
+882 YFKAVEEGAGAIDTA
-897 GTAFATALRPELDAI
+897 GTAFAAALRPELDAI
-912 KGHLEALAN
+912 KGHLEALAK
-921 GAAEYNGMAVS
+921 GASEYNGMAVS
-932 STVSSGRL
+932 STVSSSRL

-951 ESMQEHLTK
+951 ESMQEHLSK

-973 AALFTRQIEALSKRI
+973 TALFTRQIEALGARI
-988 EAGLTAVQSGT
+988 EAGLTAVQSST
-999 RQGVASIIQ
+999 RQGAAGIIQ

-1019 IAAQA
+1019 IAAQV

-1036 RSLDELSEKLPD
+1036 RNLDELAERLPD
-1048 AVRTVAEEVN
+1048 EVRTVAEEIN

-1076 QLTELQSKRVPG
+1076 QLTELQSKQVPG
-1088 KVDTALEHAIF
+1088 TVDKALEHAIF

-1107 LRSSIAAAEKSLAA
+1107 LRSSIATAEKSLAA
-1121 QLAAQQGFGRYFG
+1121 QLAEQQGFGRYFG

-1140 ASRTGSDAVKQYM
+1140 ASRTGSDAVKRYM
-1153 HALNAAY
+1153 QALNAAY
-1160 SLPKTLADS
+1160 RLPKTLADS
-1169 SSKAI
+1169 SSKAV

-1264 ALKYADAMT
+1264 ALKYADSMKI
-1273 VGGAG
+1273 GGAG
-1278 HLANAKLPL
+1278 HLANTKLPL

-1306 SLSTTLTAD
+1306 ALSATLTAD

-1322 VIDTLIGQS
+1322 VVDTLIGQS

-1373 MVLLTFRR
+1373 MVLLTFKR

-1387 SEFNGLYDRWQTQ
+1387 SEFNGLYDKWQTQ
-1400 VKQLANN
+1400 IKQLANN

-1461 IRDGETVVNDALLRQ
+1461 IRDGETVVNDVLLRQ

-1488 TKGMLDAAVSPKA
+1488 TNSMLDAAVSPKA

-1517 IKGNNIDEYLQ
+1517 IKDNNIDEYLQ

-1571 GAGVGLRGSFSKQ
+1571 GAGTGLRGSFSKQ

-1604 VDAAITTYTKGM
+1604 VDAAIATYTKGM

-1626 ANGTEVTDEMAAL
+1626 ANGTEVTDEMVAL

-1742 KDRMATLPANLS
+1742 KDRMSTLPANLS

-1843 GITTAKGFQSPYPV
+1843 GMTTAKGFQSPYPV
-1857 SISAAQPDG
+1857 SISAAQPDN

-1876 NWGHEQNVENLR
+1876 NWGHEQNVENLK

-1984 VDAYKLFVGELETAA
+1984 VDAYELFVGELENAA

-2076 GADEIT
+2076 GADELTDI
-2082 SVVSKLFDSLDDVG
+2082 VAKLYGSLDDVG

-2112 KRLGDLDVL
+2112 KRLGALDAL
-2121 IGSFTDTLDMATE
+2121 ISTFSDTLNAATE
-2134 TGASKLAEGV
+2134 TGATQLAEGV
-2144 QKQLLTFIAERD
+2144 QKQLLAFIAERN
-2156 KQAEN
+2156 KQAES
-2161 IKAMQELLG
+2161 IKAMQALLG
-2170 IKPTV
+2170 TEPTV
-2175 DTYKTA
+2175 GAYKTA
-2181 NTAADTFKY
+2181 STAAETFKY
-2190 TDEAG
+2190 AG
-2195 KVFTGDIIDSA
+2195 ETSKAFTGDIIDDMFDMFDVADEA
-2206 AKSAGMNA
+2206 A
-2214 DLAAAYRYRLGA
+2214 
-2226 LETGGTASLD
+2226 
-2236 DILDDLFNVTDEV
+2236 
-2249 SDVSK
+2249 DVSK
-2254 NGSAFKRSLE
+2254 SSSAFKRSLE
-2264 GVAETLST
+2264 GISDALDT
-2272 AGSKISNRFSK
+2272 ASSKISSRFSK
-2283 LFDLI
+2283 LFDLL
-2288 DFSGAKRKAAAHV
+2288 DFSGAKRKAAMHV
-2301 KTLQEAAYDVADA
+2301 KTLQDAAYDVADA
-2314 ANKMTKELVDSGGK
+2314 ANKMTRELIDSGGK

-2349 SLFVTTDRAIKEGG
+2349 SLFVTTDKAIKEGG

-2376 TQYIAYYF
+2376 TEYIAYYF
-2384 NEATGTFSSIGAKL
+2384 DEATGTFNTIGAKL
-2398 SGSGDDLVK
+2398 SGSGDELVK
-2407 GLRSIAEAAAKG
+2407 GLRSIAEAAANG

-2426 SAALGNL
+2426 SAALSNL

-2481 AKQVSKSVDLLNESI
+2481 AKQVSHSVDLLNESI

-2580 LTAGISNVLIFAASA
+2580 LTAGISNVLIYAASA
-2595 ALGGIPGLLV
+2595 ALAGIPGLLV
-2605 GMGASVAASMGIQS
+2605 GMGASIAASMGIQS
-2619 TLGTDQYSMSY
+2619 VLGTDQYSMSY
-2630 GNWSDALEGG
+2630 SNWSDALEGG
-2640 KGAYDTATI
+2640 KGAYDTAAI

-2682 QLTASGSTDREAAR
+2682 QLTASGSTDKEAAR

-2702 IANYDFQA
+2702 LANYNFQA
-2710 FDFVANTPYNTV
+2710 FDFVANTPYDTI

-2747 KPIEGLYNGEKAML
+2747 KPIEGLYNGEEAML

-2767 ASGAVDVAEQV
+2767 ASGAIDVAEQV
-2778 TSSSNNGITA
+2778 TSSSINGMTS

-2817 LGEKIELNGKQ
+2817 LGEKTELNGKQ

-2833 TKNVYDPQKSY
+2833 TKNVYDPNKTY

-2851 TAGLA
+2851 TAGFA
-2856 YGRSYNGAVQWYGND
+2856 YDRSYNGIVQWYGND

-2878 ARGVYEGGVQ
+2878 VRGVYEGGVQ
-2888 DSALAN
+2888 DSELAN
-2894 TITEAVNGSTVVQ
+2894 TITEAVNSSTVVQ

-2951 QLASQLMD
+2951 TLASQLMD

-3032 GPATE
+3032 GQANE

-3143 GTLDFNGFDDFKD
+3143 GTLDFNGFEDFKD

-3182 SVGNVTE
+3182 SVGNVTD

-3225 QLYNIAALIDAEGGT
+3225 QLYNIAALIDSEGGS

-3247 WANGITIPSPFS
+3247 WANGITIPSPFD
-3259 NEELTEEVKAGFAA
+3259 EAELTEEVKAGFAA

-3395 SDGWITSWNALAP
+3395 SDGWITSWDALAP
-3408 ETTRA
+3408 ETKQA
-3413 LSEMGVATDNGMLS
+3413 LDEMGVATDNGMLS
-3427 IKGYVEG
+3427 IKSYVEG
-3434 AEIPELLDNEVL
+3434 AEIPKLLDNEVL
-3446 VPFSKLPPEV
+3446 VPFSELPPEV

-3466 VEGMKFVL
+3466 VAGMKFVL

-3531 GGFLGFGG
+3531 GGFLGIGSK
-3539 TKNLIDYTGTKV
+3539 KNLIDYTGTKV
-3551 GSTTYYREYTTS
+3551 GSTTYYREYTTG

-3675 LDVYRP
+3675 LGVYRP

-3696 SIKNAAETLVSEDS
+3696 SIKNAAETLVSKDS
-3710 DRHDKLVATINSSAD
+3710 DGKDKLVATITSSAD
-3725 DLKTFL
+3725 DLKTFI
-3731 DSQRVSHEEV
+3731 DSQHVSHEEM
-3741 LSAAFNNLNS
+3741 LSTAFNNLNS

-3759 VASSVG
+3759 VASAVG
-3765 ATISSLKSTIS
+3765 ATIESLKSTIS
-3776 SLEHSVASSS
+3776 SLEHSIASSS
-3786 KTTNELLDTSVD
+3786 KATNELLDTSVD

-3827 IIGTDYGNTQAA
+3827 IIGTDYGHTQDT
-3839 VTATAVSKYQNATIK
+3839 VTATAMSKYKNATIK

-3864 DQLIRVGEFGKRE
+3864 DQLVRVGEFGKRE

-3889 GVGKEIGTYVG
+3889 GVGKEIGAYVG

-3909 ILDEQLYV
+3909 ILDEQLYA

-3931 VIAEEFT
+3931 VITEEFT

-3959 TDVGT
+3959 TDVGATLSNGFSSVGT

-3991 VQSNS
+3991 VRSNS
-3996 FSGTSSSSKG
+3996 FSGTLGSGKG
-4006 SNSSGL
+4006 SDHSGM

-4066 GYSGGQDGSKYISST
+4066 GYSGGKHGSEYISTT

-4107 GEFGKQEAILPLEQ
+4107 GEFGKQEAVLPLEQ

-4135 TATAL
+4135 TTTTL
-4140 TAEVMSGLL
+4140 TAEVMSGIL
-4149 TETLGVQSDELSVA
+4149 TEALSVHAAALITAIGIQSDELSVA
-4163 IDNSAKIIG
+4163 LDNSAKIIG
-4172 EELAGLNKDMAGT
+4172 EELAGLNKDMSVTMDTGMTA
-4185 LNTSMSTV
+4185 V
-4193 QKAIADNCGPIST
+4193 QKAITDNCGSIST
-4206 AVHDASSEVLSA
+4206 TINGTSSTVVSA
-4218 ISSAASQISSAVGS
+4218 IDSATSQISSAVGS
-4232 IRMSSASFGGSGGS
+4232 IHISGTNLGGLSGFGSS
-4246 GGSGSSGGSGG
+4246 GGSGSSSSSGSSGG

-4263 SLGGSTYDQAHFT
+4263 SLGGSAYDQAHFT

-4293 TITWSEAHAGVES
+4293 KITWSEAHAGVES

-4315 GKDGSKYNKTK
+4315 GKHGNKYNKTK

-4389 AAPGPAVS
+4389 TAPSPAAL

>member
-266 DDAKIIANS
+266 DDAKIIADS

-284 VSAAT
+284 VAAAT

-310 INTILTDID
+310 VNTILTDID
-319 PTGEFGN
+319 PTGELGN
-326 SVLSTIG
+326 SILSTIG
-333 NLRNLKDAFIELYH
+333 NLRNLKDAFFELYH
-347 SGAPLLNVLGK
+347 SAAPLLNVVGK

-364 NVGTIAL
+364 NAGTIAL

-378 DEVIDALNAMGI
+378 DEVIDALNEMGI
-390 TTGEVGQ
+390 TTGTTGQ

-417 AMASAGMSAYS
+417 ALASAGMSAYG

-462 TAVGIFGMLNNSFS
+462 TAAGIFGMLNNSFS
-476 GLGNEGGSGLN
+476 GLSNDSTSGLN
-487 SAWQNEYD
+487 SAWQNEYA

-521 MGDDYAGIKKDE
+521 MGDGYNGIKKEE
-533 DADDTSKSGTSNS
+533 DDDTSKSGSSSS

-643 FAKQRALQADKIKNT
+643 FAKQRALQVDKIKNT

-685 KLAKLLEKQSEAL
+685 KLAKLLEKQTEAL
-698 SKLDNDAKTFE
+698 SKLDADAKTFG

-744 RVRLGKPMQHVE
+744 RVRLGKPMQHIE

-831 LTARVTPMLTTFN
+831 LTARVTPMLATFN
-844 NAFIGELDKNAKG
+844 NAFIGTLDKNAKG
-857 TRILNEANITRA
+857 ARILNEANITRA

-882 YFKAVEDGVGAVDTA
+882 YFKAVEDGAGAIDTA

-912 KGHLEALAN
+912 KGHLEALAK
-921 GAAEYNGMAVS
+921 GATEYNGMAVS

-951 ESMQEHLTK
+951 ESMQEHLSK
-960 MSDIVRHMNDLPK
+960 MSDIVRHMNNLPK
-973 AALFTRQIEALSKRI
+973 AALFTRQIEALSTRI
-988 EAGLTAVQSGT
+988 EAGLTAVQAVT
-999 RQGVASIIQ
+999 QQGAASIIQ

-1036 RSLDELSEKLPD
+1036 HNLDELSEKLPD
-1048 AVRTVAEEVN
+1048 EVRTVAEEISN
-1058 DSKSAIRDFKR
+1058 SKSAIRDFKH
-1069 ELRNSTK
+1069 ELRNSTE

-1107 LRSSIAAAEKSLAA
+1107 LRSSIALAEKSLAA
-1121 QLAAQQGFGRYFG
+1121 QLAEQQGFGRYFG

-1140 ASRTGSDAVKQYM
+1140 ASRTGSDTVKRYM
-1153 HALNAAY
+1153 QALNAAY

-1169 SSKAI
+1169 SSKAV

-1264 ALKYADAMT
+1264 ALKYADSMKI
-1273 VGGAG
+1273 GGAG
-1278 HLANAKLPL
+1278 HLANTKLPL

-1306 SLSTTLTAD
+1306 ALSATLTAD

-1322 VIDTLIGQS
+1322 VVDTLIGQS

-1387 SEFNGLYDRWQTQ
+1387 SEFNELYDKWQTQ

-1461 IRDGETVVNDALLRQ
+1461 TKRIGDEVIEEVNDALLRQ

-1511 LTVLSS
+1511 LAMLSS
-1517 IKGNNIDEYLQ
+1517 LNGTNVDEYLQ

-1571 GAGVGLRGSFSKQ
+1571 GAGAGLRGSFSRQ

-1626 ANGTEVTDEMAAL
+1626 ANGTEVTEEMAAL

-1685 SRVNAQIAAGLPV
+1685 SRVNTQIAAGLPV
-1698 AWDDVNALAAGYQ
+1698 TWDDVNALAAGYQ

-1720 GDKAAR
+1720 GDAAAR
-1726 ELGDRLYAI
+1726 ALGDRLYAI
-1735 RDYLAAA
+1735 RDYLATV
-1742 KDRMATLPANLS
+1742 KDRMSKLPANLS
-1754 GTIDLPFQVLGIEDH
+1754 GAIDLPFQVLGIEDH

-1802 VIGKIDAPITDSFA
+1802 VIGKIDTPVTDSFA

-1857 SISAAQPDG
+1857 SISAAQPDS

-1876 NWGHEQNVENLR
+1876 NWGHEQNVENLK

-1932 NATNVGGFDLRIVND
+1932 NATNVGGFDLRIIND

-1984 VDAYKLFVGELETAA
+1984 VDAYTLFVGELETAA

-2028 KNMPGKNVFSKLQ
+2028 KNMPGKNVFSRLQ
-2041 AAADGYRAVADA
+2041 AAADGYRAIADA

-2082 SVVSKLFDSLDDVG
+2082 SVVNKLFDSLDDVG

-2112 KRLGDLDVL
+2112 RRLGDLDTL
-2121 IGSFTDTLDMATE
+2121 IGSFTDTLNMATE
-2134 TGASKLAEGV
+2134 TGASKLAEGI
-2144 QKQLLTFIAERD
+2144 QKQLLTFIAERN
-2156 KQAEN
+2156 KQAES

-2170 IKPTV
+2170 VESTV
-2175 DTYKTA
+2175 GAYKTA
-2181 NTAADTFKY
+2181 NTAANTFKY

-2195 KVFTGDIIDSA
+2195 KVFTGDIIDNA

-2236 DILDDLFNVTDEV
+2236 DILSDLFNVTDEV

-2264 GVAETLST
+2264 GVAEALST
-2272 AGSKISNRFSK
+2272 AGGKIRDRFSK

-2349 SLFVTTDRAIKEGG
+2349 SLFVTTDKAIKEGG

-2398 SGSGDDLVK
+2398 SGSGDELVK

-2426 SAALGNL
+2426 SVALGNL

-2496 KGKVKDLFFGTGAG
+2496 KGRVKDLFFGTGAG

-2595 ALGGIPGLLV
+2595 ALGGIPGLLA

-2630 GNWSDALEGG
+2630 GNWSDAIEGG

-2702 IANYDFQA
+2702 LANYNFQA
-2710 FDFVANTPYNTV
+2710 FDFVANTPYDTI

-2747 KPIEGLYNGEKAML
+2747 KPVEGLYNGEKAML

-2778 TSSSNNGITA
+2778 TNSSNNGITA

-2817 LGEKIELNGKQ
+2817 LGEKTELNGKQ

-2833 TKNVYDPQKSY
+2833 TKNVYDPNKTY

-2856 YGRSYNGAVQWYGND
+2856 YDRSYNGTVQWYGND

-2878 ARGVYEGGVQ
+2878 VRGVYEGGVQ

-2894 TITEAVNGSTVVQ
+2894 TITEAVNSSTVVQ

-2951 QLASQLMD
+2951 ALASQLMD

-2971 KVAQVGVMAGG
+2971 KVAQIGVMAGG

-2994 QYVFGAN
+2994 QYVFGVN

-3021 EGQYSYSSELT
+3021 EGQYSYNSELT
-3032 GPATE
+3032 GQANE

-3061 DESFNFDGKEI
+3061 GENFSFDGKEI
-3072 NLGSLSVTTAEAEI
+3072 NLGSLAVTTAEAEI

-3143 GTLDFNGFDDFKD
+3143 GTLDFNGFEDFKD

-3161 FFKMSDDVNIKL
+3161 YFKMSDDVNIKL
-3173 TDKMRKTLA
+3173 TDDMRKMLA

-3225 QLYNIAALIDAEGGT
+3225 QLYNIAALIDSEGGS

-3247 WANGITIPSPFS
+3247 WANGITIPSPFD
-3259 NEELTEEVKAGFAA
+3259 EAELTEEVRAGFAA

-3408 ETTRA
+3408 ETTAA

-3446 VPFSKLPPEV
+3446 VPFSELPPEI
-3456 QAELEATGQN
+3456 QEELIATGQH
-3466 VEGMKFVL
+3466 VDDMMFKL
-3474 GQAAE
+3474 GQSAE
-3479 TGFSDLKSVIAG
+3479 TGFSDLKSIIAG
-3491 VATDVSKTT
+3491 AATEVSKTT

-3507 TTAVTDAMA
+3507 TTAVTEAMS
-3516 AISNLQQL
+3516 AISDLQQL
-3524 QSQVGKS
+3524 QGHVGKS
-3531 GGFLGFGG
+3531 GGVFGIGAKDNFL
-3539 TKNLIDYTGTKV
+3539 DYTGTRV
-3551 GSTTYYREYTTS
+3551 GTTTYIREYTAS
-3563 GSTVKYWYLDSSGTW
+3563 GKTVRYWYKDSTGTW
-3578 KTTSKLPGKAKGGP
+3578 QTTSKLPGKAKGGP

-3605 MAILPDGSIRWVDAG
+3605 MAILPDGSVRWVDAG

-3665 PDTESIYTEF
+3665 PDTDSVYKEF
-3675 LDVYRP
+3675 LDAYRL
-3681 ILNEELRGVGELVAV
+3681 ILNEELYA
-3696 SIKNAAETLVSEDS
+3696 
-3710 DRHDKLVATINSSAD
+3710 
-3725 DLKTFL
+3725 
-3731 DSQRVSHEEV
+3731 
-3741 LSAAFNNLNS
+3741 
-3751 NLTSGLQQ
+3751 
-3759 VASSVG
+3759 
-3765 ATISSLKSTIS
+3765 
-3776 SLEHSVASSS
+3776 
-3786 KTTNELLDTSVD
+3786 
-3798 YSAKAYE
+3798 
-3805 AAEKGDYDG
+3805 
-3814 MMKALSDRGLKIG
+3814 
-3827 IIGTDYGNTQAA
+3827 
-3839 VTATAVSKYQNATIK
+3839 
-3854 ANAYG
+3854 
-3859 GVVSD
+3859 
-3864 DQLIRVGEFGKRE
+3864 
-3877 AILPLEQPSVMA
+3877 
-3889 GVGKEIGTYVG
+3889 
-3900 GITAEQLQS
+3900 
-3909 ILDEQLYV
+3909 
-3917 TREALAVAIDNAAK
+3917 TRESLAVAIDNAAK
-3931 VIAEEFT
+3931 IIAEEQ
-3938 ASNNT
+3938 ASSKEVVKQNY
-3943 AASNHS
+3943 S
-3949 ELTKLLVSSF
+3949 
-3959 TDVGT
+3959 
-3964 ALSNGFSSVGEHL
+3964 ALSLSIDNGLSSIKETLNSGFSGISRDIGKA
-3977 SGLASSISSAVSSA
+3977 ASSIASSVSSA
-3991 VQSNS
+3991 LRSAAMS
-3996 FSGTSSSSKG
+3996 AAK
-4006 SNSSGL
+4006 SSGSGSDSKSSGSSNTGKL
-4012 SAAERAALG
+4012 VSTAAGIAASVVSGIAGVTIG
-4021 GSIYDLQ
+4021 GTKL
-4028 SFTDEQ
+4028 FT
-4034 LAAANDIREAA
+4034 R
-4045 KEGKTTWSE
+4045 S
-4054 AHDFVESIRNEY
+4054 
-4066 GYSGGQDGSKYISST
+4066 GSK
-4081 NSAGKTTTVKASAF
+4081 AVKANAYGGF
-4095 GSLVSGDQLVRV
+4095 VTGDQLVRV

-4121 PSVMAKV
+4121 PSIMAKV
-4128 GAAVGRY
+4128 GAAVGQY
-4135 TATAL
+4135 TATTL
-4140 TAEVMSGLL
+4140 TAEVMGGLL
-4149 TETLGVQSDELSVA
+4149 AEALGVQSDELSVA

-4172 EELAGLNKDMAGT
+4172 EELASLNHD
-4185 LNTSMSTV
+4185 TSGAFNKLGISMDAV
-4193 QKAIADNCGPIST
+4193 QKAMADNSST
-4206 AVHDASSEVLSA
+4206 LDRAVRS
-4218 ISSAASQISSAVGS
+4218 
-4232 IRMSSASFGGSGGS
+4232 
-4246 GGSGSSGGSGG
+4246 SGSSIVSAINSASSAICSAVSSIKISVGSGIGGSSSNSSGSSRGSSSSSKLSSAIGSVIGG
-4257 SAVDRS
+4257 AISGIPGVAIGSIIS
-4263 SLGGSTYDQAHFT
+4263 SGHKSH
-4276 TAELQAAASLR
+4276 S
-4287 DQATAG
+4287 
-4293 TITWSEAHAGVES
+4293 
-4306 IRNSYGYSG
+4306 
-4315 GKDGSKYNKTK
+4315 KTK

-4331 SLVTKDALYRAG
+4331 SLVTKDALYRVG

-4372 VETQALQGALGM
+4372 VETQALQGAIGM

-4389 AAPGPAVS
+4389 TAPSPAAS
-4397 PMQEDMSSLV
+4397 PTQEDMSSLV

>member
-23 IQDSEKIGTRA
+23 IQDSEKVGTRA

-319 PTGEFGN
+319 PTGAFGN

-333 NLRNLKDAFIELYH
+333 SLRNLKDAFIELYH
-347 SGAPLLNVLGK
+347 SGAPLLNVLGR

-378 DEVIDALNAMGI
+378 DEVIDALNKMGI
-390 TTGEVGQ
+390 TTGDVGQ
-397 AIASLVVAYQ
+397 AIASLVVAYKSAQ
-407 AAKFVSLLGQ
+407 FVSLLGQ
-417 AMASAGMSAYS
+417 ALASAGMSAYS

-476 GLGNEGGSGLN
+476 GLSNEGGSGLN

-495 RYKAEMDAYNE
+495 RYKAEMDAYNG

-521 MGDDYAGIKKDE
+521 MGDSYAGIKKEE
-533 DADDTSKSGTSNS
+533 DDDTSNSGSSNS

-558 DVPDEDPLGTGD
+558 DVPDEDPLGTGA

-685 KLAKLLEKQSEAL
+685 KLAKLLEKQTEAL

-831 LTARVTPMLTTFN
+831 LTARVTPMLATFN
-844 NAFIGELDKNAKG
+844 NAFIGELDKTAKG

-882 YFKAVEDGVGAVDTA
+882 YFKAVEDGAGAVDTA

-951 ESMQEHLTK
+951 ESMQEHLSK

-988 EAGLTAVQSGT
+988 EAGLTAVQAGT

-1024 AAQQQTLSSRVL
+1024 AAHQQTLSSRVL
-1036 RSLDELSEKLPD
+1036 RNLDELSEKLPD
-1048 AVRTVAEEVN
+1048 EVRTVAEEIN

-1121 QLAAQQGFGRYFG
+1121 QLAEQQGFGRYFG

-1140 ASRTGSDAVKQYM
+1140 ASRTGSDAVKRYM
-1153 HALNAAY
+1153 QALNAAY

-1169 SSKAI
+1169 ASKAI

-1292 AVVNLLGELVNGKS
+1292 AVVNLLGEIVNGKS

-1511 LTVLSS
+1511 LAMLSS
-1517 IKGNNIDEYLQ
+1517 LKGANVEEYLQ

-1571 GAGVGLRGSFSKQ
+1571 GAGTGLRGSFSKQ

-1604 VDAAITTYTKGM
+1604 VDAAIATYTKGM

-1802 VIGKIDAPITDSFA
+1802 VIGKIDTPVTDSFA

-1829 FDIETAPRGGIPAT
+1829 FDIETAPHGGIPAT

-1857 SISAAQPDG
+1857 SISAAQPDN

-1876 NWGHEQNVENLR
+1876 NWGHEQNVENLK
-1888 FLQQTFG
+1888 FLQQVFG
-1895 TDVYPDEFIV
+1895 KDVYPDEFIV

-1984 VDAYKLFVGELETAA
+1984 VDAYELFVGELENAA

-2015 YMDGTVDSILDAA
+2015 YMDGTVDKILEAA
-2028 KNMPGKNVFSKLQ
+2028 KSMPGKNVFSKLQ
-2041 AAADGYRAVADA
+2041 AAADSYKAVADA

-2058 DGTFDFGATLDA
+2058 DGTFDFDATLDA

-2082 SVVSKLFDSLDDVG
+2082 SVVNKLFDSLDDVG

-2112 KRLGDLDVL
+2112 KRLGDLDTL
-2121 IGSFTDTLDMATE
+2121 IGSFTAMLNMATE

-2170 IKPTV
+2170 IEPTV
-2175 DTYKTA
+2175 DAYKTA
-2181 NTAADTFKY
+2181 DTAANTFKY

-2195 KVFTGDIIDSA
+2195 KVFTGDSVDNVVKNPNITES
-2206 AKSAGMNA
+2206 MRQ
-2214 DLAAAYRYRLGA
+2214 LYTWGA
-2226 LETGGTASLD
+2226 SETGGTASLD

-2254 NGSAFKRSLE
+2254 NGSAFRRSLE
-2264 GVAETLST
+2264 GVSDALGN
-2272 AGSKISNRFSK
+2272 AGKKISDRFSK
-2283 LFDLI
+2283 LFGLI

-2314 ANKMTKELVDSGGK
+2314 ANKLTKELVESGGK

-2349 SLFVTTDRAIKEGG
+2349 SLFVTTDKAIKEGG

-2376 TQYIAYYF
+2376 TRYIAYYF

-2640 KGAYDTATI
+2640 KGAYDTAAI
-2649 EELIKKYGSGYS
+2649 EELIKKYGAGYS
-2661 AEDISKI
+2661 AEDIDKI

-2682 QLTASGSTDREAAR
+2682 QLTASGSTEREAAR

-2702 IANYDFQA
+2702 IANYDFNA
-2710 FDFVANTPYNTV
+2710 FTRTANTPYDTV

-2747 KPIEGLYNGEKAML
+2747 KPVEGLYNGEKAML

-2817 LGEKIELNGKQ
+2817 LGEKTELNGKQ

-2856 YGRSYNGAVQWYGND
+2856 YDRSYNGAVQWYGND
-2871 LDTLLSA
+2871 LDTLRA
-2878 ARGVYEGGVQ
+2878 AVRGVYEGGVQ

-2894 TITEAVNGSTVVQ
+2894 TITEAVNSSTVVQ

-2932 YNRLNPDANIAV
+2932 YNKLNPGANIAV

-2951 QLASQLMD
+2951 QRASQLMD

-3032 GPATE
+3032 GQANE

-3072 NLGSLSVTTAEAEI
+3072 SLGSLSVTAAEAEI

-3098 SWSFMRASYEEKTG
+3098 SWSFMRAAYEEKTG

-3124 NEDLLA
+3124 NDDLTA

-3143 GTLDFNGFDDFKD
+3143 GTLDFNGFEAFKD

-3161 FFKMSDDVNIKL
+3161 FFKVSDDLNDKL
-3173 TDKMRKTLA
+3173 TGPMHKVLA

-3206 MTDALD
+3206 MTEALD

-3225 QLYNIAALIDAEGGT
+3225 QLYNIAELIDSEGGS

-3259 NEELTEEVKAGFAA
+3259 NDELTKEVKAGFAA
-3273 VGVSFEE
+3273 VGVTFEE

-3395 SDGWITSWNALAP
+3395 SDGWITSWNGLTP
-3408 ETTRA
+3408 ETTKA
-3413 LSEMGVATDNGMLS
+3413 LNDLGVATDNGMLS

-3446 VPFSKLPPEV
+3446 VPFSELPPEI
-3456 QAELEATGQN
+3456 QEELIATGQN
-3466 VEGMKFVL
+3466 VEGMKYKL
-3474 GQAAE
+3474 GEAAE
-3479 TGFSDLKSVIAG
+3479 TGFSQLKSVISG
-3491 VATDVSKTT
+3491 VASDVSKTT

-3507 TTAVTDAMA
+3507 TTAVIDAMA
-3516 AISNLQQL
+3516 AISDLQQL
-3524 QSQVGKS
+3524 QSHIGKS
-3531 GGFLGFGG
+3531 GGVFGIGAKDNFL
-3539 TKNLIDYTGTKV
+3539 DYTGTRV
-3551 GSTTYYREYTTS
+3551 GSTTYIREYTAS
-3563 GSTVKYWYLDSSGTW
+3563 GKTVRYWYKDSTGTW
-3578 KTTSKLPGKAKGGP
+3578 QTTSKLPGQAKGGP

-3710 DRHDKLVATINSSAD
+3710 DRHDKLVATITSSAD
-3725 DLKTFL
+3725 DLKTFI
-3731 DSQRVSHEEV
+3731 DSQRVSHEEM
-3741 LSAAFNNLNS
+3741 LSTAFNNLNS

-3759 VASSVG
+3759 VASVVG
-3765 ATISSLKSTIS
+3765 ATIDSLKSTIS

-3798 YSAKAYE
+3798 YAAKAYE

-3814 MMKALSDRGLKIG
+3814 MMKAISDRGLKIG
-3827 IIGTDYGNTQAA
+3827 IIGTDYGHTQDT
-3839 VTATAVSKYQNATIK
+3839 VTATAMSKYQNATIK

-3864 DQLIRVGEFGKRE
+3864 DQLIRVGEFGKQE

-3889 GVGKEIGTYVG
+3889 GVGKEIGAYVG
-3900 GITAEQLQS
+3900 GLTAEQLQA
-3909 ILDEQLYV
+3909 ILKEQLYA
-3917 TREALAVAIDNAAK
+3917 TRESLAVAIDNAAEI
-3931 VIAEEFT
+3931 IAEEQ
-3938 ASNNT
+3938 ASSKE
-3943 AASNHS
+3943 AAKQNYR
-3949 ELTKLLVSSF
+3949 V
-3959 TDVGT
+3959 
-3964 ALSNGFSSVGEHL
+3964 LSQSLDSWLGSINETLNSGFSGISSDIGKA
-3977 SGLASSISSAVSSA
+3977 ASSIASSVSSA
-3991 VQSNS
+3991 LRSAAMS
-3996 FSGTSSSSKG
+3996 MGGSSSSSSGSSSGSSSSSKLPGVIG
-4006 SNSSGL
+4006 SVIGGAIGGRPGAVIGGIIGGSLKSSG
-4012 SAAERAALG
+4012 
-4021 GSIYDLQ
+4021 
-4028 SFTDEQ
+4028 
-4034 LAAANDIREAA
+4034 
-4045 KEGKTTWSE
+4045 
-4054 AHDFVESIRNEY
+4054 
-4066 GYSGGQDGSKYISST
+4066 
-4081 NSAGKTTTVKASAF
+4081 
-4095 GSLVSGDQLVRV
+4095 
-4107 GEFGKQEAILPLEQ
+4107 
-4121 PSVMAKV
+4121 
-4128 GAAVGRY
+4128 
-4135 TATAL
+4135 
-4140 TAEVMSGLL
+4140 
-4149 TETLGVQSDELSVA
+4149 
-4163 IDNSAKIIG
+4163 
-4172 EELAGLNKDMAGT
+4172 
-4185 LNTSMSTV
+4185 
-4193 QKAIADNCGPIST
+4193 
-4206 AVHDASSEVLSA
+4206 
-4218 ISSAASQISSAVGS
+4218 
-4232 IRMSSASFGGSGGS
+4232 
-4246 GGSGSSGGSGG
+4246 
-4257 SAVDRS
+4257 
-4263 SLGGSTYDQAHFT
+4263 
-4276 TAELQAAASLR
+4276 
-4287 DQATAG
+4287 
-4293 TITWSEAHAGVES
+4293 
-4306 IRNSYGYSG
+4306 
-4315 GKDGSKYNKTK
+4315 KTK

-4389 AAPGPAVS
+4389 TAPSPAVS
-4397 PMQEDMSSLV
+4397 PMQEDMTSLV

>member
-23 IQDSEKIGTRA
+23 IQDSEKVGTRA

-319 PTGEFGN
+319 PTGAFGN

-347 SGAPLLNVLGK
+347 SGAPLLNVLGR

-371 TALLKVS
+371 TTLLKVS

-397 AIASLVVAYQ
+397 AIASLVVAYR

-417 AMASAGMSAYS
+417 AMASAGMAAYG

-476 GLGNEGGSGLN
+476 GLSNEGGSGLN

-521 MGDDYAGIKKDE
+521 MGDSYAGIKKEE
-533 DADDTSKSGTSNS
+533 DDDTSNSGSSNS

-558 DVPDEDPLGTGD
+558 DVPDEDPLGTGA

-618 YAGKSFWKTFLPV
+618 YAGKNFWKTFLPV

-685 KLAKLLEKQSEAL
+685 KLAKLLEKQTEAL

-793 RQALREERNALTRTL
+793 RQALREERNTLTRTL

-831 LTARVTPMLTTFN
+831 LTARVTPMLATFN
-844 NAFIGELDKNAKG
+844 NAFIGELDKSAKG
-857 TRILNEANITRA
+857 TRILNETNITRA

-882 YFKAVEDGVGAVDTA
+882 YFKAVEDGAGAVDTA

-951 ESMQEHLTK
+951 ESMQEHLSK

-988 EAGLTAVQSGT
+988 EAGLTAVQAGT

-1024 AAQQQTLSSRVL
+1024 AAHQQTLSSRVL
-1036 RSLDELSEKLPD
+1036 RNLDELSEKLPD
-1048 AVRTVAEEVN
+1048 EVRTVAEEIN

-1121 QLAAQQGFGRYFG
+1121 QLAEQQGFGRYFG

-1140 ASRTGSDAVKQYM
+1140 ASRTGSDAVKRYM
-1153 HALNAAY
+1153 QALNAAY
-1160 SLPKTLADS
+1160 NLPKTLADS
-1169 SSKAI
+1169 SSRAV

-1292 AVVNLLGELVNGKS
+1292 AVVNLLGDIVNGKS

-1365 TAAGDDTR
+1365 TAAGDDTH

-1511 LTVLSS
+1511 LAMLSS
-1517 IKGNNIDEYLQ
+1517 LKGANVEEYLQ

-1571 GAGVGLRGSFSKQ
+1571 GAGTGLRGSFSKQ

-1604 VDAAITTYTKGM
+1604 VDAAIATYTKGM

-1742 KDRMATLPANLS
+1742 KDRMSMLPANLS

-1802 VIGKIDAPITDSFA
+1802 VIGKIDAPVTDSFA

-1857 SISAAQPDG
+1857 SISAARPDN

-1876 NWGHEQNVENLR
+1876 NWGHEQNVENLK
-1888 FLQQTFG
+1888 FLQQVFG
-1895 TDVYPDEFIV
+1895 KDVYPDEFIV

-1984 VDAYKLFVGELETAA
+1984 VDAYELFVGELENAA

-2015 YMDGTVDSILDAA
+2015 YMDGTVDKILEAA
-2028 KNMPGKNVFSKLQ
+2028 KSMPGKNVFSKLQ
-2041 AAADGYRAVADA
+2041 AAADSYKAVADA

-2076 GADEIT
+2076 GADEIA
-2082 SVVSKLFDSLDDVG
+2082 SVVNKLFDSLDDVG

-2112 KRLGDLDVL
+2112 KRLGDLDTL
-2121 IGSFTDTLDMATE
+2121 IGSFTDMLNMATE

-2170 IKPTV
+2170 IEPTV
-2175 DTYKTA
+2175 GTYKTA
-2181 NTAADTFKY
+2181 NTAANTFKY

-2195 KVFTGDIIDSA
+2195 KVFTGDIVDNPVKNPNITES
-2206 AKSAGMNA
+2206 MRQM
-2214 DLAAAYRYRLGA
+2214 YTWGA
-2226 LETGGTASLD
+2226 SETGGTASLD

-2249 SDVSK
+2249 ADVSK

-2272 AGSKISNRFSK
+2272 AGGKISNRFSK

-2349 SLFVTTDRAIKEGG
+2349 SLFVTTDKAIKEGG

-2376 TQYIAYYF
+2376 TRYIAYYF

-2510 YGVID
+2510 YGVLD

-2640 KGAYDTATI
+2640 KGAYDTAAI

-2702 IANYDFQA
+2702 LANYNFQA

-2747 KPIEGLYNGEKAML
+2747 KPTEGLYNGEKAML

-2817 LGEKIELNGKQ
+2817 LGEKTELNGKQ

-2833 TKNVYDPQKSY
+2833 TKNVYDPNKSY

-2856 YGRSYNGAVQWYGND
+2856 YDRSYNGTVQWYGND
-2871 LDTLLSA
+2871 LDTLLSVV
-2878 ARGVYEGGVQ
+2878 RGTYEGGVQ

-2932 YNRLNPDANIAV
+2932 YNKLNPGANIAV

-3021 EGQYSYSSELT
+3021 EGQYSYNSELT
-3032 GPATE
+3032 GQANE

-3072 NLGSLSVTTAEAEI
+3072 NLGSLAVTTAEAEI

-3124 NEDLLA
+3124 NDDLLA
-3130 KMQKNNMTIDFTT
+3130 KMQKNNMTIDFETK
-3143 GTLDFNGFDDFKD
+3143 TLDFNGFEDFKD

-3161 FFKMSDDVNIKL
+3161 YFKMSDDVSISL
-3173 TDKMRKTLA
+3173 TDDMKKMFA
-3182 SVGNVTE
+3182 SLGKVTD
-3189 SGFFEITNK
+3189 SGFFELTNT
-3198 AILSGNKS
+3198 AVLGGNKS
-3206 MTDALD
+3206 MTEALD
-3212 ALDWSGVTDDVKT
+3212 ALDLTGVTDSVVT
-3225 QLYNIAALIDAEGGT
+3225 QLYNIAELIDAEGSS

-3247 WANGITIPSPFS
+3247 WANGISIPSPFS
-3259 NEELTEEVKAGFAA
+3259 NDELTDEVKAGFAE
-3273 VGVSFEE
+3273 VGVTFEN
-3280 GANGLMMTISN
+3280 GANGLMMVISN

-3302 IDSEKWASLSEQ
+3302 IDSDKWATLSKQ
-3314 TLAALSTLGVQWT
+3314 TLKALDDLGIEWT
-3327 EVGNQTMVDLNGVYD
+3327 EVGNQMMVNINGVFD
-3342 AGIGNIVS
+3342 KGIGEIVS

-3359 NQLPETVRE
+3359 NQLPESVRE

-3395 SDGWITSWNALAP
+3395 SDGWITAWEALAP
-3408 ETTRA
+3408 KTKKA
-3413 LSEMGVATDNGMLS
+3413 LDEMGVATDNGMLS

-3446 VPFSKLPPEV
+3446 VPFSELPPEI
-3456 QAELEATGQN
+3456 QEELIATGKN

-3507 TTAVTDAMA
+3507 TTAVIDAMA

-3524 QSQVGKS
+3524 QSLVGKS
-3531 GGFLGFGG
+3531 GGFLGIGS
-3539 TKNLIDYTGTKV
+3539 KNNLIDYTGTKV

-3563 GSTVKYWYLDSSGTW
+3563 GNTVKYWYLDSSGTW

-3656 TELTMNAQE
+3656 TELTMDAQE

-3710 DRHDKLVATINSSAD
+3710 DRHDKLVAAINSRAD

-3731 DSQRVSHEEV
+3731 DSQRVSHEEM
-3741 LSAAFNNLNS
+3741 LSTAFNNLNS

-3759 VASSVG
+3759 VASAVG
-3765 ATISSLKSTIS
+3765 ATIDSLKSTIS

-3814 MMKALSDRGLKIG
+3814 MMKAISDRGLKIG
-3827 IIGTDYGNTQAA
+3827 IIGTDYGHTQDT
-3839 VTATAVSKYQNATIK
+3839 VTATAMSKYQNATIK

-3864 DQLIRVGEFGKRE
+3864 DQLIRVGEFGKQE

-3889 GVGKEIGTYVG
+3889 GVGKEIGAYVG
-3900 GITAEQLQS
+3900 GLTAEQLQT
-3909 ILDEQLYV
+3909 ILEEQLYA
-3917 TREALAVAIDNAAK
+3917 TRESLAVAIDNAAEI
-3931 VIAEEFT
+3931 IAEEQ
-3938 ASNNT
+3938 ASSKE
-3943 AASNHS
+3943 AAKQNYRVLSQS
-3949 ELTKLLVSSF
+3949 LDSWLSSINE
-3959 TDVGT
+3959 T
-3964 ALSNGFSSVGEHL
+3964 LNSGFSGISSDIGKA
-3977 SGLASSISSAVSSA
+3977 ASSIASSVSSA
-3991 VQSNS
+3991 LRSVAMSAAKS
-3996 FSGTSSSSKG
+3996 SGSGSDSKSSGSSSSSKLPGVIG
-4006 SNSSGL
+4006 SVIGGAIGGRPGAVIGGIIGGGLKSSG
-4012 SAAERAALG
+4012 
-4021 GSIYDLQ
+4021 
-4028 SFTDEQ
+4028 
-4034 LAAANDIREAA
+4034 
-4045 KEGKTTWSE
+4045 
-4054 AHDFVESIRNEY
+4054 
-4066 GYSGGQDGSKYISST
+4066 
-4081 NSAGKTTTVKASAF
+4081 
-4095 GSLVSGDQLVRV
+4095 
-4107 GEFGKQEAILPLEQ
+4107 
-4121 PSVMAKV
+4121 
-4128 GAAVGRY
+4128 
-4135 TATAL
+4135 
-4140 TAEVMSGLL
+4140 
-4149 TETLGVQSDELSVA
+4149 
-4163 IDNSAKIIG
+4163 
-4172 EELAGLNKDMAGT
+4172 
-4185 LNTSMSTV
+4185 
-4193 QKAIADNCGPIST
+4193 
-4206 AVHDASSEVLSA
+4206 
-4218 ISSAASQISSAVGS
+4218 
-4232 IRMSSASFGGSGGS
+4232 
-4246 GGSGSSGGSGG
+4246 
-4257 SAVDRS
+4257 
-4263 SLGGSTYDQAHFT
+4263 
-4276 TAELQAAASLR
+4276 
-4287 DQATAG
+4287 
-4293 TITWSEAHAGVES
+4293 
-4306 IRNSYGYSG
+4306 
-4315 GKDGSKYNKTK
+4315 KTK

-4372 VETQALQGALGM
+4372 VETRALQGALGM

-4389 AAPGPAVS
+4389 TAPSPAVS
-4397 PMQEDMSSLV
+4397 PMQEDMTSLV

>member
-347 SGAPLLNVLGK
+347 SGAPLLNVLGR

-476 GLGNEGGSGLN
+476 GLSNEGGSGLN

-521 MGDDYAGIKKDE
+521 MGDSYAGIKKDE
-533 DADDTSKSGTSNS
+533 YEDDTSKSGTSNS

-558 DVPDEDPLGTGD
+558 DVPDEDPLGTGA

-618 YAGKSFWKTFLPV
+618 YAGKNFWKTFLPV

-831 LTARVTPMLTTFN
+831 LTARVTPMLATFN

-857 TRILNEANITRA
+857 TRILNETNITRA

-882 YFKAVEDGVGAVDTA
+882 YFKAVEDGAGAVDTA

-932 STVSSGRL
+932 STISSGKL

-951 ESMQEHLTK
+951 ESMQEHLSK

-973 AALFTRQIEALSKRI
+973 AALFTRQIDALSTRI
-988 EAGLTAVQSGT
+988 AAGLTAVQAGT

-1019 IAAQA
+1019 LATQA

-1036 RSLDELSEKLPD
+1036 RNLDELSEKLPD
-1048 AVRTVAEEVN
+1048 AVRTVAEEIN

-1121 QLAAQQGFGRYFG
+1121 QLAEQQGFGRYFG

-1140 ASRTGSDAVKQYM
+1140 ASRTGSDAVKRYM
-1153 HALNAAY
+1153 QALNAAY

-1169 SSKAI
+1169 SSKAV

-1227 LASIGVSRVALDDLT
+1227 LASIGVSRAALDDLT

-1264 ALKYADAMT
+1264 ALKYADSMKI
-1273 VGGAG
+1273 GGAG
-1278 HLANAKLPL
+1278 HLANTKLPL

-1306 SLSTTLTAD
+1306 ALSATLTAD

-1322 VIDTLIGQS
+1322 VVDTLIGQS

-1373 MVLLTFRR
+1373 MVLLTFKR

-1461 IRDGETVVNDALLRQ
+1461 TKHVGDEVVEEVNDALLRQ

-1511 LTVLSS
+1511 LAMLSS
-1517 IKGNNIDEYLQ
+1517 LKGANVEEYLQ

-1571 GAGVGLRGSFSKQ
+1571 GAGTGLRGSFSKQ

-1742 KDRMATLPANLS
+1742 KDRMSTLPANLS

-1843 GITTAKGFQSPYPV
+1843 GLTTAKGFQSPYPV
-1857 SISAAQPDG
+1857 SISAAQPDK

-1876 NWGHEQNVENLR
+1876 NWGHEQNVENLK

-1911 DLATVLERFRGFV
+1911 DLVAVLERFRGFV

-1984 VDAYKLFVGELETAA
+1984 VDAYTLFVGELETAA

-2041 AAADGYRAVADA
+2041 AAAESYRAVADA

-2070 LRKGNL
+2070 LHKGNI

-2096 KEAAKSA
+2096 KAAAKNA
-2103 AADGLKEAT
+2103 AADGLTFAITRLNNLDGLIDNFTKSLEQAT
-2112 KRLGDLDVL
+2112 AAG
-2121 IGSFTDTLDMATE
+2121 ATNIADE
-2134 TGASKLAEGV
+2134 V

-2190 TDEAG
+2190 TGEAG
-2195 KVFTGDIIDSA
+2195 KVFTGDIIDNA

-2214 DLAAAYRYRLGA
+2214 DLAAAYRYSLGA

-2272 AGSKISNRFSK
+2272 AGGKISNRFSK

-2349 SLFVTTDRAIKEGG
+2349 SLFVTTDKAIKEGG

-2580 LTAGISNVLIFAASA
+2580 LTAGISNVLISAASA

-2640 KGAYDTATI
+2640 NGAYDTAAI

-2702 IANYDFQA
+2702 LANYNFQA
-2710 FDFVANTPYNTV
+2710 FDFVANTPYDTI
-2722 RGKNQIDETL
+2722 RGKNQINETL

-2747 KPIEGLYNGEKAML
+2747 KPVEGLYNGEKAML

-2778 TSSSNNGITA
+2778 TSTSNNGITA

-2802 DLEKIKEV
+2802 DLEKIKEAI
-2810 LGDNTLY
+2810 GDNTLY
-2817 LGEKIELNGKQ
+2817 LGEATEIDGKQ
-2828 YYTVR
+2828 YYVVR
-2833 TKNVYDPQKSY
+2833 TRNVYDPSKTY

-2856 YGRSYNGAVQWYGND
+2856 YDRSYNGIVQWYGND

-2878 ARGVYEGGVQ
+2878 VRGVYEGGVQ

-2894 TITEAVNGSTVVQ
+2894 TITEAVNSSTVVQ

-3032 GPATE
+3032 GQANE

-3143 GTLDFNGFDDFKD
+3143 GTLDFNGFEDFKD

-3225 QLYNIAALIDAEGGT
+3225 QLYNIAALIDSEGGT

-3531 GGFLGFGG
+3531 NTIFGFGG
-3539 TKNLIDYTGTKV
+3539 TKNLIDYTGKEV
-3551 GSTTYYREYTTS
+3551 GKTTYYREYTTS
-3563 GSTVKYWYLDSSGTW
+3563 GKTVKYWYLDSSGTW
-3578 KTTSKLPGKAKGGP
+3578 KTTTKLPGKAKGGP

-3605 MAILPDGSIRWVDAG
+3605 MAILPDGSVRWVDAG

-3665 PDTESIYTEF
+3665 PDTESTYTAF

-3710 DRHDKLVATINSSAD
+3710 GRHDKLVAAINSSAD
-3725 DLKTFL
+3725 DLKTFI

-3741 LSAAFNNLNS
+3741 LSTAFNNLNS

-3759 VASSVG
+3759 VASAVG
-3765 ATISSLKSTIS
+3765 TTIDSLKSTIS
-3776 SLEHSVASSS
+3776 SLEHSIASSS
-3786 KTTNELLDTSVD
+3786 KATNELLDTSVD

-3827 IIGTDYGNTQAA
+3827 IIGTDYGHTQDT
-3839 VTATAVSKYQNATIK
+3839 VTATAMSKYKNATIK

-3864 DQLIRVGEFGKRE
+3864 DQLVRVGEFGKRE

-3889 GVGKEIGTYVG
+3889 SVGKEIGAYVG
-3900 GITAEQLQS
+3900 GITAEQLQA
-3909 ILDEQLYV
+3909 ILAEQLYA
-3917 TREALAVAIDNAAK
+3917 TREALSVAIDNAAK
-3931 VIAEEFT
+3931 IIAEEQ
-3938 ASNNT
+3938 ASSKE
-3943 AASNHS
+3943 AAKQNYN
-3949 ELTKLLVSSF
+3949 
-3959 TDVGT
+3959 
-3964 ALSNGFSSVGEHL
+3964 ALSLSLDNGLSSIKETLNSGFSSI
-3977 SGLASSISSAVSSA
+3977 SGDIDKAASSIASSVSSA
-3991 VQSNS
+3991 LRSATMS
-3996 FSGTSSSSKG
+3996 AAKGSCSSSKG
-4006 SNSSGL
+4006 TVMSPNGAISTGIT
-4012 SAAERAALG
+4012 LG
-4021 GSIYDLQ
+4021 Q
-4028 SFTDEQ
+4028 
-4034 LAAANDIREAA
+4034 
-4045 KEGKTTWSE
+4045 K
-4054 AHDFVESIRNEY
+4054 V
-4066 GYSGGQDGSKYISST
+4066 
-4081 NSAGKTTTVKASAF
+4081 F
-4095 GSLVSGDQLVRV
+4095 GAVLG
-4107 GEFGKQEAILPLEQ
+4107 
-4121 PSVMAKV
+4121 
-4128 GAAVGRY
+4128 AVGKK
-4135 TATAL
+4135 TK
-4140 TAEVMSGLL
+4140 G
-4149 TETLGVQSDELSVA
+4149 
-4163 IDNSAKIIG
+4163 
-4172 EELAGLNKDMAGT
+4172 
-4185 LNTSMSTV
+4185 
-4193 QKAIADNCGPIST
+4193 
-4206 AVHDASSEVLSA
+4206 AV
-4218 ISSAASQISSAVGS
+4218 
-4232 IRMSSASFGGSGGS
+4232 
-4246 GGSGSSGGSGG
+4246 
-4257 SAVDRS
+4257 
-4263 SLGGSTYDQAHFT
+4263 
-4276 TAELQAAASLR
+4276 
-4287 DQATAG
+4287 
-4293 TITWSEAHAGVES
+4293 
-4306 IRNSYGYSG
+4306 
-4315 GKDGSKYNKTK
+4315 SKKTK

-4389 AAPGPAVS
+4389 TAPSPAVS
-4397 PMQEDMSSLV
+4397 PMQEDMTSLV

>member
-215 NLTGEQISNIGN
+215 NLTGEQISNIGD

-247 NGAADRIANTL
+247 NGAADRIADTL

-266 DDAKIIANS
+266 DDAKIIADS

-319 PTGEFGN
+319 PTGAFGN

-347 SGAPLLNVLGK
+347 SSAPLLNVLGK

-371 TALLKVS
+371 TALFKVT
-378 DEVIDALNAMGI
+378 DEVIDALNEMGI

-407 AAKFVSLLGQ
+407 SAKFVSLLGQ
-417 AMASAGMSAYS
+417 AMASAGMSAYG

-476 GLGNEGGSGLN
+476 GLSNEGGSGLN

-521 MGDDYAGIKKDE
+521 MGDSYAGIKKDE

-831 LTARVTPMLTTFN
+831 LTARVTPMLATFN

-857 TRILNEANITRA
+857 TRILNETNITRA

-882 YFKAVEDGVGAVDTA
+882 YFKAVEDGAGAVDTA

-951 ESMQEHLTK
+951 ESMQEHLSK

-973 AALFTRQIEALSKRI
+973 AALFTRQIDALSTRI
-988 EAGLTAVQSGT
+988 AAGLTAVQAGT

-1019 IAAQA
+1019 LAAQA

-1036 RSLDELSEKLPD
+1036 RNLDELSEKLPD
-1048 AVRTVAEEVN
+1048 AVRTVAEEIN

-1107 LRSSIAAAEKSLAA
+1107 LRSSIALAEKSLAI
-1121 QLAAQQGFGRYFG
+1121 QLAEQQGFGRYFG

-1140 ASRTGSDAVKQYM
+1140 ASRTGSDAVKRYM
-1153 HALNAAY
+1153 QALNAAY
-1160 SLPKTLADS
+1160 NLPKTLADS

-1189 EKADDGFNG
+1189 DKADDGFNG

-1208 LSKGIDAF
+1208 LSKGVDAF

-1387 SEFNGLYDRWQTQ
+1387 GEFNGLYDRWQTQ

-1461 IRDGETVVNDALLRQ
+1461 TKHVGDEVIEEVNDALLRQ

-1511 LTVLSS
+1511 LAMLSS
-1517 IKGNNIDEYLQ
+1517 LKGANVDEYLQ

-1571 GAGVGLRGSFSKQ
+1571 GAGTGLRGSFSKQ

-1604 VDAAITTYTKGM
+1604 VDAAIATYTKGM

-1754 GTIDLPFQVLGIEDH
+1754 GAIDLPFQVLGIEDH

-1802 VIGKIDAPITDSFA
+1802 VIGKIDAPVTDSFA

-1843 GITTAKGFQSPYPV
+1843 GLTTAKGFQSPYPV
-1857 SISAAQPDG
+1857 SISAAQPDK

-1876 NWGHEQNVENLR
+1876 NWGHEQNVENLK

-1911 DLATVLERFRGFV
+1911 DLVAVLERFRGFV

-1984 VDAYKLFVGELETAA
+1984 VDAYTLFVGELETAA

-2041 AAADGYRAVADA
+2041 AAAESYRAVADA

-2070 LRKGNL
+2070 LRKGNI

-2096 KEAAKSA
+2096 KAAAKNA
-2103 AADGLKEAT
+2103 AADGLTFAITRLNNLDGLIDNFTKSLEQAT
-2112 KRLGDLDVL
+2112 TAG
-2121 IGSFTDTLDMATE
+2121 ATNIADE
-2134 TGASKLAEGV
+2134 V

-2175 DTYKTA
+2175 DTYKAA

-2195 KVFTGDIIDSA
+2195 KVFTGDIIDNA

-2272 AGSKISNRFSK
+2272 AGGKISNRFSK

-2349 SLFVTTDRAIKEGG
+2349 SLFVTTDKAIKEGG

-2580 LTAGISNVLIFAASA
+2580 LTAGISNVLIYAAST
-2595 ALGGIPGLLV
+2595 ALAGIPGLLV
-2605 GMGASVAASMGIQS
+2605 GMGASIAASMGIQS

-2640 KGAYDTATI
+2640 KGAYDTAAI

-2702 IANYDFQA
+2702 LANYNFQA
-2710 FDFVANTPYNTV
+2710 FDFVANTPYDTI
-2722 RGKNQIDETL
+2722 RGKNQINETL

-2747 KPIEGLYNGEKAML
+2747 KPVEGLYNGEKAML

-2802 DLEKIKEV
+2802 DLEKIKEAI
-2810 LGDNTLY
+2810 GDNTLY
-2817 LGEKIELNGKQ
+2817 LGEATEIDGKQ
-2828 YYTVR
+2828 YYVVR
-2833 TKNVYDPQKSY
+2833 TRNVYDPSKTY

-2856 YGRSYNGAVQWYGND
+2856 YDRSYNGIVQWYGND

-2878 ARGVYEGGVQ
+2878 VRGVYEGGVQ

-2894 TITEAVNGSTVVQ
+2894 TITEAVNSSTVVQ

-3001 LGGMSAESRAVL
+3001 LGGLSAESRAVL

-3032 GPATE
+3032 GQANE

-3061 DESFNFDGKEI
+3061 DESFNFDGKEL

-3112 SQRELGLDQGAF
+3112 SQRELGLDQDAF
-3124 NEDLLA
+3124 NDKLLA

-3143 GTLDFNGFDDFKD
+3143 GTLDFNGFEDFKN
-3156 KATAA
+3156 KATSA

-3173 TDKMRKTLA
+3173 TDKMRKTL
-3182 SVGNVTE
+3182 SSIGNVTE
-3189 SGFFEITNK
+3189 SGFLEITNK
-3198 AILSGNKS
+3198 AVLSGNKS

-3212 ALDWSGVTDDVKT
+3212 ALDLSGVTDSVKA
-3225 QLYNIAALIDAEGGT
+3225 QLYDIAALIDSEGGS

-3259 NEELTEEVKAGFAA
+3259 NDELTKEVKAGFAE
-3273 VGVSFEE
+3273 VGVTFEE

-3291 TGEWLTNGVTL
+3291 TGEKLTDGITF
-3302 IDSEKWASLSEQ
+3302 IDTDKWNSLSEQ
-3314 TLAALSTLGVQWT
+3314 TLAALSALGVQWT
-3327 EVGNQTMVDLNGVYD
+3327 EAGTQTMVDLNGVYD

-3359 NQLPETVRE
+3359 NQLPEFVRE
-3368 VLGSVAVASGEE
+3368 ILGSVAVASGEE

-3531 GGFLGFGG
+3531 NTIFGFGG
-3539 TKNLIDYTGTKV
+3539 TKNLIDYTGKEV
-3551 GSTTYYREYTTS
+3551 GKTIYYREYTAS
-3563 GSTVKYWYLDSSGTW
+3563 GKTVRYWYLDSSGTW
-3578 KTTSKLPGKAKGGP
+3578 KTTTKLPGKATGGP

-3656 TELTMNAQE
+3656 TELTMNARE
-3665 PDTESIYTEF
+3665 PYTDGAYKEF
-3675 LDVYRP
+3675 LDAYRP

-3710 DRHDKLVATINSSAD
+3710 DCRDKLVATITSSAD

-3731 DSQRVSHEEV
+3731 DSQRVSHEEM
-3741 LSAAFNNLNS
+3741 LSTAFNNLNS

-3765 ATISSLKSTIS
+3765 ATISSLKSS
-3776 SLEHSVASSS
+3776 SLKSSS
-3786 KTTNELLDTSVD
+3786 D
-3798 YSAKAYE
+3798 
-3805 AAEKGDYDG
+3805 
-3814 MMKALSDRGLKIG
+3814 
-3827 IIGTDYGNTQAA
+3827 
-3839 VTATAVSKYQNATIK
+3839 
-3854 ANAYG
+3854 
-3859 GVVSD
+3859 
-3864 DQLIRVGEFGKRE
+3864 
-3877 AILPLEQPSVMA
+3877 
-3889 GVGKEIGTYVG
+3889 
-3900 GITAEQLQS
+3900 
-3909 ILDEQLYV
+3909 
-3917 TREALAVAIDNAAK
+3917 
-3931 VIAEEFT
+3931 
-3938 ASNNT
+3938 
-3943 AASNHS
+3943 
-3949 ELTKLLVSSF
+3949 
-3959 TDVGT
+3959 
-3964 ALSNGFSSVGEHL
+3964 
-3977 SGLASSISSAVSSA
+3977 
-3991 VQSNS
+3991 
-3996 FSGTSSSSKG
+3996 
-4006 SNSSGL
+4006 SSGL

-4034 LAAANDIREAA
+4034 LKAAKDIREAA
-4045 KEGKTTWSE
+4045 EEGKATWSE

-4066 GYSGGQDGSKYISST
+4066 GYSGGTDGSKYITTT
-4081 NSAGKTTTVKASAF
+4081 NSAGKSTTVKASAY
-4095 GSLVSGDQLVRV
+4095 GSLVSDDQLVRV
-4107 GEFGKQEAILPLEQ
+4107 GEFGKREAILPLEQ
-4121 PSVMAKV
+4121 PSVMASV
-4128 GAAVGRY
+4128 GKEIGAYVGGI
-4135 TATAL
+4135 
-4140 TAEVMSGLL
+4140 TAEQLQAILDGQLYA
-4149 TETLGVQSDELSVA
+4149 TREALSVA
-4163 IDNSAKIIG
+4163 IDNAAKIIA
-4172 EELAGLNKDMAGT
+4172 EEQASSKEAAKQNYSALSLSLDNWLSSTKET
-4185 LNTSMSTV
+4185 LNSGFSSISGDIS
-4193 QKAIADNCGPIST
+4193 KA
-4206 AVHDASSEVLSA
+4206 ASSIASSV
-4218 ISSAASQISSAVGS
+4218 SSALRSAT
-4232 IRMSSASFGGSGGS
+4232 MSAAK
-4246 GGSGSSGGSGG
+4246 GSGSSSKGTVMSPNGAISTGITLG
-4257 SAVDRS
+4257 QKVFGAV
-4263 SLGGSTYDQAHFT
+4263 LGA
-4276 TAELQAAASLR
+4276 
-4287 DQATAG
+4287 
-4293 TITWSEAHAGVES
+4293 V
-4306 IRNSYGYSG
+4306 
-4315 GKDGSKYNKTK
+4315 GKKTKGAVGKKTK

-4372 VETQALQGALGM
+4372 VETQALQGAIGM

-4389 AAPGPAVS
+4389 TAPGPAAS

>member
-23 IQDSEKIGTRA
+23 IQDSEKVGTRA

-266 DDAKIIANS
+266 DDAKIIADS

-319 PTGEFGN
+319 PTGAFGN

-333 NLRNLKDAFIELYH
+333 NIRNLKDAFLELYH
-347 SGAPLLNVLGK
+347 SGAPLLNVLGR

-371 TALLKVS
+371 TALFKVT
-378 DEVIDALNAMGI
+378 DEVIDALNEMGL

-428 AATGILSLLPAS
+428 AATGIMSLLPAS

-476 GLGNEGGSGLN
+476 GLSNEGGSGLN

-521 MGDDYAGIKKDE
+521 MGDSYAGIKKEE
-533 DADDTSKSGTSNS
+533 DDDTSNSGSSNS

-558 DVPDEDPLGTGD
+558 DVPDEDPLGTGA

-604 NFDNVFGDNLWGDD
+604 NFDNVFGDNLLGDD

-685 KLAKLLEKQSEAL
+685 KLAKLLEKQTEAL

-831 LTARVTPMLTTFN
+831 LTARVTPMLATFN
-844 NAFIGELDKNAKG
+844 NAFIGELDKTAKG
-857 TRILNEANITRA
+857 TRILNETNITRA

-882 YFKAVEDGVGAVDTA
+882 YFKAVEDGAGAVDTA

-951 ESMQEHLTK
+951 ESMQEHLSK

-988 EAGLTAVQSGT
+988 EAGLTAVQAGT

-1024 AAQQQTLSSRVL
+1024 AAHQQTLSSRVL
-1036 RSLDELSEKLPD
+1036 RNLDELSEKLPD
-1048 AVRTVAEEVN
+1048 EVRTVAEEIN

-1121 QLAAQQGFGRYFG
+1121 QLAEQQGFGRYFG

-1140 ASRTGSDAVKQYM
+1140 ASRTGSDAVKLYM
-1153 HALNAAY
+1153 QALNAAY

-1169 SSKAI
+1169 SSKAV

-1287 VIQND
+1287 IIQND
-1292 AVVNLLGELVNGKS
+1292 AVVNLLDEIVNGKS

-1511 LTVLSS
+1511 LAMLSS
-1517 IKGNNIDEYLQ
+1517 LKGANVEEYLQ

-1571 GAGVGLRGSFSKQ
+1571 GAGTGLRGSFSKQ

-1604 VDAAITTYTKGM
+1604 VDAAIATYTKGM

-1754 GTIDLPFQVLGIEDH
+1754 GAIDLPFQVLGIEDH

-1802 VIGKIDAPITDSFA
+1802 VIGKIDAPVTDSFA

-1857 SISAAQPDG
+1857 SISAAQPDN

-1876 NWGHEQNVENLR
+1876 NWGHEQNVENLK

-1984 VDAYKLFVGELETAA
+1984 VDAYTLFVGELETAA

-2070 LRKGNL
+2070 LRKGSL

-2082 SVVSKLFDSLDDVG
+2082 SVVNKLFDSLDDVG

-2112 KRLGDLDVL
+2112 KRLGDLDTL
-2121 IGSFTDTLDMATE
+2121 IGSFTAMLNMATE

-2170 IKPTV
+2170 IEPTV
-2175 DTYKTA
+2175 DAYKTA
-2181 NTAADTFKY
+2181 DTAANTFKY

-2195 KVFTGDIIDSA
+2195 KVFTGDIVDNVV
-2206 AKSAGMNA
+2206 KNA
-2214 DLAAAYRYRLGA
+2214 NITESMRQLYTWGA
-2226 LETGGTASLD
+2226 SETGGTASLE

-2272 AGSKISNRFSK
+2272 AGGKISSRFSK

-2288 DFSGAKRKAAAHV
+2288 DFSGAKRKAAAYV

-2349 SLFVTTDRAIKEGG
+2349 SLFVTTDKAIKEGG

-2376 TQYIAYYF
+2376 TRYIAYYF

-2640 KGAYDTATI
+2640 KGAYDTAAI

-2702 IANYDFQA
+2702 LANYNFQA

-2747 KPIEGLYNGEKAML
+2747 KPVEGSYNGEKAML

-2817 LGEKIELNGKQ
+2817 LGEKTELNGKQ

-2833 TKNVYDPQKSY
+2833 TKNVYDPNKSY

-2856 YGRSYNGAVQWYGND
+2856 YDRSYNGAVQWYGND

-2878 ARGVYEGGVQ
+2878 VRGVYEGGVQ

-2894 TITEAVNGSTVVQ
+2894 TITEAVNSSTVVQ

-2919 QEAYNAMPEIVDL
+2919 QEAYNAMPEIVAL
-2932 YNRLNPDANIAV
+2932 YNKLNPGANIAV

-2982 YANDNVLKGNAA
+2982 YANDNVLNGNAA

-3021 EGQYSYSSELT
+3021 EGQYSYNSELT
-3032 GPATE
+3032 GQATE

-3143 GTLDFNGFDDFKD
+3143 GALDFNGFEDFKD

-3161 FFKMSDDVNIKL
+3161 YFKMSDDVNIKL
-3173 TDKMRKTLA
+3173 TDDMRKMLA

-3198 AILSGNKS
+3198 AVLSGNTS
-3206 MTDALD
+3206 MTNALD

-3225 QLYNIAALIDAEGGT
+3225 QLYNIAALIDSEGGS

-3247 WANGITIPSPFS
+3247 WANGITIPSPFD
-3259 NEELTEEVKAGFAA
+3259 EAELTEEVRAGFAA
-3273 VGVSFEE
+3273 VGVTFEE

-3395 SDGWITSWNALAP
+3395 SDGWITSWNGLTP
-3408 ETTRA
+3408 ETTKA
-3413 LSEMGVATDNGMLS
+3413 LNDLGVATDTGMLS

-3446 VPFSKLPPEV
+3446 VPFSELPPEI
-3456 QAELEATGQN
+3456 QEELIATGQN
-3466 VEGMKFVL
+3466 VEGMKYKL
-3474 GQAAE
+3474 GEAAE
-3479 TGFSDLKSVIAG
+3479 TGFSQLKSVISG
-3491 VATDVSKTT
+3491 VASDVSKTT

-3507 TTAVTDAMA
+3507 TTAVIDAMA
-3516 AISNLQQL
+3516 AISDLQQL
-3524 QSQVGKS
+3524 QSHIGKS
-3531 GGFLGFGG
+3531 GGVFGIGAKDNFL
-3539 TKNLIDYTGTKV
+3539 DYTGTRV
-3551 GSTTYYREYTTS
+3551 GSTTYIREYTAS
-3563 GSTVKYWYLDSSGTW
+3563 GKTVRYWYKDSTGTW
-3578 KTTSKLPGKAKGGP
+3578 QTTSKLPGKATGGP
-3592 AAGYTLAG
+3592 AVGYTLAG

-3710 DRHDKLVATINSSAD
+3710 DRHDKLVATITSSAD
-3725 DLKTFL
+3725 DLKTFI
-3731 DSQRVSHEEV
+3731 DSQRVSHEEM
-3741 LSAAFNNLNS
+3741 LSTAFNNLNS

-3759 VASSVG
+3759 VASVVG
-3765 ATISSLKSTIS
+3765 ATIDSLKSTIS

-3814 MMKALSDRGLKIG
+3814 MMKAISDRGLKIG
-3827 IIGTDYGNTQAA
+3827 IIGTDYGHTQDT
-3839 VTATAVSKYQNATIK
+3839 VTATAMSKYKNATIK

-3864 DQLIRVGEFGKRE
+3864 DQLIRVGEFSKRE

-3889 GVGKEIGTYVG
+3889 GVGEEIGAYVG
-3900 GITAEQLQS
+3900 GLTAEQLQA
-3909 ILDEQLYV
+3909 ILEEQLYA
-3917 TREALAVAIDNAAK
+3917 TRESLAVAIDNAAEI
-3931 VIAEEFT
+3931 IAEEQ
-3938 ASNNT
+3938 ASSKE
-3943 AASNHS
+3943 AAKQNYR
-3949 ELTKLLVSSF
+3949 V
-3959 TDVGT
+3959 
-3964 ALSNGFSSVGEHL
+3964 LSQSLDSWLGSINETLNSGFSGISSDIGKA
-3977 SGLASSISSAVSSA
+3977 ASSIASSVSSA
-3991 VQSNS
+3991 LRSAAMS
-3996 FSGTSSSSKG
+3996 MGGSSSSSSGSSSGSSSSSKLPGVIG
-4006 SNSSGL
+4006 SVIGG
-4012 SAAERAALG
+4012 AIGGRPGAVIGGIIG
-4021 GSIYDLQ
+4021 GSL
-4028 SFTDEQ
+4028 
-4034 LAAANDIREAA
+4034 
-4045 KEGKTTWSE
+4045 K
-4054 AHDFVESIRNEY
+4054 
-4066 GYSGGQDGSKYISST
+4066 SGG
-4081 NSAGKTTTVKASAF
+4081 
-4095 GSLVSGDQLVRV
+4095 
-4107 GEFGKQEAILPLEQ
+4107 
-4121 PSVMAKV
+4121 
-4128 GAAVGRY
+4128 
-4135 TATAL
+4135 
-4140 TAEVMSGLL
+4140 
-4149 TETLGVQSDELSVA
+4149 
-4163 IDNSAKIIG
+4163 
-4172 EELAGLNKDMAGT
+4172 
-4185 LNTSMSTV
+4185 
-4193 QKAIADNCGPIST
+4193 
-4206 AVHDASSEVLSA
+4206 
-4218 ISSAASQISSAVGS
+4218 
-4232 IRMSSASFGGSGGS
+4232 
-4246 GGSGSSGGSGG
+4246 
-4257 SAVDRS
+4257 
-4263 SLGGSTYDQAHFT
+4263 
-4276 TAELQAAASLR
+4276 
-4287 DQATAG
+4287 
-4293 TITWSEAHAGVES
+4293 
-4306 IRNSYGYSG
+4306 
-4315 GKDGSKYNKTK
+4315 KTK

-4389 AAPGPAVS
+4389 TAPSPAVS
-4397 PMQEDMSSLV
+4397 PMQEDMTSLV

>member
-215 NLTGEQISNIGN
+215 NLTGEQISNIGD

-247 NGAADRIANTL
+247 NGAADRIADTL

-266 DDAKIIANS
+266 DDAKIIADS

-319 PTGEFGN
+319 PTGAFGN

-333 NLRNLKDAFIELYH
+333 NIRNLKDAFIELYH
-347 SGAPLLNVLGK
+347 SGAPLLNVLGR

-417 AMASAGMSAYS
+417 AMASAGMSAYG

-476 GLGNEGGSGLN
+476 GLSNEGGSGLN

-521 MGDDYAGIKKDE
+521 MGDSYAGIKKDE
-533 DADDTSKSGTSNS
+533 DEDDTSKSGTSNS

-618 YAGKSFWKTFLPV
+618 YAGKNFWKTFLPV

-685 KLAKLLEKQSEAL
+685 KLAKLLEKQTEAL

-716 AAQLEASVENNKLI
+716 AATLEASVAHNKLI

-831 LTARVTPMLTTFN
+831 LTARVTPMLATFN

-857 TRILNEANITRA
+857 TRILNETNITRA

-882 YFKAVEDGVGAVDTA
+882 YFKAVEDGAGAVDTA
-897 GTAFATALRPELDAI
+897 GTAFATAIRPELDAI

-951 ESMQEHLTK
+951 EGMQEHLTK

-988 EAGLTAVQSGT
+988 EVGLTAVQAGT

-1048 AVRTVAEEVN
+1048 EVRTVAEEIN

-1076 QLTELQSKRVPG
+1076 QLTALQSKRVPG
-1088 KVDTALEHAIF
+1088 KVDNALERAIF

-1121 QLAAQQGFGRYFG
+1121 QLAEQQGFGRYFG

-1140 ASRTGSDAVKQYM
+1140 ASRTGSDAVKRYM
-1153 HALNAAY
+1153 QALNAAY

-1169 SSKAI
+1169 SSKAV

-1227 LASIGVSRVALDDLT
+1227 LASIGVSRVALEDLT

-1264 ALKYADAMT
+1264 ALKYADSMKI
-1273 VGGAG
+1273 GGAG
-1278 HLANAKLPL
+1278 HLANTKLPL

-1306 SLSTTLTAD
+1306 ALSATLTAD

-1322 VIDTLIGQS
+1322 VVDTLIGQS

-1387 SEFNGLYDRWQTQ
+1387 SEVNGLYDRWQTQ

-1407 SNIKSLLDSVQGQ
+1407 SNIRSLLDSVQGQ

-1511 LTVLSS
+1511 LAMLSS
-1517 IKGNNIDEYLQ
+1517 LKGANVEEYLQ

-1571 GAGVGLRGSFSKQ
+1571 GAGTGLRGSFSKQ

-1742 KDRMATLPANLS
+1742 KDRMSTLPANLS

-1843 GITTAKGFQSPYPV
+1843 GMTTAKGFQSPYPV
-1857 SISAAQPDG
+1857 SISAAQPDN

-1876 NWGHEQNVENLR
+1876 NWGHEQNVENLK

-1984 VDAYKLFVGELETAA
+1984 VDAYTLFVGELETAA

-2082 SVVSKLFDSLDDVG
+2082 SVVNKLFDSLDDVG

-2121 IGSFTDTLDMATE
+2121 IGSFTDTLNMATE

-2144 QKQLLTFIAERD
+2144 QKQLLAFIAERD

-2195 KVFTGDIIDSA
+2195 KVFTGDIIDNA
-2206 AKSAGMNA
+2206 AKSASTE
-2214 DLAAAYRYRLGA
+2214 AAYAADFRYWLGSQ
-2226 LETGGTASLD
+2226 ETGGTASLD

-2349 SLFVTTDRAIKEGG
+2349 SLFVTTDKAIKEGG

-2527 LQDIASEDYA
+2527 LQDIACEDYA

-2580 LTAGISNVLIFAASA
+2580 LTAGISNVLISAASA

-2640 KGAYDTATI
+2640 KNAYDTATI
-2649 EELIKKYGSGYS
+2649 EALIKKYGSGYS

-2702 IANYDFQA
+2702 LANYNFQA

-2747 KPIEGLYNGEKAML
+2747 KPTEGLYNGEKAML

-2817 LGEKIELNGKQ
+2817 LGEKTELNGKQ

-2856 YGRSYNGAVQWYGND
+2856 YDRSYNGVVQWYGND

-2894 TITEAVNGSTVVQ
+2894 TITEAVNSSTVVQ

-2932 YNRLNPDANIAV
+2932 YNRLNPGANIAV

-2982 YANDNVLKGNAA
+2982 YTNDNVLKGNAA

-3047 TLMENLR
+3047 TLLENLR

-3143 GTLDFNGFDDFKD
+3143 GTLDFNGFEDFKD

-3161 FFKMSDDVNIKL
+3161 YFKMSDDVNIKL
-3173 TDKMRKTLA
+3173 TDDMRKMLA

-3212 ALDWSGVTDDVKT
+3212 ALDWSGVTEDVKT
-3225 QLYNIAALIDAEGGT
+3225 QLYNIAALIDSEGGT

-3531 GGFLGFGG
+3531 NTIFGFGG

-3551 GSTTYYREYTTS
+3551 GSTTYYREYTT
-3563 GSTVKYWYLDSSGTW
+3563 GGKTVKYWYLDSSGTW

-3710 DRHDKLVATINSSAD
+3710 DRHDKLVAAINSSAD
-3725 DLKTFL
+3725 DLKTFI
-3731 DSQRVSHEEV
+3731 DSQRVSHEEM
-3741 LSAAFNNLNS
+3741 LSAAFNGLNS

-3759 VASSVG
+3759 VA
-3765 ATISSLKSTIS
+3765 
-3776 SLEHSVASSS
+3776 
-3786 KTTNELLDTSVD
+3786 
-3798 YSAKAYE
+3798 
-3805 AAEKGDYDG
+3805 
-3814 MMKALSDRGLKIG
+3814 
-3827 IIGTDYGNTQAA
+3827 
-3839 VTATAVSKYQNATIK
+3839 
-3854 ANAYG
+3854 
-3859 GVVSD
+3859 
-3864 DQLIRVGEFGKRE
+3864 
-3877 AILPLEQPSVMA
+3877 
-3889 GVGKEIGTYVG
+3889 
-3900 GITAEQLQS
+3900 
-3909 ILDEQLYV
+3909 
-3917 TREALAVAIDNAAK
+3917 
-3931 VIAEEFT
+3931 
-3938 ASNNT
+3938 
-3943 AASNHS
+3943 
-3949 ELTKLLVSSF
+3949 
-3959 TDVGT
+3959 
-3964 ALSNGFSSVGEHL
+3964 SSVGEHL

-3991 VQSNS
+3991 VRSSS
-3996 FSGTSSSSKG
+3996 FSGTSGSSKG
-4006 SNSSGL
+4006 SDSSGL

-4054 AHDFVESIRNEY
+4054 AHDFVESIRKEY

-4081 NSAGKTTTVKASAF
+4081 NSAGKPLLTKASAF

-4135 TATAL
+4135 TGTAL
-4140 TAEVMSGLL
+4140 TAELLSGLL
-4149 TETLGVQSDELSVA
+4149 TEALSVHAAELITAIGIQSDELSVA
-4163 IDNSAKIIG
+4163 LDNSAKIIG
-4172 EELAGLNKDMAGT
+4172 EELAGLNKDLSGT
-4185 LNTSMSTV
+4185 MDTGMTAV
-4193 QKAIADNCGPIST
+4193 QKTITDNCGSIST
-4206 AVHDASSEVLSA
+4206 TINSTSSTVVSA
-4218 ISSAASQISSAVGS
+4218 IDSAASQISSAVGSAASQISSAVGS
-4232 IRMSSASFGGSGGS
+4232 IHIPSTNLGGFSGSGGS
-4246 GGSGSSGGSGG
+4246 G

-4287 DQATAG
+4287 EQATAG

-4306 IRNSYGYSG
+4306 IRNSYGYTG
-4315 GKDGSKYNKTK
+4315 GDDGSEYKKTK

-4389 AAPGPAVS
+4389 TAPSPAVS
-4397 PMQEDMSSLV
+4397 PMQEDMTSLV

-4420 AMSNMGSS
+4420 AMSNMVSS